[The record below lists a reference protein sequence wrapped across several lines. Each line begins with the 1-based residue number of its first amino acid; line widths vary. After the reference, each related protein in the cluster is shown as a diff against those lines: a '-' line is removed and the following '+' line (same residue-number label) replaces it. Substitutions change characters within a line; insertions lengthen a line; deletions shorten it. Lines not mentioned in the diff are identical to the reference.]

1 MAMSTGEFM
10 RKYGLKKGTQKT
22 QTQGAGG
29 PPASGGEL
37 STGEFMQTFNAKAAE
52 PVHHYATM
60 HFDEKKK
67 QKKTQNPEL
76 PKGLSFGEYLK
87 LGTKSAKEYFNAIG
101 NLPRTIFDKTIDT
114 VDNAEKGVADLGKQV
129 TGKWDSSDIQ
139 RWAAEKEAPA
149 QPDDK
154 ETGKGMLWKG
164 VTQAANGFA
173 QTLGWL
179 PGNAL
184 KELGWEN
191 NPFSNL
197 AEAQQQIA
205 DAAQEYYGKNMQN
218 GTKGQKIAD
227 EIGTSTVAALPQA
240 IMAMMT
246 MGGSAEAQ
254 LATGGERAA
263 ATLPGIVGN
272 AKTSAVT
279 AQQMAQAMAK
289 NPNFWLAFSQ
299 VAGQNYQDAKADG
312 ASDWEANAFA
322 MANGLVNAA
331 AEVSGGIQKLPGEL
345 QVSESA
351 LKSWIKSA
359 AEEGQEE
366 VVQGVL
372 ERALQNLT
380 YNKGNKVFSTKDE
393 DAVLNPVTGAKE
405 FGLGMTVGGI
415 LGGGQTIVGKAAGL
429 ARGAAGNVQA
439 DVRELPRAQTVE
451 ENANLRAEENVQESD
466 NPVQEAQV
474 TEARELPAEQTSA
487 ETQTAEARELPMGQV
502 SAETQVRELLGGE
515 VTNSKAE
522 RILANAELKTA
533 FETVTGETLTGT
545 KAQQR
550 ETIKRAAESQN
561 TQILQQNAQIQQVP
575 SQNQAEIVNEP
586 VENAANA
593 QENNNFADVRGLP
606 AVEAQVEGKNAD
618 NSGAVPLLTESS
630 GIAGAR
636 SAAEGYA
643 REHGL
648 LTGEDTIF
656 SAAQENARVMRE
668 AQENEAKRQK
678 LRDNPVEPGT
688 HAEKMGVKISRPF
701 APITNVDD
709 LVTEAKYAKK
719 ASRDLEKKIRELN
732 PTPAEKEFARGIAK
746 GASFDSAGNIVGGTY
761 TADMIPAEMS
771 REKILK
777 IARCYTESGQEV
789 QKIRREKAANIRR
802 FRKTIGEDGLKA
814 ARKIADEK
822 AGDVPEDF
830 PFWKIESSVRNY
842 EQAAERDAKAL
853 RKGRKVEAVRKGKLK
868 AYFARSELSAS
879 ERAFAEDLI
888 TVETPKGMPRAEV
901 MSAALQY
908 MKADAAEK
916 AARAEQESKVEAL
929 CRQINPTDGEK
940 VFGRALA
947 ANVDEYGNMTDVGGA
962 LGQIPKGMSWE
973 KVTQLAYYY
982 MAQNDYASK
991 TIRSRKH
998 AAQRQWQGELEEL
1011 FGTPDDRKLPG
1022 ALSLQV
1028 NTMQRNVEKTF
1039 GKELGKKINE
1049 EFFDPILENS
1059 AEKIRFINR
1068 MFDRVRGFDL
1078 SKSESALVQRVIE
1091 GTAAADQVSKL
1102 DPDMQKRVTD
1112 AATSTDM
1119 KMTAAE
1125 ANISREEME
1134 LAERYKAWLD
1144 TQARLQD
1151 ADVDAKKIEEAAAEY
1166 KKAYNEFYDLIN
1178 EFLVSHG
1185 YDPIGYVKGYA
1196 PHMQP
1201 EKAQEGT
1208 AKFLKLIGID
1218 AQVSELPTAIA
1229 GRTDS
1234 FRPGKQW
1241 NPYFLERT
1249 KTRNDNVEYDAVG
1262 GYESYVNYMA
1272 NVLYHTDDIMKLREM
1287 SKYFRGKYA
1296 RDGISDRIAQA
1307 REMHNASLE
1316 QKIGFLESAD
1326 RIAEGTRLT
1335 EEQADAALD
1344 KYIDSLYENIN
1355 GMTKYGQFVSVLD
1368 DYTNKLA
1375 GKQTKVDR
1383 VFEDKFGRNF
1393 LNLGNKLST
1402 IFGQSTIVG
1411 NLSSALN
1418 QTAQIPMLAAEVGA
1432 GNVAEAVRDIVT
1444 GETKVDG
1451 WEDASDFLTGKRGI
1465 DQLTETEGLGKVMD
1479 VAAIPFAAVDDAASR
1494 VIVRA
1499 KYLQEVKN
1507 GATHEEAMRAA
1518 DEYASRMV
1526 GNRIQ
1531 GAKPMA
1537 FEDKNVFSKAMTTFQ
1552 LEVAN
1557 AWSHISHDLPMELQ
1571 TMAKTQGKTAAVKK
1585 LCGFVAKYLLEAFIF
1600 NRLTEWLYGGTP
1612 APFDVIGYV
1621 TGAIGAGEGLST
1633 NKYLLTAL
1641 DNALEAV
1648 DGERELGTEK
1658 PEQKF
1663 DTEAA
1668 AKQLGYTVSGD
1679 IPFLANALSA
1689 VGASDS
1695 NMPLPT
1701 IPLKTGADVAKMVVG
1716 KDADTRKEAAQKLAE
1731 DAPKELKT
1739 WLPMGNQIY
1748 KTGKGVE
1755 ALVRGGAYSGYGDSE
1770 RLKYPVDTSGP
1781 KGLLKGTQMV
1791 LFGPN
1796 ATQDANEFYA
1806 SGDRSLTVKQTQAYR
1821 DIVAS
1826 GADKKTVYE
1835 TMQAVRSVDDDDPE
1849 AAAKAK
1855 RDAIRNADLPDRY
1868 KQQIY
1873 SAMIGDGKDVKFSAL
1888 RSEKMS
1894 WDSIMDC
1901 YDVYDRINRDNEKA
1915 SVKAVEFAAEV
1926 DRMNLSDAQKTAV
1939 KSNLVFYSGVQAKA
1953 ETYEK
1958 ITGAGVSTS
1967 EAETLARTIGALTPE
1982 KGADSVTAMQKYK
1995 AIVDSGVSDATA
2007 AAAVQAIM
2015 PDSIAVKFSAVRQW
2029 NVPAEKYVEVYEAT
2043 EGIKEK
2049 YGKTS
2054 LNAGMAKAAI
2064 DSVSGLTQEQRA
2076 ALWQIQNKS
2085 WKPYKNP
2092 YSTAVG
2098 SSVRARLES
2107 GTVTNS
2113 LPTGTSRAAGAL
2125 WLPR

>member
-1 MAMSTGEFM
+1 MADTK
-10 RKYGLKKGTQKT
+10 RKNRFGSGNGGDLSAAVRQNTETQSRVALQNGT
-22 QTQGAGG
+22 
-29 PPASGGEL
+29 L
-37 STGEFMQTFNAKAAE
+37 

-87 LGTKSAKEYFNAIG
+87 LGTKDAKEYFNAIG

-254 LATGGERAA
+254 LATGGARAA

-289 NPNFWLAFSQ
+289 DPNFWLAFSQ
-299 VAGQNYQDAKADG
+299 VAGRNYQDAKADG

-331 AEVSGGIQKLPGEL
+331 AEVAGGIQKLPGEL

-405 FGLGMTVGGI
+405 FGLGMTVGCI
-415 LGGGQTIVGKAAGL
+415 LGGGQTIVGKTAGL

-439 DVRELPRAQTVE
+439 DVRELPKAQTVE
-451 ENANLRAEENVQESD
+451 ENTQEANNSATA
-466 NPVQEAQV
+466 AQV
-474 TEARELPAEQTSA
+474 TEV
-487 ETQTAEARELPMGQV
+487 RELPMGQV
-502 SAETQVRELLGGE
+502 SAESQVRELLGGE

-522 RILANAELKTA
+522 RLLANAELRTA
-533 FETVTGETLTGT
+533 FETVTGETLAGT

-561 TQILQQNAQIQQVP
+561 AQILQQNAQIQQVH
-575 SQNQAEIVNEP
+575 SQNQAKIVNEP
-586 VENAANA
+586 VASTANA
-593 QENNNFADVRGLP
+593 QESDNFADVRGLP
-606 AVEAQVEGKNAD
+606 SADTQVKSKNERTSKAMPLLPERSEIAGSQGLPVRADNAVYKVVEIPQEKIDEISAYVDSVESATARKKYKRIIKDLFMGKTFKNANTLANGLYYEIGIGSKGIGEIISRQPVSAD
-618 NSGAVPLLTESS
+618 TLAMLEQLDEIVENAKWMASEPSKHTARHLKRTDIFETKAMFGELPGVARMRVNVGDQGNNLYYLTNVKTEASNSQPRNNDRWKRGIESEAS
-630 GIAGAR
+630 ASNMVSESKRDVKSTQAKESAR
-636 SAAEGYA
+636 TAAEGYA

-648 LTGEDTIF
+648 LTGENTSG
-656 SAAQENARVMRE
+656 SAVEENARVMRE
-668 AQENEAKRQK
+668 AQENEAERQE

-688 HAEKMGVKISRPF
+688 HAERMGVKISHPF

-719 ASRDLEKKIRELN
+719 ASRDIEKKIRELN
-732 PTPAEKEFARGIAK
+732 PTPAEKEFAQGIAK

-761 TADMIPAEMS
+761 TAE
-771 REKILK
+771 
-777 IARCYTESGQEV
+777 
-789 QKIRREKAANIRR
+789 
-802 FRKTIGEDGLKA
+802 
-814 ARKIADEK
+814 
-822 AGDVPEDF
+822 
-830 PFWKIESSVRNY
+830 
-842 EQAAERDAKAL
+842 
-853 RKGRKVEAVRKGKLK
+853 
-868 AYFARSELSAS
+868 
-879 ERAFAEDLI
+879 
-888 TVETPKGMPRAEV
+888 
-901 MSAALQY
+901 
-908 MKADAAEK
+908 
-916 AARAEQESKVEAL
+916 
-929 CRQINPTDGEK
+929 
-940 VFGRALA
+940 
-947 ANVDEYGNMTDVGGA
+947 
-962 LGQIPKGMSWE
+962 QIPTTMSKE

-982 MAQNDYASK
+982 MAKNDYAGK
-991 TIRSRKH
+991 LIRSRKY
-998 AAQRQWQGELEEL
+998 AAQRQWQAKLEEL

-1049 EFFDPILENS
+1049 ELFDPILENS

-1078 SKSESALVQRVIE
+1078 SESESALVQRVIE
-1091 GTAAADQVSKL
+1091 GTAVADQVSKL
-1102 DPDMQKRVTD
+1102 DPDMRKRVAD
-1112 AATSTDM
+1112 AATSTDV
-1119 KMTAAE
+1119 KKTAAE
-1125 ANISREEME
+1125 MNIPREQME
-1134 LAERYKAWLD
+1134 LVERYKAWLD

-1151 ADVDAKKIEEAAAEY
+1151 ADVDAKKIEEAAAGY

-1249 KTRNDNVEYDAVG
+1249 KTSNDNVEYDAVG

-1272 NVLYHTDDIMKLREM
+1272 NILYHTDDIMKLREM

-1344 KYIDSLYENIN
+1344 KYIDSLFENIN

-1375 GKQTKVDR
+1375 GKRTTGDR
-1383 VFEDKFGRNF
+1383 TIEHEVGRTA
-1393 LNLGNKLST
+1393 LNIGNKLT
-1402 IFGQSTIVG
+1402 KIFGESTIVG

-1418 QTAQIPMLAAEVGA
+1418 QTAQIPMLTAEVGV

-1444 GETKVDG
+1444 GETKTDG
-1451 WEDASDFLTGKRGI
+1451 WEGASDFLTGKRGI
-1465 DQLTETEGLGKVMD
+1465 DQLTETKGLGKVMD
-1479 VAAIPFAAVDDAASR
+1479 VAAIPFEAVDDVASR

-1537 FEDKNVFSKAMTTFQ
+1537 FEGSRLSQKVLTTFQ

-1557 AWSHISHDLPMELQ
+1557 AWSHITHDLPMEYQ
-1571 TMAKTQGKTAAVKK
+1571 TMAKTQGKNVAVKK
-1585 LCGFVAKYLLEAFIF
+1585 FAGLAMKYLLEAFLF
-1600 NRLTEWLYGGTP
+1600 NRLTEWIYGGTP

-1641 DNALEAV
+1641 DNTLEAV
-1648 DGERELGTEK
+1648 TGERGLGTEK
-1658 PEQKF
+1658 PDGGF

-1679 IPFLANALSA
+1679 IPFLSNALSA

-1701 IPLKTGADVAKMVVG
+1701 IPLKTGADVAKMIVG
-1716 KDADTRKEAAQKLAE
+1716 KDADTRKDAAQKLAE

-1755 ALVRGGAYSGYGDSE
+1755 TLVRGGAYSGYGDSE

-1781 KGLLKGTQMV
+1781 KGLLKGAQMM

-1995 AIVDSGVSDATA
+1995 AIVNSGVSDATA

-2125 WLPR
+2125 GLPR

>member
-1 MAMSTGEFM
+1 MADTK
-10 RKYGLKKGTQKT
+10 RKNRFGSGNGGDLSAAVRQNTETQSRAALQNGT
-22 QTQGAGG
+22 
-29 PPASGGEL
+29 L
-37 STGEFMQTFNAKAAE
+37 

-60 HFDEKKK
+60 HFDEK

-87 LGTKSAKEYFNAIG
+87 LGTKAAKEYFNAIG
-101 NLPRTIFDKTIDT
+101 NLPRTVFDKTIDT

-254 LATGGERAA
+254 LATGGARAA

-299 VAGQNYQDAKADG
+299 VAGRNYQDAKADG

-331 AEVSGGIQKLPGEL
+331 AEVAGGIQKLPGEL

-429 ARGAAGNVQA
+429 ARGAAGNVQT
-439 DVRELPRAQTVE
+439 DVRELQKAQTVE
-451 ENANLRAEENVQESD
+451 ENTQEAN
-466 NPVQEAQV
+466 NPAKAAQV
-474 TEARELPAEQTSA
+474 TEVRELPAEQTSV
-487 ETQTAEARELPMGQV
+487 ETQTAEA
-502 SAETQVRELLGGE
+502 
-515 VTNSKAE
+515 
-522 RILANAELKTA
+522 
-533 FETVTGETLTGT
+533 
-545 KAQQR
+545 
-550 ETIKRAAESQN
+550 QN
-561 TQILQQNAQIQQVP
+561 TQILQQNAQIQQVH
-575 SQNQAEIVNEP
+575 SQNQAKIVNEP
-586 VENAANA
+586 VASTANA
-593 QENNNFADVRGLP
+593 QENNNFADVRELP
-606 AVEAQVEGKNAD
+606 TVETQAREGAQIAV
-618 NSGAVPLLTESS
+618 
-630 GIAGAR
+630 
-636 SAAEGYA
+636 EGYA

-648 LTGEDTIF
+648 LAGENTSG
-656 SAAQENARVMRE
+656 SAVEENARVMRE
-668 AQENEAKRQK
+668 AQENEAKRQE

-688 HAEKMGVKISRPF
+688 HAEKMGVKISHPF

-719 ASRDLEKKIRELN
+719 ASRDIEKKIRELN
-732 PTPAEKEFARGIAK
+732 PTPAEKEFAQGIAK

-761 TADMIPAEMS
+761 TAE
-771 REKILK
+771 
-777 IARCYTESGQEV
+777 
-789 QKIRREKAANIRR
+789 
-802 FRKTIGEDGLKA
+802 
-814 ARKIADEK
+814 
-822 AGDVPEDF
+822 
-830 PFWKIESSVRNY
+830 
-842 EQAAERDAKAL
+842 
-853 RKGRKVEAVRKGKLK
+853 
-868 AYFARSELSAS
+868 
-879 ERAFAEDLI
+879 
-888 TVETPKGMPRAEV
+888 
-901 MSAALQY
+901 
-908 MKADAAEK
+908 
-916 AARAEQESKVEAL
+916 
-929 CRQINPTDGEK
+929 
-940 VFGRALA
+940 
-947 ANVDEYGNMTDVGGA
+947 
-962 LGQIPKGMSWE
+962 QIPTTMSKE

-982 MAQNDYASK
+982 MAKNDYAGK
-991 TIRSRKH
+991 LIRSRKY
-998 AAQRQWQGELEEL
+998 AAQRQWQAKLEEL

-1059 AEKIRFINR
+1059 AEKIRFVNR

-1102 DPDMQKRVTD
+1102 DPDTQRRVT
-1112 AATSTDM
+1112 ATATSTDM

-1151 ADVDAKKIEEAAAEY
+1151 ADVNAKKIEEAAAEY

-1218 AQVSELPTAIA
+1218 TQVSELPTAIA

-1249 KTRNDNVEYDAVG
+1249 KTSNDNVEYDAVG

-1344 KYIDSLYENIN
+1344 KYIDSLFENIN

-1375 GKQTKVDR
+1375 GKRTTGDR
-1383 VFEDKFGRNF
+1383 TIEHEVGRTA
-1393 LNLGNKLST
+1393 LNIGNKLT
-1402 IFGQSTIVG
+1402 KIFGESTIVG

-1418 QTAQIPMLAAEVGA
+1418 QTAQIPMLTAEVGV

-1444 GETKVDG
+1444 GETKADG
-1451 WEDASDFLTGKRGI
+1451 WEGASDFLTGKRGI
-1465 DQLTETEGLGKVMD
+1465 DQLTETKGLGKVMD
-1479 VAAIPFAAVDDAASR
+1479 VAAIPFEAVDDVASR

-1537 FEDKNVFSKAMTTFQ
+1537 FEGSRLSQKVLTTFQ

-1557 AWSHISHDLPMELQ
+1557 AWSHITHDLPMEYQ
-1571 TMAKTQGKTAAVKK
+1571 TMAKTQGKNVAVKK
-1585 LCGFVAKYLLEAFIF
+1585 FAGLAMKYLLEAFLF

-1641 DNALEAV
+1641 DNTLEAV
-1648 DGERELGTEK
+1648 TGERGLGTEK
-1658 PEQKF
+1658 PDGGF

-1679 IPFLANALSA
+1679 IPFLSNALSA

-1701 IPLKTGADVAKMVVG
+1701 VPVNTLSDAKTAVFG
-1716 KDADTRKEAAQKLAE
+1716 KDADTRKDAAQKLAE

-1755 ALVRGGAYSGYGDSE
+1755 TLARGGAYSGYGDSE

-1781 KGLLKGTQMV
+1781 KGLLKGAQMV

-1901 YDVYDRINRDNEKA
+1901 YDVYDRINRDDEKA

-1926 DRMNLSDAQKTAV
+1926 DRMNLSDAQKAAV

-1982 KGADSVTAMQKYK
+1982 EGADSVTAMQKYK

-2007 AAAVQAIM
+2007 AAAMQAIM
-2015 PDSIAVKFSAVRQW
+2015 PESIAVKFSAARQW

-2049 YGKTS
+2049 YGKKS

-2092 YSTAVG
+2092 YSTSVG

-2113 LPTGTSRAAGAL
+2113 LPTGTSRTAGAL

>member
-29 PPASGGEL
+29 PPESGGTL

-67 QKKTQNPEL
+67 KKKTQNPEL

-87 LGTKSAKEYFNAIG
+87 LGTKDAKEYLNAIG
-101 NLPRTIFDKTIDT
+101 NLPRTVFDKTIDT
-114 VDNAEKGVADLGKQV
+114 AENLEQGAVDLAKQAA
-129 TGKWDSSDIQ
+129 GKWDASDIQ
-139 RWAAEKEAPA
+139 RWAANEKVAER
-149 QPDDK
+149 PDEEK
-154 ETGKGMLWKG
+154 MGQGMLWKG
-164 VTQAANGFA
+164 TTQAANGFA

-218 GTKGQKIAD
+218 ATKGQKIVD
-227 EIGTSTVAALPQA
+227 ELGTTTVAALPQA

-254 LATGGERAA
+254 LATGGAGAA

-279 AQQMAQAMAK
+279 AQQMARAMAK
-289 NPNFWLAFSQ
+289 DPNFWLAFSQ
-299 VAGQNYQDAKADG
+299 VAGQNYQNAKADG

-331 AEVSGGIQKLPGEL
+331 VEVGGGIQKLPGEL

-439 DVRELPRAQTVE
+439 DVRELPKAQTVE
-451 ENANLRAEENVQESD
+451 ENTQEAN
-466 NPVQEAQV
+466 NPAKAAQV
-474 TEARELPAEQTSA
+474 TEVRELPAEQTSV

-502 SAETQVRELLGGE
+502 SAESQVRELLGGE

-522 RILANAELKTA
+522 RILANAELRTA
-533 FETVTGETLTGT
+533 FETVTGETLAGT

-561 TQILQQNAQIQQVP
+561 AQILQQNAQIQQVH

-586 VENAANA
+586 VASTANA
-593 QENNNFADVRGLP
+593 QESDNFADVRGLP
-606 AVEAQVEGKNAD
+606 
-618 NSGAVPLLTESS
+618 TEETQAKES
-630 GIAGAR
+630 AR
-636 SAAEGYA
+636 TAAEGYA

-648 LTGEDTIF
+648 LTGENTSG
-656 SAAQENARVMRE
+656 SAVEENVRVMRE
-668 AQENEAKRQK
+668 AQENEAKRQE

-688 HAEKMGVKISRPF
+688 HAEKMGVKISHPF

-719 ASRDLEKKIRELN
+719 ASRDIEKKIRELN
-732 PTPAEKEFARGIAK
+732 PTPAEKEFAQGIAK

-761 TADMIPAEMS
+761 TAE
-771 REKILK
+771 
-777 IARCYTESGQEV
+777 
-789 QKIRREKAANIRR
+789 
-802 FRKTIGEDGLKA
+802 
-814 ARKIADEK
+814 
-822 AGDVPEDF
+822 
-830 PFWKIESSVRNY
+830 
-842 EQAAERDAKAL
+842 
-853 RKGRKVEAVRKGKLK
+853 
-868 AYFARSELSAS
+868 
-879 ERAFAEDLI
+879 
-888 TVETPKGMPRAEV
+888 
-901 MSAALQY
+901 
-908 MKADAAEK
+908 
-916 AARAEQESKVEAL
+916 
-929 CRQINPTDGEK
+929 
-940 VFGRALA
+940 
-947 ANVDEYGNMTDVGGA
+947 
-962 LGQIPKGMSWE
+962 QIPTTMSKE

-982 MAQNDYASK
+982 MAKNDYAGK
-991 TIRSRKH
+991 LIRSRKY
-998 AAQRQWQGELEEL
+998 AAQRQWQGKLEEL
-1011 FGTPDDRKLPG
+1011 FGTSDDRKLPG

-1049 EFFDPILENS
+1049 ELFDPILENS

-1078 SKSESALVQRVIE
+1078 SESESALVQRVIE
-1091 GTAAADQVSKL
+1091 GTAVADQMSKL
-1102 DPDMQKRVTD
+1102 DPDMRKRVAD

-1119 KMTAAE
+1119 KKTAAE
-1125 ANISREEME
+1125 MNIPREQME
-1134 LAERYKAWLD
+1134 LVERYKAWLD
-1144 TQARLQD
+1144 TQARLQG
-1151 ADVDAKKIEEAAAEY
+1151 ADVDAKKIEEAAAGY

-1249 KTRNDNVEYDAVG
+1249 KTSNDNVEYDAVG

-1344 KYIDSLYENIN
+1344 KYIDILFENIN

-1375 GKQTKVDR
+1375 GKQTKADR
-1383 VFEDKFGRNF
+1383 VFEDKFWRNF
-1393 LNLGNKLST
+1393 LNLGNKLSA

-1444 GETKVDG
+1444 GETKADG
-1451 WEDASDFLTGKRGI
+1451 WEGASDFLTGKRGI
-1465 DQLTETEGLGKVMD
+1465 DQLTETKGLGKVMD
-1479 VAAIPFAAVDDAASR
+1479 VAAIPFEAVDDVASR

-1499 KYLQEVKN
+1499 KYLQEVKS

-1537 FEDKNVFSKAMTTFQ
+1537 FEDKNVFSKALTTFQ

-1557 AWSHISHDLPMELQ
+1557 AWSHISHDLPMEFQ

-1633 NKYLLTAL
+1633 NKYLLTEL
-1641 DNALEAV
+1641 DNALEAAT
-1648 DGERELGTEK
+1648 GERELGTEK

-1668 AKQLGYTVSGD
+1668 WDQLRYTASGD
-1679 IPFLANALSA
+1679 LPFISNALSMA
-1689 VGASDS
+1689 GASDS

-1701 IPLKTGADVAKMVVG
+1701 VPVNTLSDAKTAVFG
-1716 KDADTRKEAAQKLAE
+1716 KDADTRKDAAQKLAE

-1755 ALVRGGAYSGYGDSE
+1755 TLVRGGAYSGYGDSE
-1770 RLKYPVDTSGP
+1770 RLRYPVDTSGP
-1781 KGLLKGTQMV
+1781 KGLLKGAQMV

-1806 SGDRSLTVKQTQAYR
+1806 SGDRSLSAKQTQAYR

-1835 TMQAVRSVDDDDPE
+1835 TMQAVRSVDDDPE

-1901 YDVYDRINRDNEKA
+1901 YDVYDRINRDDEKA

-1995 AIVDSGVSDATA
+1995 AIVNSDVSDATA

-2125 WLPR
+2125 GLPK

>member
-1 MAMSTGEFM
+1 MADTK
-10 RKYGLKKGTQKT
+10 RKNRFGSGNGGDLSAAVRQNTETQSRAALQNGT
-22 QTQGAGG
+22 
-29 PPASGGEL
+29 L
-37 STGEFMQTFNAKAAE
+37 

-60 HFDEKKK
+60 HFDEK

-87 LGTKSAKEYFNAIG
+87 LGTKAAKEYINAIG

-149 QPDDK
+149 RPDDK

-254 LATGGERAA
+254 LATGGARAA

-289 NPNFWLAFSQ
+289 DPNFWLAFSQ
-299 VAGQNYQDAKADG
+299 VAGRNYQDAKADG

-331 AEVSGGIQKLPGEL
+331 AEVAGGIQKLPGEL

-439 DVRELPRAQTVE
+439 DVRELPKAQTVE
-451 ENANLRAEENVQESD
+451 ENTQEAN
-466 NPVQEAQV
+466 NPAKAAQV
-474 TEARELPAEQTSA
+474 TEVRELPAEQTSV

-502 SAETQVRELLGGE
+502 SAESQVRELLGGE

-522 RILANAELKTA
+522 RILANAELRTA
-533 FETVTGETLTGT
+533 FETVTGETLAGT

-561 TQILQQNAQIQQVP
+561 AKILQLSQQDTQVQ

-586 VENAANA
+586 VASTANA
-593 QENNNFADVRGLP
+593 QESGNFADVRGLP
-606 AVEAQVEGKNAD
+606 SAD
-618 NSGAVPLLTESS
+618 TQAKES
-630 GIAGAR
+630 AR
-636 SAAEGYA
+636 TAAESYA

-648 LTGEDTIF
+648 LTGENTSG
-656 SAAQENARVMRE
+656 SAVEENARVMRE
-668 AQENEAKRQK
+668 AQENEARRQE

-688 HAEKMGVKISRPF
+688 HAEKMGVKISHPF

-719 ASRDLEKKIRELN
+719 ASRDIEKKIRELN
-732 PTPAEKEFARGIAK
+732 PTPAEKEFAQGIAK

-761 TADMIPAEMS
+761 TAE
-771 REKILK
+771 
-777 IARCYTESGQEV
+777 
-789 QKIRREKAANIRR
+789 
-802 FRKTIGEDGLKA
+802 
-814 ARKIADEK
+814 
-822 AGDVPEDF
+822 
-830 PFWKIESSVRNY
+830 
-842 EQAAERDAKAL
+842 
-853 RKGRKVEAVRKGKLK
+853 
-868 AYFARSELSAS
+868 
-879 ERAFAEDLI
+879 
-888 TVETPKGMPRAEV
+888 
-901 MSAALQY
+901 
-908 MKADAAEK
+908 
-916 AARAEQESKVEAL
+916 
-929 CRQINPTDGEK
+929 
-940 VFGRALA
+940 
-947 ANVDEYGNMTDVGGA
+947 
-962 LGQIPKGMSWE
+962 QIPTTMSKE

-982 MAQNDYASK
+982 MAKNDYAGK
-991 TIRSRKH
+991 LIRSRKY
-998 AAQRQWQGELEEL
+998 AAQRQWQGKLEEL
-1011 FGTPDDRKLPG
+1011 FGTSDDRKLPG

-1078 SKSESALVQRVIE
+1078 SESESALVQRVIE

-1112 AATSTDM
+1112 AATSTDV
-1119 KMTAAE
+1119 KKTAAE
-1125 ANISREEME
+1125 MNIPREQME
-1134 LAERYKAWLD
+1134 LVERYKAWLD

-1151 ADVDAKKIEEAAAEY
+1151 ADVDAKKIEEAAAGY

-1249 KTRNDNVEYDAVG
+1249 KTNNDNVEYDAVG

-1296 RDGISDRIAQA
+1296 RDGIGDRIAQA

-1335 EEQADAALD
+1335 QEQADAALD
-1344 KYIDSLYENIN
+1344 KYIDSLFENIN

-1375 GKQTKVDR
+1375 GKRTTGDR
-1383 VFEDKFGRNF
+1383 TIEHEVGRTA
-1393 LNLGNKLST
+1393 LNIGNKLT
-1402 IFGQSTIVG
+1402 KIFGESTIVG

-1418 QTAQIPMLAAEVGA
+1418 QTAQIPMLTAEVGV

-1444 GETKVDG
+1444 GETKADG
-1451 WEDASDFLTGKRGI
+1451 WEGASDFLTGKRGI
-1465 DQLTETEGLGKVMD
+1465 DQLTETKGLGKVMD
-1479 VAAIPFAAVDDAASR
+1479 VAAIPFVAVDDVASR

-1537 FEDKNVFSKAMTTFQ
+1537 FEGSRLSQKVLTTFQ

-1557 AWSHISHDLPMELQ
+1557 AWSHITHDLPMEYQ
-1571 TMAKTQGKTAAVKK
+1571 TMAKTQGKNVAVKK
-1585 LCGFVAKYLLEAFIF
+1585 LCGFVAKYLLEAFLF

-1641 DNALEAV
+1641 DNTLEAV
-1648 DGERELGTEK
+1648 TGERGLGTEK
-1658 PEQKF
+1658 PDGGF

-1679 IPFLANALSA
+1679 IPFLSNALSA

-1701 IPLKTGADVAKMVVG
+1701 IPLKTGADVAKMIVG
-1716 KDADTRKEAAQKLAE
+1716 KDADTREDAAQKLAE

-1755 ALVRGGAYSGYGDSE
+1755 TLVRGGAYSGYGDSE

-1781 KGLLKGTQMV
+1781 KGLLKGAQMV

-1926 DRMNLSDAQKTAV
+1926 DRMSLSDAQKTAV

-1982 KGADSVTAMQKYK
+1982 EGADSVTAMQKYK

-2007 AAAVQAIM
+2007 AAAMQAIM

-2076 ALWQIQNKS
+2076 ALWQIQDKS

-2092 YSTAVG
+2092 YSTSVG
-2098 SSVRARLES
+2098 SGVRARLES
-2107 GTVTNS
+2107 GAVTNS
-2113 LPTGTSRAAGAL
+2113 LPTGTRRTAGAL
-2125 WLPR
+2125 GLPR

>member
-22 QTQGAGG
+22 QAQGAGG
-29 PPASGGEL
+29 PPASGGTL

-87 LGTKSAKEYFNAIG
+87 LGTKDAKEYLNAIG
-101 NLPRTIFDKTIDT
+101 NLPRTVFDKTIDT
-114 VDNAEKGVADLGKQV
+114 ADNLEQGAADLAKQAA
-129 TGKWDSSDIQ
+129 GKWDASDIQ
-139 RWAAEKEAPA
+139 RWAANEKVAER
-149 QPDDK
+149 PDEEK
-154 ETGKGMLWKG
+154 MGQGMLWKG

-191 NPFSNL
+191 NPLSNL

-218 GTKGQKIAD
+218 ATKGQKIVD
-227 EIGTSTVAALPQA
+227 ELGTTTVAALPQA

-254 LATGGERAA
+254 LATGGAGAA

-279 AQQMAQAMAK
+279 AQRMARAMAK
-289 NPNFWLAFSQ
+289 DPNFWLAFSQ
-299 VAGQNYQDAKADG
+299 VAGQNYQNAKADG

-331 AEVSGGIQKLPGEL
+331 VEVGGGIQKLPGEL

-415 LGGGQTIVGKAAGL
+415 LGGGQTIVGKTAGL

-439 DVRELPRAQTVE
+439 DVRELPKAQTVE
-451 ENANLRAEENVQESD
+451 ENTQEANNSAKA
-466 NPVQEAQV
+466 AQV
-474 TEARELPAEQTSA
+474 TEVRELPAEQTSV
-487 ETQTAEARELPMGQV
+487 ETQTAEASELPMRQV
-502 SAETQVRELLGGE
+502 SAESQVRELLGGE

-522 RILANAELKTA
+522 RILANAELRTA
-533 FETVTGETLTGT
+533 FETVTGETLAGT

-561 TQILQQNAQIQQVP
+561 AQILQQNAQIQQVH
-575 SQNQAEIVNEP
+575 SQNQAKIVNEP
-586 VENAANA
+586 VASTANA
-593 QENNNFADVRGLP
+593 QESGNFADVRGLP
-606 AVEAQVEGKNAD
+606 SVEAQAREGAQN
-618 NSGAVPLLTESS
+618 
-630 GIAGAR
+630 
-636 SAAEGYA
+636 AAESYA

-648 LTGEDTIF
+648 LTGENTSG
-656 SAAQENARVMRE
+656 SAVEENARVMRE
-668 AQENEAKRQK
+668 AQENEAKRQE

-688 HAEKMGVKISRPF
+688 HAERMGVKISHPF

-719 ASRDLEKKIRELN
+719 ASRDIEKKIRELN
-732 PTPAEKEFARGIAK
+732 PTPAEKEFAQGIAK

-761 TADMIPAEMS
+761 TAE
-771 REKILK
+771 
-777 IARCYTESGQEV
+777 
-789 QKIRREKAANIRR
+789 
-802 FRKTIGEDGLKA
+802 
-814 ARKIADEK
+814 
-822 AGDVPEDF
+822 
-830 PFWKIESSVRNY
+830 
-842 EQAAERDAKAL
+842 
-853 RKGRKVEAVRKGKLK
+853 
-868 AYFARSELSAS
+868 
-879 ERAFAEDLI
+879 
-888 TVETPKGMPRAEV
+888 
-901 MSAALQY
+901 
-908 MKADAAEK
+908 
-916 AARAEQESKVEAL
+916 
-929 CRQINPTDGEK
+929 
-940 VFGRALA
+940 
-947 ANVDEYGNMTDVGGA
+947 
-962 LGQIPKGMSWE
+962 QIPTTMSKE

-982 MAQNDYASK
+982 MAKNDYAGK
-991 TIRSRKH
+991 LIRSRKY
-998 AAQRQWQGELEEL
+998 AAQRRWQAELEEL

-1049 EFFDPILENS
+1049 ELFNPILENS

-1078 SKSESALVQRVIE
+1078 SESESALVQRVIE
-1091 GTAAADQVSKL
+1091 GTAVADQVSKL
-1102 DPDMQKRVTD
+1102 DPDMRKRVAD

-1119 KMTAAE
+1119 KKTAAE
-1125 ANISREEME
+1125 MNIPREQME
-1134 LAERYKAWLD
+1134 LVERYKAWLD

-1151 ADVDAKKIEEAAAEY
+1151 ADVDAKKIEEAAAGY

-1249 KTRNDNVEYDAVG
+1249 KTSNDNVEYDAVG

-1344 KYIDSLYENIN
+1344 KYIDSLFENIN
-1355 GMTKYGQFVSVLD
+1355 GMTRYGQFVSVLD

-1393 LNLGNKLST
+1393 LNLGNKLSA

-1444 GETKVDG
+1444 GETKADG
-1451 WEDASDFLTGKRGI
+1451 WEGASDFLTGKRGI
-1465 DQLTETEGLGKVMD
+1465 DQLTETKGLGKVMD
-1479 VAAIPFAAVDDAASR
+1479 VAAIPFEAVDDVASR

-1537 FEDKNVFSKAMTTFQ
+1537 FEDKNVFSKALTTFQ

-1557 AWSHISHDLPMELQ
+1557 AWSHISHDLPMEFQ
-1571 TMAKTQGKTAAVKK
+1571 TMAKTQGKNVAVKK
-1585 LCGFVAKYLLEAFIF
+1585 FAGLAMKYLLEAFLF
-1600 NRLTEWLYGGTP
+1600 NRLTEWIYGGTP

-1633 NKYLLTAL
+1633 NQYLLTAA
-1641 DNALEAV
+1641 DNALEAMT
-1648 DGERELGTEK
+1648 GERGLGTEK
-1658 PEQKF
+1658 PDGGF

-1668 AKQLGYTVSGD
+1668 AKQLGYTASGD
-1679 IPFLANALSA
+1679 IPFLSNALSA

-1701 IPLKTGADVAKMVVG
+1701 VPVNTLSDAKTAVFG
-1716 KDADTRKEAAQKLAE
+1716 KDADTRKDAAQKLAE

-1755 ALVRGGAYSGYGDSE
+1755 TLVRGGAYSGYGDSE

-1781 KGLLKGTQMV
+1781 KGLLKGAQMV

-1806 SGDRSLTVKQTQAYR
+1806 SGDRSLSAKQTQAYR

-1958 ITGAGVSTS
+1958 ITRAGVSTS

-2113 LPTGTSRAAGAL
+2113 LPTGTSRTAGAL

>member
-22 QTQGAGG
+22 QAQGAGG
-29 PPASGGEL
+29 PPASGGTL

-87 LGTKSAKEYFNAIG
+87 LGTKDAKEYLNAIG
-101 NLPRTIFDKTIDT
+101 NLPRTVFDKTIDT
-114 VDNAEKGVADLGKQV
+114 AENLEQGAVDLAKQAA
-129 TGKWDSSDIQ
+129 GKWDASDIQ
-139 RWAAEKEAPA
+139 RWAANEKVAER
-149 QPDDK
+149 PDEEK
-154 ETGKGMLWKG
+154 MGQGMLWKG
-164 VTQAANGFA
+164 TTQAANGFA

-218 GTKGQKIAD
+218 ATKGQKIVD
-227 EIGTSTVAALPQA
+227 ELGTTTVAALPQA

-254 LATGGERAA
+254 LATGGAGAA

-279 AQQMAQAMAK
+279 AQQMARAMAK
-289 NPNFWLAFSQ
+289 DPNFWLAFSQ
-299 VAGQNYQDAKADG
+299 VAGQNYQNAKADG

-331 AEVSGGIQKLPGEL
+331 VEVGGGIQKLPGEL

-372 ERALQNLT
+372 ERALQNLI

-439 DVRELPRAQTVE
+439 DVRELPKAQTVE
-451 ENANLRAEENVQESD
+451 ENTQEANNSAKA
-466 NPVQEAQV
+466 AQV
-474 TEARELPAEQTSA
+474 TEVRELPAEQTSV
-487 ETQTAEARELPMGQV
+487 ETQTAEERELPMGQV
-502 SAETQVRELLGGE
+502 SAESQVRELLGGE

-522 RILANAELKTA
+522 RILTNAELRTA
-533 FETVTGETLTGT
+533 FETVTGETLAGT

-561 TQILQQNAQIQQVP
+561 AQILQQNAQIQQVH
-575 SQNQAEIVNEP
+575 SQNQAKIVNEP
-586 VENAANA
+586 VASTANA
-593 QENNNFADVRGLP
+593 QESGNFADVRGLP
-606 AVEAQVEGKNAD
+606 TAETQAK
-618 NSGAVPLLTESS
+618 ES
-630 GIAGAR
+630 AR
-636 SAAEGYA
+636 TAAEGYA

-648 LTGEDTIF
+648 LTGENTSS
-656 SAAQENARVMRE
+656 SAVEENARVMRE
-668 AQENEAKRQK
+668 AQENEAKRQE

-688 HAEKMGVKISRPF
+688 HAEKMGVKISHPF

-719 ASRDLEKKIRELN
+719 ASRDIEKKIRELN
-732 PTPAEKEFARGIAK
+732 PTPAEKEFAQGIAK

-761 TADMIPAEMS
+761 TAE
-771 REKILK
+771 
-777 IARCYTESGQEV
+777 
-789 QKIRREKAANIRR
+789 
-802 FRKTIGEDGLKA
+802 
-814 ARKIADEK
+814 
-822 AGDVPEDF
+822 
-830 PFWKIESSVRNY
+830 
-842 EQAAERDAKAL
+842 
-853 RKGRKVEAVRKGKLK
+853 
-868 AYFARSELSAS
+868 
-879 ERAFAEDLI
+879 
-888 TVETPKGMPRAEV
+888 
-901 MSAALQY
+901 
-908 MKADAAEK
+908 
-916 AARAEQESKVEAL
+916 
-929 CRQINPTDGEK
+929 
-940 VFGRALA
+940 
-947 ANVDEYGNMTDVGGA
+947 
-962 LGQIPKGMSWE
+962 QIPTTMSKE

-982 MAQNDYASK
+982 MGKNDYAGK
-991 TIRSRKH
+991 LIRSRKY
-998 AAQRQWQGELEEL
+998 AAQRRWQAKLEEL
-1011 FGTPDDRKLPG
+1011 FGTPGDRKLPG

-1039 GKELGKKINE
+1039 GKELGKKINAE
-1049 EFFDPILENS
+1049 LFDPILENS

-1078 SKSESALVQRVIE
+1078 SESESALVQRVIE
-1091 GTAAADQVSKL
+1091 GTAVADQMSKL
-1102 DPDMQKRVTD
+1102 DPDMQKRVAD

-1119 KMTAAE
+1119 KKTAAE
-1125 ANISREEME
+1125 MNIPREQME
-1134 LAERYKAWLD
+1134 LVERYKAWLD

-1151 ADVDAKKIEEAAAEY
+1151 ADVDAKKIEEAAAGY

-1249 KTRNDNVEYDAVG
+1249 KTSNDNVEYDAVG

-1344 KYIDSLYENIN
+1344 KYIDSLFENIN

-1393 LNLGNKLST
+1393 LNLGNKLSA

-1418 QTAQIPMLAAEVGA
+1418 QTAQIPMLTAEVGV

-1444 GETKVDG
+1444 GETKADG
-1451 WEDASDFLTGKRGI
+1451 WEGASDFLTGKRGI
-1465 DQLTETEGLGKVMD
+1465 DQLTETKGLGKVMD
-1479 VAAIPFAAVDDAASR
+1479 VAAIPFEAVDDVASR

-1537 FEDKNVFSKAMTTFQ
+1537 FEDKNVFSKALTTFQ

-1557 AWSHISHDLPMELQ
+1557 AWSHISHDLPMEFQ
-1571 TMAKTQGKTAAVKK
+1571 TMAKTQGKNVAVKK
-1585 LCGFVAKYLLEAFIF
+1585 FAGLAMKYLLEAFLF
-1600 NRLTEWLYGGTP
+1600 NRLTEWIYGGTP

-1633 NKYLLTAL
+1633 NQYLLTAA
-1641 DNALEAV
+1641 DNALEAMT
-1648 DGERELGTEK
+1648 GERGLGTEK
-1658 PEQKF
+1658 PDGGF

-1668 AKQLGYTVSGD
+1668 AKQLGYTASGD
-1679 IPFLANALSA
+1679 IPFLSNALSA

-1701 IPLKTGADVAKMVVG
+1701 IPLKTGADVTKMVVG

-1731 DAPKELKT
+1731 DAPKEIKT

-1958 ITGAGVSTS
+1958 ITGAGVGTS
-1967 EAETLARTIGALTPE
+1967 DAETLARTIGALTPE
-1982 KGADSVTAMQKYK
+1982 EGADSVTAMQKYK

-2007 AAAVQAIM
+2007 AAAMQAIM

-2092 YSTAVG
+2092 YSTSVG

-2113 LPTGTSRAAGAL
+2113 LPTGTSRTAGAL
-2125 WLPR
+2125 GLPK

>member
-1 MAMSTGEFM
+1 MADTK
-10 RKYGLKKGTQKT
+10 RKNRFGSGNGGDLSAAVRQNTETQSRAALQNGT
-22 QTQGAGG
+22 
-29 PPASGGEL
+29 L
-37 STGEFMQTFNAKAAE
+37 

-87 LGTKSAKEYFNAIG
+87 LGTKSAKEYIDAIG
-101 NLPRTIFDKTIDT
+101 NLPRTVFDKTIDT

-240 IMAMMT
+240 IMAAMS
-246 MGGSAEAQ
+246 MGGSVEAQ
-254 LATGGERAA
+254 LATGGARAA
-263 ATLPGIVGN
+263 ATLPGVVGN

-289 NPNFWLAFSQ
+289 DPNFWLAFSQ

-331 AEVSGGIQKLPGEL
+331 VEVSGGIQKLPGEL

-439 DVRELPRAQTVE
+439 DVRELQ
-451 ENANLRAEENVQESD
+451 
-466 NPVQEAQV
+466 
-474 TEARELPAEQTSA
+474 
-487 ETQTAEARELPMGQV
+487 
-502 SAETQVRELLGGE
+502 
-515 VTNSKAE
+515 
-522 RILANAELKTA
+522 
-533 FETVTGETLTGT
+533 

-550 ETIKRAAESQN
+550 ETIKQAAESQN
-561 TQILQQNAQIQQVP
+561 TKILQPLQQNTQVQ

-586 VENAANA
+586 VASTANA
-593 QENNNFADVRGLP
+593 QESGNFADVRGLP
-606 AVEAQVEGKNAD
+606 TVETQARSKNERTSKAMPLLPERSEIAGSQGLPVRADNAVYKVVEIPQEKIDEISAYVDSVESATARKKYKRIIKDLFMGKTFKNANTLANGLYYEIGIGSRGIGEIISRQPVSAD
-618 NSGAVPLLTESS
+618 TLAMLEQLDEIVENAKWMASEPSKHTARRLKRTDIFETQAMFGELPGVARMRVNVGDQGNNLYYLTNVKTEASNSQPRNNDRWKRGIESEAS
-630 GIAGAR
+630 ASNMVSESKRDVKSTQAKESAR
-636 SAAEGYA
+636 TAAEGYA

-648 LTGEDTIF
+648 LTGENTSG
-656 SAAQENARVMRE
+656 SAVEENARVMRE
-668 AQENEAKRQK
+668 AQENEAERQE
-678 LRDNPVEPGT
+678 LRDTPVEPGT
-688 HAEKMGVKISRPF
+688 HAERMGVKISHPF

-719 ASRDLEKKIRELN
+719 ASRDIEKKIRELN
-732 PTPAEKEFARGIAK
+732 PTPAEKEFAQGIAK

-761 TADMIPAEMS
+761 TAE
-771 REKILK
+771 
-777 IARCYTESGQEV
+777 
-789 QKIRREKAANIRR
+789 
-802 FRKTIGEDGLKA
+802 
-814 ARKIADEK
+814 
-822 AGDVPEDF
+822 
-830 PFWKIESSVRNY
+830 
-842 EQAAERDAKAL
+842 
-853 RKGRKVEAVRKGKLK
+853 
-868 AYFARSELSAS
+868 
-879 ERAFAEDLI
+879 
-888 TVETPKGMPRAEV
+888 
-901 MSAALQY
+901 
-908 MKADAAEK
+908 
-916 AARAEQESKVEAL
+916 
-929 CRQINPTDGEK
+929 
-940 VFGRALA
+940 
-947 ANVDEYGNMTDVGGA
+947 
-962 LGQIPKGMSWE
+962 QIPTTMSKE

-982 MAQNDYASK
+982 MAKNDYAGK
-991 TIRSRKH
+991 LIRSRKY
-998 AAQRQWQGELEEL
+998 AAQRQWQAKLEEL

-1049 EFFDPILENS
+1049 ELFDPILENS

-1078 SKSESALVQRVIE
+1078 SESESALVQRVIE
-1091 GTAAADQVSKL
+1091 GTAVADQVSKL
-1102 DPDMQKRVTD
+1102 DPDMRKRVAD
-1112 AATSTDM
+1112 AATSTDV
-1119 KMTAAE
+1119 KKTAAE
-1125 ANISREEME
+1125 MNIPREQME
-1134 LAERYKAWLD
+1134 LVERYKAWLD

-1151 ADVDAKKIEEAAAEY
+1151 ADVDAKKIEEAAAGY

-1249 KTRNDNVEYDAVG
+1249 KTSNDNVEYDAVG

-1344 KYIDSLYENIN
+1344 KYIDSLFENIN

-1393 LNLGNKLST
+1393 LNLGNKLSA

-1444 GETKVDG
+1444 GETKADG
-1451 WEDASDFLTGKRGI
+1451 WEGASDFLTGKRGI
-1465 DQLTETEGLGKVMD
+1465 DQLTETKGLGKVMD
-1479 VAAIPFAAVDDAASR
+1479 VAAIPFEAVDDVASR

-1537 FEDKNVFSKAMTTFQ
+1537 FEDKNVFSKALTTFQ

-1557 AWSHISHDLPMELQ
+1557 AWSHISHDLPMEFQ

-1585 LCGFVAKYLLEAFIF
+1585 LCGFVAKYLLEAFLF

-1641 DNALEAV
+1641 DNALEAAT
-1648 DGERELGTEK
+1648 GERELGTEK

-1668 AKQLGYTVSGD
+1668 WDQLRYTASGD
-1679 IPFLANALSA
+1679 LPFISNALSMA
-1689 VGASDS
+1689 GASDS

-1701 IPLKTGADVAKMVVG
+1701 VPVNTLSDAKTAVFG
-1716 KDADTRKEAAQKLAE
+1716 KDADTRKDAAQKLAE

-1755 ALVRGGAYSGYGDSE
+1755 TLVRGGAYSGYGDSE

-1781 KGLLKGTQMV
+1781 KGLLKGAQMV

-1826 GADKKTVYE
+1826 GADKKTVYG

-1995 AIVDSGVSDATA
+1995 AIVNSGVSDATA

-2125 WLPR
+2125 GLPR

>member
-1 MAMSTGEFM
+1 MADTK
-10 RKYGLKKGTQKT
+10 RKNRFGSGNGGDLSAAVRQNTETQSRAALQNGT
-22 QTQGAGG
+22 
-29 PPASGGEL
+29 L
-37 STGEFMQTFNAKAAE
+37 

-87 LGTKSAKEYFNAIG
+87 LGTKDAKEYLNAIG

-139 RWAAEKEAPA
+139 RWAAEKEVAER
-149 QPDDK
+149 PDDK

-240 IMAMMT
+240 IMAAMS
-246 MGGSAEAQ
+246 MGGSVEAQ

-299 VAGQNYQDAKADG
+299 VAGRNYQDAKADG

-331 AEVSGGIQKLPGEL
+331 VEVSGGIQKLPGEL

-372 ERALQNLT
+372 ERALQNLI

-429 ARGAAGNVQA
+429 ARGAAGNVQT
-439 DVRELPRAQTVE
+439 DVRELQKAQTVE
-451 ENANLRAEENVQESD
+451 ENTQEAN
-466 NPVQEAQV
+466 NPAKAAQV
-474 TEARELPAEQTSA
+474 TEVRELPAEQTSV
-487 ETQTAEARELPMGQV
+487 ETQTAESP
-502 SAETQVRELLGGE
+502 
-515 VTNSKAE
+515 
-522 RILANAELKTA
+522 NA
-533 FETVTGETLTGT
+533 
-545 KAQQR
+545 
-550 ETIKRAAESQN
+550 
-561 TQILQQNAQIQQVP
+561 QILQQNAQIQQVH
-575 SQNQAEIVNEP
+575 SQNQAKIVNEP
-586 VENAANA
+586 VASTANA

-606 AVEAQVEGKNAD
+606 SAETQTK
-618 NSGAVPLLTESS
+618 ES
-630 GIAGAR
+630 AR
-636 SAAEGYA
+636 TAAEGYA

-648 LTGEDTIF
+648 LTGENTSG
-656 SAAQENARVMRE
+656 SAVEENARVMRE
-668 AQENEAKRQK
+668 AQENEAKRQE

-688 HAEKMGVKISRPF
+688 HAEKMGVKISHPF

-719 ASRDLEKKIRELN
+719 ASRDIEKKIRELN
-732 PTPAEKEFARGIAK
+732 PTPAEKEFAQGIAK

-761 TADMIPAEMS
+761 TAE
-771 REKILK
+771 
-777 IARCYTESGQEV
+777 
-789 QKIRREKAANIRR
+789 
-802 FRKTIGEDGLKA
+802 
-814 ARKIADEK
+814 
-822 AGDVPEDF
+822 
-830 PFWKIESSVRNY
+830 
-842 EQAAERDAKAL
+842 
-853 RKGRKVEAVRKGKLK
+853 
-868 AYFARSELSAS
+868 
-879 ERAFAEDLI
+879 
-888 TVETPKGMPRAEV
+888 
-901 MSAALQY
+901 
-908 MKADAAEK
+908 
-916 AARAEQESKVEAL
+916 
-929 CRQINPTDGEK
+929 
-940 VFGRALA
+940 
-947 ANVDEYGNMTDVGGA
+947 
-962 LGQIPKGMSWE
+962 QIPTTMSKE

-982 MAQNDYASK
+982 MAKNDYAGK
-991 TIRSRKH
+991 LIRSRKY
-998 AAQRQWQGELEEL
+998 AAQRQWQAKLEEL

-1049 EFFDPILENS
+1049 ELFNPILENS

-1078 SKSESALVQRVIE
+1078 SESESALVQRVIE

-1102 DPDMQKRVTD
+1102 DPDMRKRVAD
-1112 AATSTDM
+1112 AATSTDV
-1119 KMTAAE
+1119 KKTAAE
-1125 ANISREEME
+1125 MNIPQEQME
-1134 LAERYKAWLD
+1134 LVERYKAWLD

-1151 ADVDAKKIEEAAAEY
+1151 ADVDAKKIEEAAAGY

-1218 AQVSELPTAIA
+1218 TQVSELPTAIA

-1249 KTRNDNVEYDAVG
+1249 KTSNDNVEYDAVG

-1344 KYIDSLYENIN
+1344 KYIDSLFENIN

-1375 GKQTKVDR
+1375 GKRTTGDR
-1383 VFEDKFGRNF
+1383 TIEHEVGRTA
-1393 LNLGNKLST
+1393 LNIGNKLT
-1402 IFGQSTIVG
+1402 KIFGESTIVG

-1418 QTAQIPMLAAEVGA
+1418 QTAQIPMLTAEVGV

-1444 GETKVDG
+1444 GETKADG
-1451 WEDASDFLTGKRGI
+1451 WEGASDFLTGKRGI
-1465 DQLTETEGLGKVMD
+1465 DQLTETKGLGKVMD
-1479 VAAIPFAAVDDAASR
+1479 VAAIPFEAVDDVASR

-1537 FEDKNVFSKAMTTFQ
+1537 FEGSRLSQKVLTTFQ

-1557 AWSHISHDLPMELQ
+1557 AWSHITHDLPMEYQ
-1571 TMAKTQGKTAAVKK
+1571 TMAKTQGKNVAVKK
-1585 LCGFVAKYLLEAFIF
+1585 FAGLAMKYLLEAFLF
-1600 NRLTEWLYGGTP
+1600 NRLTEWIYGGTP

-1641 DNALEAV
+1641 DNTLEAV
-1648 DGERELGTEK
+1648 TGERGLGTEK
-1658 PEQKF
+1658 PDGGF

-1679 IPFLANALSA
+1679 IPFLSNALSA

-1701 IPLKTGADVAKMVVG
+1701 IPLKTGADVAKMIVG

-1755 ALVRGGAYSGYGDSE
+1755 TLVRGGAYSGYGDSE

-1781 KGLLKGTQMV
+1781 KGLLKGAQMV

-1849 AAAKAK
+1849 TAAKAK

-1894 WDSIMDC
+1894 WGSIMDC
-1901 YDVYDRINRDNEKA
+1901 YDVYDRINRDDEKA

-1982 KGADSVTAMQKYK
+1982 EGADSVTAMQKYK

-2007 AAAVQAIM
+2007 AAAMQAIM
-2015 PDSIAVKFSAVRQW
+2015 PESIAVKFSAARQW

-2107 GTVTNS
+2107 GMATNS
-2113 LPTGTSRAAGAL
+2113 LPTGTSRTAGAL

>member
-1 MAMSTGEFM
+1 MADTK
-10 RKYGLKKGTQKT
+10 RKNRFGSGNGGDLSAAVRQNTETQSRAALQNGT
-22 QTQGAGG
+22 
-29 PPASGGEL
+29 L
-37 STGEFMQTFNAKAAE
+37 

-87 LGTKSAKEYFNAIG
+87 LGTKDAKEYLNAIG

-139 RWAAEKEAPA
+139 RWAAEKEVAER
-149 QPDDK
+149 PDDK

-240 IMAMMT
+240 IMAAMS
-246 MGGSAEAQ
+246 MGGSVEAQ

-299 VAGQNYQDAKADG
+299 VAGRNYQDAKADG

-331 AEVSGGIQKLPGEL
+331 VEVSGGIQKLPGEL

-372 ERALQNLT
+372 ERALQNLI

-429 ARGAAGNVQA
+429 ARGAAGNVQT
-439 DVRELPRAQTVE
+439 DVRELQKAQTVE
-451 ENANLRAEENVQESD
+451 ENTQEAN
-466 NPVQEAQV
+466 NPAKAAQV
-474 TEARELPAEQTSA
+474 TEVRELPAEQTSV
-487 ETQTAEARELPMGQV
+487 ETQTAESP
-502 SAETQVRELLGGE
+502 
-515 VTNSKAE
+515 
-522 RILANAELKTA
+522 NA
-533 FETVTGETLTGT
+533 
-545 KAQQR
+545 
-550 ETIKRAAESQN
+550 
-561 TQILQQNAQIQQVP
+561 QILQQNAQIQQVH
-575 SQNQAEIVNEP
+575 SQNQAKIVNEP
-586 VENAANA
+586 VASTANA

-606 AVEAQVEGKNAD
+606 SAETQTK
-618 NSGAVPLLTESS
+618 ES
-630 GIAGAR
+630 AR
-636 SAAEGYA
+636 TAAEGYA

-648 LTGEDTIF
+648 LTGENTSG
-656 SAAQENARVMRE
+656 SAVEENARVMRE
-668 AQENEAKRQK
+668 AQENEAKRQE

-688 HAEKMGVKISRPF
+688 HAEKMGVKISHPF

-719 ASRDLEKKIRELN
+719 ASRDIEKKIRELN
-732 PTPAEKEFARGIAK
+732 PTPAEKEFAQGIAK

-761 TADMIPAEMS
+761 TAE
-771 REKILK
+771 
-777 IARCYTESGQEV
+777 
-789 QKIRREKAANIRR
+789 
-802 FRKTIGEDGLKA
+802 
-814 ARKIADEK
+814 
-822 AGDVPEDF
+822 
-830 PFWKIESSVRNY
+830 
-842 EQAAERDAKAL
+842 
-853 RKGRKVEAVRKGKLK
+853 
-868 AYFARSELSAS
+868 
-879 ERAFAEDLI
+879 
-888 TVETPKGMPRAEV
+888 
-901 MSAALQY
+901 
-908 MKADAAEK
+908 
-916 AARAEQESKVEAL
+916 
-929 CRQINPTDGEK
+929 
-940 VFGRALA
+940 
-947 ANVDEYGNMTDVGGA
+947 
-962 LGQIPKGMSWE
+962 QIPTTMSKE

-982 MAQNDYASK
+982 MAKNDYAGK
-991 TIRSRKH
+991 LIRSRKY
-998 AAQRQWQGELEEL
+998 AAQRQWQAKLEEL

-1049 EFFDPILENS
+1049 ELFNPILENS

-1078 SKSESALVQRVIE
+1078 SESESALVQRVIE

-1102 DPDMQKRVTD
+1102 DPDMRKRMAD
-1112 AATSTDM
+1112 AATSTDV
-1119 KMTAAE
+1119 KKTAAE
-1125 ANISREEME
+1125 MNIPQEQME
-1134 LAERYKAWLD
+1134 LVERYKAWLD

-1151 ADVDAKKIEEAAAEY
+1151 ADVDAKKIEEAAAGY

-1249 KTRNDNVEYDAVG
+1249 KTNNDNVEYDAVG

-1344 KYIDSLYENIN
+1344 KYIDSLFENIN

-1375 GKQTKVDR
+1375 GKRTTGDR
-1383 VFEDKFGRNF
+1383 TIEHEVGRTA
-1393 LNLGNKLST
+1393 LNIGNKLT
-1402 IFGQSTIVG
+1402 KIFGESTIVG

-1418 QTAQIPMLAAEVGA
+1418 QTAQIPMLTAEVGV

-1444 GETKVDG
+1444 GETKADG
-1451 WEDASDFLTGKRGI
+1451 WEGESDFLTGKRGI
-1465 DQLTETEGLGKVMD
+1465 DQLTETKGLGKVMD
-1479 VAAIPFAAVDDAASR
+1479 VAAIPFEAVDDVASR

-1537 FEDKNVFSKAMTTFQ
+1537 FEGSRLSQKVLTTFQ

-1557 AWSHISHDLPMELQ
+1557 AWSHITHDLPMEYQ
-1571 TMAKTQGKTAAVKK
+1571 TMAKTQGKNVAVKK
-1585 LCGFVAKYLLEAFIF
+1585 FTGLAMKYLLEAFLF
-1600 NRLTEWLYGGTP
+1600 NRLTEWIYGGTP
-1612 APFDVIGYV
+1612 APFDAIGYV

-1641 DNALEAV
+1641 DNALEAAT
-1648 DGERELGTEK
+1648 GERGLGTEK
-1658 PEQKF
+1658 PDGGF

-1679 IPFLANALSA
+1679 IPFLSNALSA

-1716 KDADTRKEAAQKLAE
+1716 KDADTRKEAAQKLVE

-1755 ALVRGGAYSGYGDSE
+1755 TLVRGGAYSGYGDSA

-1855 RDAIRNADLPDRY
+1855 RDAIRNADLLDRY

-1901 YDVYDRINRDNEKA
+1901 YDVYDRINRDDEKA

-1982 KGADSVTAMQKYK
+1982 EGADSVTAMQKYK

-2007 AAAVQAIM
+2007 AAAMQAIM

-2092 YSTAVG
+2092 YSTSVG
-2098 SSVRARLES
+2098 SGVRARLES
-2107 GTVTNS
+2107 GAVTNS
-2113 LPTGTSRAAGAL
+2113 LPTGTSRTAGAL

>member
-1 MAMSTGEFM
+1 MADTK
-10 RKYGLKKGTQKT
+10 RKNRFGSGNGGDLSAAVRQNTETQSRAALQNGT
-22 QTQGAGG
+22 
-29 PPASGGEL
+29 L
-37 STGEFMQTFNAKAAE
+37 
-52 PVHHYATM
+52 PVYHYATM

-76 PKGLSFGEYLK
+76 TKGLSFGEYLK
-87 LGTKSAKEYFNAIG
+87 LGTKAAKEYFDAIG
-101 NLPRTIFDKTIDT
+101 NLPRTVFDKTIDT

-139 RWAAEKEAPA
+139 RWAAEKEVAER
-149 QPDDK
+149 PDDK

-164 VTQAANGFA
+164 VTQVANGFA

-184 KELGWEN
+184 KELGWEH

-246 MGGSAEAQ
+246 TGGSAEAQ
-254 LATGGERAA
+254 LATGGAGAA

-279 AQQMAQAMAK
+279 AQQMARAMAK
-289 NPNFWLAFSQ
+289 DPNFWLTFSQ
-299 VAGQNYQDAKADG
+299 VAGQNYQNAKADG

-331 AEVSGGIQKLPGEL
+331 AEVAGGIQKLPGEL

-439 DVRELPRAQTVE
+439 DVRELPKAQTVE
-451 ENANLRAEENVQESD
+451 ENTQEAN
-466 NPVQEAQV
+466 NPAKAAQV
-474 TEARELPAEQTSA
+474 TEVRELPAEQTSV
-487 ETQTAEARELPMGQV
+487 ETRTAEARELPMGQV
-502 SAETQVRELLGGE
+502 SAESQVRELLGGE

-522 RILANAELKTA
+522 RILANAELRTA

-561 TQILQQNAQIQQVP
+561 AQILQQNAQIQQAQSQNQQAQ

-586 VENAANA
+586 VASTANA
-593 QENNNFADVRGLP
+593 QESDNFADVWGMPFADTQAKESART
-606 AVEAQVEGKNAD
+606 AV
-618 NSGAVPLLTESS
+618 
-630 GIAGAR
+630 
-636 SAAEGYA
+636 EGYA

-648 LTGEDTIF
+648 LTGENTSG
-656 SAAQENARVMRE
+656 SAVEENARVMRE
-668 AQENEAKRQK
+668 AQENEAKRQQ

-688 HAEKMGVKISRPF
+688 HAERMGVKISHPF

-709 LVTEAKYAKK
+709 LVTEARYAKK
-719 ASRDLEKKIRELN
+719 ASRDIEKKIRELN
-732 PTPAEKEFARGIAK
+732 PTPAEKEFAQGIAK

-761 TADMIPAEMS
+761 TAE
-771 REKILK
+771 
-777 IARCYTESGQEV
+777 
-789 QKIRREKAANIRR
+789 
-802 FRKTIGEDGLKA
+802 
-814 ARKIADEK
+814 
-822 AGDVPEDF
+822 
-830 PFWKIESSVRNY
+830 
-842 EQAAERDAKAL
+842 
-853 RKGRKVEAVRKGKLK
+853 
-868 AYFARSELSAS
+868 
-879 ERAFAEDLI
+879 
-888 TVETPKGMPRAEV
+888 
-901 MSAALQY
+901 
-908 MKADAAEK
+908 
-916 AARAEQESKVEAL
+916 
-929 CRQINPTDGEK
+929 
-940 VFGRALA
+940 
-947 ANVDEYGNMTDVGGA
+947 
-962 LGQIPKGMSWE
+962 QIPTTMSKE

-982 MAQNDYASK
+982 MAKNDYAGK
-991 TIRSRKH
+991 LIRSRKY
-998 AAQRQWQGELEEL
+998 AAQRQWQGKLEEL
-1011 FGTPDDRKLPG
+1011 FGTSDDRKLPG

-1068 MFDRVRGFDL
+1068 MFDRVRAFDL
-1078 SKSESALVQRVIE
+1078 SESESALVQRVIE

-1102 DPDMQKRVTD
+1102 DPDMRKRVAD
-1112 AATSTDM
+1112 AATSTDV
-1119 KMTAAE
+1119 KKTAAE
-1125 ANISREEME
+1125 MNIPREQME
-1134 LAERYKAWLD
+1134 LVERYKAWLD

-1151 ADVDAKKIEEAAAEY
+1151 ADVDAKKIEEAAAGY

-1249 KTRNDNVEYDAVG
+1249 KTDNDNVEYDAVG

-1335 EEQADAALD
+1335 QEQADAALD
-1344 KYIDSLYENIN
+1344 KYIDSLFENIN

-1393 LNLGNKLST
+1393 LNLGNKLSA

-1444 GETKVDG
+1444 GETKADG
-1451 WEDASDFLTGKRGI
+1451 WEGASDFLTGKRGI
-1465 DQLTETEGLGKVMD
+1465 DQLTETKGLGKVMD
-1479 VAAIPFAAVDDAASR
+1479 VAAIPFEVVDDVASR

-1499 KYLQEVKN
+1499 KYLQEVKS

-1537 FEDKNVFSKAMTTFQ
+1537 FEDKNIFSKALTTFQ

-1557 AWSHISHDLPMELQ
+1557 AWSHISHDLPMEFQ
-1571 TMAKTQGKTAAVKK
+1571 TMAKMQGKNVAVKK
-1585 LCGFVAKYLLEAFIF
+1585 FAGLAMKYLLEAFLF
-1600 NRLTEWLYGGTP
+1600 NRLTEWIYGGTP
-1612 APFDVIGYV
+1612 APFEVIGYV

-1633 NKYLLTAL
+1633 NQYLLTAA
-1641 DNALEAV
+1641 DNALEAMT
-1648 DGERELGTEK
+1648 GERELGTEK

-1668 AKQLGYTVSGD
+1668 AKQLGYTASGD
-1679 IPFLANALSA
+1679 IPFLSNALSA

-1755 ALVRGGAYSGYGDSE
+1755 TLVRGGAYSGYGDSE

-1835 TMQAVRSVDDDDPE
+1835 TMQAVRSVDDGDPE

-1901 YDVYDRINRDNEKA
+1901 YDVYDRINRDDEKA
-1915 SVKAVEFAAEV
+1915 SIKAVEFAAEV
-1926 DRMNLSDAQKTAV
+1926 DRMNLSDAQKAAV

-1958 ITGAGVSTS
+1958 ITGAGVGTS
-1967 EAETLARTIGALTPE
+1967 DAETLARTVGALTPE
-1982 KGADSVTAMQKYK
+1982 EGADSVTAMQKYK

-2007 AAAVQAIM
+2007 AAAMQAIM

-2092 YSTAVG
+2092 YSTSVG

-2113 LPTGTSRAAGAL
+2113 LPTGTRRAAGAL
-2125 WLPR
+2125 GLPK

>member
-29 PPASGGEL
+29 PPASGGTL

-87 LGTKSAKEYFNAIG
+87 LGTKDAKEYLNAIG

-114 VDNAEKGVADLGKQV
+114 ADNLEKGAADLAKQAA
-129 TGKWDSSDIQ
+129 GKWDASDIQ
-139 RWAAEKEAPA
+139 RWAANEKVAER
-149 QPDDK
+149 PDEEK
-154 ETGKGMLWKG
+154 MGQGMLWKG

-218 GTKGQKIAD
+218 ATKGQKIVD
-227 EIGTSTVAALPQA
+227 ELGTTTVAALPQA

-254 LATGGERAA
+254 LATGGAGAA

-279 AQQMAQAMAK
+279 AQQMARAMAK
-289 NPNFWLAFSQ
+289 DPNFWLAFSQ
-299 VAGQNYQDAKADG
+299 VAGQNYQNAKADG

-331 AEVSGGIQKLPGEL
+331 VEVGGGIQKLPGEL

-372 ERALQNLT
+372 ERALQNLI

-439 DVRELPRAQTVE
+439 DVRELPKAQAVE
-451 ENANLRAEENVQESD
+451 ENTQEANDPAKA
-466 NPVQEAQV
+466 AQV
-474 TEARELPAEQTSA
+474 TEVRELPAEQTSV
-487 ETQTAEARELPMGQV
+487 ESQTAEARELPMGQV
-502 SAETQVRELLGGE
+502 SAESQVRELLGGE

-522 RILANAELKTA
+522 RILANAELRAA
-533 FETVTGETLTGT
+533 FETVTGETLAGT

-561 TQILQQNAQIQQVP
+561 AQILQQNAQIQQVH
-575 SQNQAEIVNEP
+575 SQNQAKIVNEP
-586 VENAANA
+586 VASTANA
-593 QENNNFADVRGLP
+593 QESGNFADVRGLP
-606 AVEAQVEGKNAD
+606 SAD
-618 NSGAVPLLTESS
+618 TQAKES
-630 GIAGAR
+630 AR
-636 SAAEGYA
+636 TAAEGYA

-648 LTGEDTIF
+648 LTGENTSG
-656 SAAQENARVMRE
+656 SAVEENARVMRE
-668 AQENEAKRQK
+668 AQENEAKRQE

-688 HAEKMGVKISRPF
+688 HAEKMGVKISHPF

-719 ASRDLEKKIRELN
+719 ASRDIEKKIRELN
-732 PTPAEKEFARGIAK
+732 PTPAEKEFAQGIAK

-761 TADMIPAEMS
+761 TAE
-771 REKILK
+771 
-777 IARCYTESGQEV
+777 
-789 QKIRREKAANIRR
+789 
-802 FRKTIGEDGLKA
+802 
-814 ARKIADEK
+814 
-822 AGDVPEDF
+822 
-830 PFWKIESSVRNY
+830 
-842 EQAAERDAKAL
+842 
-853 RKGRKVEAVRKGKLK
+853 
-868 AYFARSELSAS
+868 
-879 ERAFAEDLI
+879 
-888 TVETPKGMPRAEV
+888 
-901 MSAALQY
+901 
-908 MKADAAEK
+908 
-916 AARAEQESKVEAL
+916 
-929 CRQINPTDGEK
+929 
-940 VFGRALA
+940 
-947 ANVDEYGNMTDVGGA
+947 
-962 LGQIPKGMSWE
+962 QIPTTMSKE

-982 MAQNDYASK
+982 MAKNDYAGK
-991 TIRSRKH
+991 LIQNRKY
-998 AAQRQWQGELEEL
+998 AAQRQWQAKLEEL

-1049 EFFDPILENS
+1049 ELFDPILENS

-1078 SKSESALVQRVIE
+1078 SESESALVQRVIE
-1091 GTAAADQVSKL
+1091 GTAVADQVSKL
-1102 DPDMQKRVTD
+1102 DPDMRKRVTD
-1112 AATSTDM
+1112 AATSTDV
-1119 KMTAAE
+1119 KKTTAE
-1125 ANISREEME
+1125 MNIPREQME
-1134 LAERYKAWLD
+1134 LVERYKAWLD

-1151 ADVDAKKIEEAAAEY
+1151 ADVDAKKIEEAAAGY

-1218 AQVSELPTAIA
+1218 TQVSELPTAIA

-1249 KTRNDNVEYDAVG
+1249 KTSNDNVEYDAVG

-1344 KYIDSLYENIN
+1344 KYIDSLFENIN

-1393 LNLGNKLST
+1393 LNLGNKLSA

-1444 GETKVDG
+1444 GETKADG
-1451 WEDASDFLTGKRGI
+1451 WEGASDFLTGKRGI
-1465 DQLTETEGLGKVMD
+1465 DQLTETKGLGKVMD
-1479 VAAIPFAAVDDAASR
+1479 VAAIPFEAVDDVASR

-1537 FEDKNVFSKAMTTFQ
+1537 FEDKNVFSKALTTFQ

-1557 AWSHISHDLPMELQ
+1557 AWSHISHDLPMEFQ

-1585 LCGFVAKYLLEAFIF
+1585 LCGFVAKYLLEAFLF

-1641 DNALEAV
+1641 DNALEAAT
-1648 DGERELGTEK
+1648 GERELGTEK

-1668 AKQLGYTVSGD
+1668 WDQLRYTASGD
-1679 IPFLANALSA
+1679 LPFISNALSMA
-1689 VGASDS
+1689 GASDS

-1701 IPLKTGADVAKMVVG
+1701 VPVNTLSDAKTAVFG
-1716 KDADTRKEAAQKLAE
+1716 KDADTRKDAAQKLAE

-1755 ALVRGGAYSGYGDSE
+1755 TLVRGGAYSGYGDSE

-1781 KGLLKGTQMV
+1781 KGLLKGAQMV

-2085 WKPYKNP
+2085 WKPYRNP
-2092 YSTAVG
+2092 YSTSVG

-2113 LPTGTSRAAGAL
+2113 LPTGTSRTAGAL

>member
-1 MAMSTGEFM
+1 MADTKRKNRFGSGNGGDLSAAVRQNTETQSRAALQNGTLPVWKGPSPSKSSTSTTAG
-10 RKYGLKKGTQKT
+10 KGNTLP
-22 QTQGAGG
+22 GAT
-29 PPASGGEL
+29 A
-37 STGEFMQTFNAKAAE
+37 F
-52 PVHHYATM
+52 
-60 HFDEKKK
+60 
-67 QKKTQNPEL
+67 L

-87 LGTKSAKEYFNAIG
+87 LGTKDAKEYLNAIG
-101 NLPRTIFDKTIDT
+101 NLPRTVFDKTIDT

-129 TGKWDSSDIQ
+129 AGKWDSSDIQ
-139 RWAAEKEAPA
+139 RWAAEKEVAER
-149 QPDDK
+149 PDDK

-164 VTQAANGFA
+164 TTQAANGFA

-205 DAAQEYYGKNMQN
+205 DAAQEYYGKNLQN
-218 GTKGQKIAD
+218 GTQGQKIAD
-227 EIGTSTVAALPQA
+227 EIGTATVAALPQA
-240 IMAMMT
+240 ILAMMT
-246 MGGSAEAQ
+246 MGGSAGTQ
-254 LATGGERAA
+254 LAADSAKTA

-279 AQQMAQAMAK
+279 AQQMARAMAK
-289 NPNFWLAFSQ
+289 DPNFWLAFSQ

-331 AEVSGGIQKLPGEL
+331 VEVGGGIQKLPGEL

-380 YNKGNKVFSTKDE
+380 YNKGNKVYSTKDE

-415 LGGGQTIVGKAAGL
+415 LGGGQTIIGKAAGL
-429 ARGAAGNVQA
+429 ARGTAGNVRA
-439 DVRELPRAQTVE
+439 DVRELPKAQTVE
-451 ENANLRAEENVQESD
+451 ENTQEAN
-466 NPVQEAQV
+466 NPAKAAQV
-474 TEARELPAEQTSA
+474 T
-487 ETQTAEARELPMGQV
+487 EARELPMGQV
-502 SAETQVRELLGGE
+502 SAEPQVRELLGGE

-522 RILANAELKTA
+522 RILANAELRTA
-533 FETVTGETLTGT
+533 FETVTGETLAGT

-561 TQILQQNAQIQQVP
+561 AQIQQVQ

-586 VENAANA
+586 VASTANA
-593 QENNNFADVRGLP
+593 QESDNFADVRGLP
-606 AVEAQVEGKNAD
+606 YAD
-618 NSGAVPLLTESS
+618 TQAKES
-630 GIAGAR
+630 AR
-636 SAAEGYA
+636 TAAEGYA

-648 LTGEDTIF
+648 LTGENTSS
-656 SAAQENARVMRE
+656 SAVEENARVMRE
-668 AQENEAKRQK
+668 AQENEAERQE
-678 LRDNPVEPGT
+678 LRDTPVEPGT
-688 HAEKMGVKISRPF
+688 HAERMGVKISHPF

-719 ASRDLEKKIRELN
+719 ASRDIEKKIRELN
-732 PTPAEKEFARGIAK
+732 PTPAEKEFAQGIAK

-761 TADMIPAEMS
+761 TAE
-771 REKILK
+771 
-777 IARCYTESGQEV
+777 
-789 QKIRREKAANIRR
+789 
-802 FRKTIGEDGLKA
+802 
-814 ARKIADEK
+814 
-822 AGDVPEDF
+822 
-830 PFWKIESSVRNY
+830 
-842 EQAAERDAKAL
+842 
-853 RKGRKVEAVRKGKLK
+853 
-868 AYFARSELSAS
+868 
-879 ERAFAEDLI
+879 
-888 TVETPKGMPRAEV
+888 
-901 MSAALQY
+901 
-908 MKADAAEK
+908 
-916 AARAEQESKVEAL
+916 
-929 CRQINPTDGEK
+929 
-940 VFGRALA
+940 
-947 ANVDEYGNMTDVGGA
+947 
-962 LGQIPKGMSWE
+962 QIPTTMSKE

-982 MAQNDYASK
+982 MAKNDYAGK
-991 TIRSRKH
+991 LIRSRKY
-998 AAQRQWQGELEEL
+998 AAQRQWQGKLEEL

-1068 MFDRVRGFDL
+1068 MFDRVREFDL
-1078 SKSESALVQRVIE
+1078 SESESALVQRVIE
-1091 GTAAADQVSKL
+1091 GTAVADQVSKL
-1102 DPDMQKRVTD
+1102 DPDMRKRVTD
-1112 AATSTDM
+1112 AATSTDV
-1119 KMTAAE
+1119 KKTAAE
-1125 ANISREEME
+1125 MNIPREQME
-1134 LAERYKAWLD
+1134 LVERYKAWLD

-1151 ADVDAKKIEEAAAEY
+1151 ADVDAKKIEEAAAGY

-1218 AQVSELPTAIA
+1218 TQVSELPTAIA

-1249 KTRNDNVEYDAVG
+1249 KTSNDNVEYDAVG

-1344 KYIDSLYENIN
+1344 KYIDSLFENIN

-1375 GKQTKVDR
+1375 GKRTTGDR
-1383 VFEDKFGRNF
+1383 TTEHEVGRTA
-1393 LNLGNKLST
+1393 LNIGNKLT
-1402 IFGQSTIVG
+1402 KIFGESTIVG

-1418 QTAQIPMLAAEVGA
+1418 QTAQIPMLTAEVGA

-1451 WEDASDFLTGKRGI
+1451 WEGASDFLTGKRGI
-1465 DQLTETEGLGKVMD
+1465 DQLTETKGLGKVMD
-1479 VAAIPFAAVDDAASR
+1479 VAAIPFEVVDDVASR

-1507 GATHEEAMRAA
+1507 GATYEEAMRAA

-1537 FEDKNVFSKAMTTFQ
+1537 FEGSRLSQKVLTTFQ

-1557 AWSHISHDLPMELQ
+1557 AWSHITHDLPMEFQ
-1571 TMAKTQGKTAAVKK
+1571 TMAKTQGKNVAVKK
-1585 LCGFVAKYLLEAFIF
+1585 FAGLAMKYLLEAFLF
-1600 NRLTEWLYGGTP
+1600 NRLTEWIYGGTP

-1621 TGAIGAGEGLST
+1621 TGAIGAGKGLST

-1641 DNALEAV
+1641 DNTLEAV
-1648 DGERELGTEK
+1648 TGERELGTEK
-1658 PEQKF
+1658 PDGGF

-1679 IPFLANALSA
+1679 IPFLSNALSA

-1701 IPLKTGADVAKMVVG
+1701 IPLKTGADVAKMIVG

-1755 ALVRGGAYSGYGDSE
+1755 ALARGGAYSGYGDSE

-1781 KGLLKGTQMV
+1781 KGLLKGAQMV

-1855 RDAIRNADLPDRY
+1855 RDVIRNADLPDRC

-1926 DRMNLSDAQKTAV
+1926 DRMNLSDAQKAAV
-1939 KSNLVFYSGVQAKA
+1939 KSYLVFYSGVQAKA

-1958 ITGAGVSTS
+1958 ITGAGVGTS
-1967 EAETLARTIGALTPE
+1967 DAETLARTIGALTPE
-1982 KGADSVTAMQKYK
+1982 EGADSVAAMQKYK

-2007 AAAVQAIM
+2007 AAAMQAIM

-2092 YSTAVG
+2092 YSTSVG

-2113 LPTGTSRAAGAL
+2113 LPTGATRTAGAL
-2125 WLPR
+2125 GLPR

>member
-1 MAMSTGEFM
+1 MADTKRKNRFGSGNGGDLSAAVRQNTETQSRAALQNGTLPVWKGPSPSKSSTSTTAG
-10 RKYGLKKGTQKT
+10 KGNTLP
-22 QTQGAGG
+22 GAT
-29 PPASGGEL
+29 A
-37 STGEFMQTFNAKAAE
+37 F
-52 PVHHYATM
+52 
-60 HFDEKKK
+60 
-67 QKKTQNPEL
+67 L

-87 LGTKSAKEYFNAIG
+87 LGTKDAKEYLNAIG
-101 NLPRTIFDKTIDT
+101 NLPRTVFDKTIDT
-114 VDNAEKGVADLGKQV
+114 AENLEQGAVDLAKQAA
-129 TGKWDSSDIQ
+129 GKWDASDIQ
-139 RWAAEKEAPA
+139 RWAANEKVAER
-149 QPDDK
+149 PDEEK
-154 ETGKGMLWKG
+154 MGQGMLWKG
-164 VTQAANGFA
+164 TTQAANGFA

-205 DAAQEYYGKNMQN
+205 DAAKEYYGKNMQN

-240 IMAMMT
+240 ILAVMS

-254 LATGGERAA
+254 LAAGGARTA

-279 AQQMAQAMAK
+279 AQQMAQAMARD
-289 NPNFWLAFSQ
+289 PNFWLAFSQ

-331 AEVSGGIQKLPGEL
+331 IEVGGGIQKLPGEL
-345 QVSESA
+345 QVSENA

-393 DAVLNPVTGAKE
+393 DAVINPVTGAKE

-429 ARGAAGNVQA
+429 ARGAAGNVQT
-439 DVRELPRAQTVE
+439 DVRELPKAQTVE
-451 ENANLRAEENVQESD
+451 ENTQEANNSAKA
-466 NPVQEAQV
+466 AQV
-474 TEARELPAEQTSA
+474 TEVRELPAEQTSV
-487 ETQTAEARELPMGQV
+487 ESRTAEARELPMGQV

-522 RILANAELKTA
+522 RILANAELRTA

-561 TQILQQNAQIQQVP
+561 AQILQQNAQIQQVQA
-575 SQNQAEIVNEP
+575 QNQAEIVNEP
-586 VENAANA
+586 VAGTANA
-593 QENNNFADVRGLP
+593 QESGNFADVRGLP
-606 AVEAQVEGKNAD
+606 SVDTKAK
-618 NSGAVPLLTESS
+618 ES
-630 GIAGAR
+630 AR
-636 SAAEGYA
+636 TAAEGYA
-643 REHGL
+643 REHGM
-648 LTGEDTIF
+648 LTGENTSG
-656 SAAQENARVMRE
+656 SAVEENARVMRE
-668 AQENEAKRQK
+668 AQENETKRQE
-678 LRDNPVEPGT
+678 LRDNPVEMGT
-688 HAEKMGVKISRPF
+688 HAEKMGVKISHPF

-719 ASRDLEKKIRELN
+719 ASRDIEKKIRELN
-732 PTPAEKEFARGIAK
+732 PTPAEKEFAQGIAK

-761 TADMIPAEMS
+761 TAE
-771 REKILK
+771 
-777 IARCYTESGQEV
+777 
-789 QKIRREKAANIRR
+789 
-802 FRKTIGEDGLKA
+802 
-814 ARKIADEK
+814 
-822 AGDVPEDF
+822 
-830 PFWKIESSVRNY
+830 
-842 EQAAERDAKAL
+842 
-853 RKGRKVEAVRKGKLK
+853 
-868 AYFARSELSAS
+868 
-879 ERAFAEDLI
+879 
-888 TVETPKGMPRAEV
+888 
-901 MSAALQY
+901 
-908 MKADAAEK
+908 
-916 AARAEQESKVEAL
+916 
-929 CRQINPTDGEK
+929 
-940 VFGRALA
+940 
-947 ANVDEYGNMTDVGGA
+947 
-962 LGQIPKGMSWE
+962 QIPTTMSKE

-982 MAQNDYASK
+982 MAKNDYAGK
-991 TIRSRKH
+991 LIRSRKY
-998 AAQRQWQGELEEL
+998 AAQRQWQGKLEEL
-1011 FGTPDDRKLPG
+1011 FGTSDDRKIPG

-1028 NTMQRNVEKTF
+1028 NTMQRNAEKTF

-1049 EFFDPILENS
+1049 EIFDPIIENS
-1059 AEKIRFINR
+1059 AEKIRFVNR
-1068 MFDRVRGFDL
+1068 MFDRVRGFKL
-1078 SKSESALVQRVIE
+1078 SESESALVQRVIE
-1091 GTAAADQVSKL
+1091 GTAAADQLSKL

-1112 AATSTDM
+1112 AATSADM
-1119 KMTAAE
+1119 KKTAAE
-1125 ANISREEME
+1125 MNIPREQME
-1134 LAERYKAWLD
+1134 LVERYKAWLD

-1201 EKAQEGT
+1201 EKVQEGT

-1249 KTRNDNVEYDAVG
+1249 KASNDNVEYDAVG

-1344 KYIDSLYENIN
+1344 KYIDSLFENIN

-1368 DYTNKLA
+1368 DYTNRLA
-1375 GKQTKVDR
+1375 GKRTTGDR
-1383 VFEDKFGRNF
+1383 TTEHEVGRTA
-1393 LNLGNKLST
+1393 LNIGNKLT
-1402 IFGQSTIVG
+1402 KIFGESTIVG

-1418 QTAQIPMLAAEVGA
+1418 QTAQIPMLTAEVGVR
-1432 GNVAEAVRDIVT
+1432 NVAEAVRDIAT

-1451 WEDASDFLTGKRGI
+1451 WEGASDFLTGKRGI
-1465 DQLTETEGLGKVMD
+1465 DQLTETKGLGKVMD
-1479 VAAIPFAAVDDAASR
+1479 VAAIPFVAVDDVASR

-1507 GATHEEAMRAA
+1507 GATYEEAMRAA

-1537 FEDKNVFSKAMTTFQ
+1537 FEGSRLSQKVLTTFQ

-1557 AWSHISHDLPMELQ
+1557 AWSHISHDLPMEFQ
-1571 TMAKTQGKTAAVKK
+1571 TMAKTQGKNVAVKK
-1585 LCGFVAKYLLEAFIF
+1585 FAGLAMKYLLEAFLF
-1600 NRLTEWLYGGTP
+1600 NRLTEWIYGGTP

-1641 DNALEAV
+1641 DNTLEAV
-1648 DGERELGTEK
+1648 TGERELGTEK

-1663 DTEAA
+1663 DTEEA
-1668 AKQLGYTVSGD
+1668 AKQLGYTASGD
-1679 IPFLANALSA
+1679 IPFLSNALSA

-1701 IPLKTGADVAKMVVG
+1701 IPLKTGADVAKMIVG

-1781 KGLLKGTQMV
+1781 KGLLKGAQMV

-1967 EAETLARTIGALTPE
+1967 EAETLARTIGTLTPE
-1982 KGADSVTAMQKYK
+1982 EGADSVTAMQKYK

-2007 AAAVQAIM
+2007 AAAMQAIM

-2029 NVPAEKYVEVYEAT
+2029 NVPAEKYIEVYEAT

-2092 YSTAVG
+2092 YSTSVG

-2113 LPTGTSRAAGAL
+2113 LPTGATRTAGAL
-2125 WLPR
+2125 GLPR

>member
-29 PPASGGEL
+29 PPASGGTL

-60 HFDEKKK
+60 HFDEK

-87 LGTKSAKEYFNAIG
+87 LGTKSAKEYFDAIG
-101 NLPRTIFDKTIDT
+101 NLPRTVFDKTIDT

-149 QPDDK
+149 RPDDK

-254 LATGGERAA
+254 LATGGARAA

-289 NPNFWLAFSQ
+289 DPNFWLAFSQ
-299 VAGQNYQDAKADG
+299 VAGRNYQDAKADG

-331 AEVSGGIQKLPGEL
+331 AEVAGGIQKLPGEL

-439 DVRELPRAQTVE
+439 DVRELQKAQTVE
-451 ENANLRAEENVQESD
+451 ENTQEAN
-466 NPVQEAQV
+466 NPAKAAQV
-474 TEARELPAEQTSA
+474 TEVRELPAEQTSV
-487 ETQTAEARELPMGQV
+487 ETQTAESP
-502 SAETQVRELLGGE
+502 
-515 VTNSKAE
+515 
-522 RILANAELKTA
+522 NA
-533 FETVTGETLTGT
+533 
-545 KAQQR
+545 
-550 ETIKRAAESQN
+550 
-561 TQILQQNAQIQQVP
+561 QILQQNAQIQQVH
-575 SQNQAEIVNEP
+575 SQNQAKIVNEP
-586 VENAANA
+586 VESTANA
-593 QENNNFADVRGLP
+593 QESGDFADVRGLP
-606 AVEAQVEGKNAD
+606 SAD
-618 NSGAVPLLTESS
+618 TQAKES
-630 GIAGAR
+630 AR
-636 SAAEGYA
+636 TAAEGYA

-648 LTGEDTIF
+648 LTGENTSG
-656 SAAQENARVMRE
+656 SAVEENARVMRE

-688 HAEKMGVKISRPF
+688 HAEKMGVKISHPF

-719 ASRDLEKKIRELN
+719 ASRDIEKKIRELN
-732 PTPAEKEFARGIAK
+732 PTPAEKEFAQGIAK

-761 TADMIPAEMS
+761 TAE
-771 REKILK
+771 
-777 IARCYTESGQEV
+777 
-789 QKIRREKAANIRR
+789 
-802 FRKTIGEDGLKA
+802 
-814 ARKIADEK
+814 
-822 AGDVPEDF
+822 
-830 PFWKIESSVRNY
+830 
-842 EQAAERDAKAL
+842 
-853 RKGRKVEAVRKGKLK
+853 
-868 AYFARSELSAS
+868 
-879 ERAFAEDLI
+879 
-888 TVETPKGMPRAEV
+888 
-901 MSAALQY
+901 
-908 MKADAAEK
+908 
-916 AARAEQESKVEAL
+916 
-929 CRQINPTDGEK
+929 
-940 VFGRALA
+940 
-947 ANVDEYGNMTDVGGA
+947 
-962 LGQIPKGMSWE
+962 QIPTTMSKE

-982 MAQNDYASK
+982 MAKNDYAGK
-991 TIRSRKH
+991 LIRSRKY
-998 AAQRQWQGELEEL
+998 AAQRQWQGKLEEL

-1078 SKSESALVQRVIE
+1078 SESESALVQRVIE
-1091 GTAAADQVSKL
+1091 GTAVADQVSKL

-1119 KMTAAE
+1119 KKTAAE
-1125 ANISREEME
+1125 MNIPREQME
-1134 LAERYKAWLD
+1134 LVERYKAWLD

-1151 ADVDAKKIEEAAAEY
+1151 ADVDAKKIEEAAAGY

-1249 KTRNDNVEYDAVG
+1249 KTSNDNVEYDAVG

-1344 KYIDSLYENIN
+1344 KYIDSLFENIN

-1393 LNLGNKLST
+1393 LNLGNKLSA

-1444 GETKVDG
+1444 GETKADG
-1451 WEDASDFLTGKRGI
+1451 WEGASDFLTGKRGI
-1465 DQLTETEGLGKVMD
+1465 DQLTETKGLGKVMD
-1479 VAAIPFAAVDDAASR
+1479 VAAIPFEAVDDVASR

-1537 FEDKNVFSKAMTTFQ
+1537 FEDKNVFSKALTTFQ

-1557 AWSHISHDLPMELQ
+1557 AWSHISHDLPMEFQ
-1571 TMAKTQGKTAAVKK
+1571 TMAKTKGKTAAVKK
-1585 LCGFVAKYLLEAFIF
+1585 LCGFVAKYLLEAFLF

-1641 DNALEAV
+1641 DNALEAAT
-1648 DGERELGTEK
+1648 GERELGTEK

-1668 AKQLGYTVSGD
+1668 WDQLRYTASGD
-1679 IPFLANALSA
+1679 LPFISNALSMA
-1689 VGASDS
+1689 GASDS

-1701 IPLKTGADVAKMVVG
+1701 VPVNTLSDAKTAVFG
-1716 KDADTRKEAAQKLAE
+1716 KDADTRKDAAQKLAE

-1755 ALVRGGAYSGYGDSE
+1755 TLVRGGAYSGYGDSE
-1770 RLKYPVDTSGP
+1770 WLKYPVDTSGP
-1781 KGLLKGTQMV
+1781 KGLLKGAQMV

-1939 KSNLVFYSGVQAKA
+1939 KSNLVFYSGVQARA

-1995 AIVDSGVSDATA
+1995 AIVNSGVSDATA

-2092 YSTAVG
+2092 YSTSVG

-2113 LPTGTSRAAGAL
+2113 LPTGTSRTAGAL
-2125 WLPR
+2125 GLPK

>member
-29 PPASGGEL
+29 PPASGGAL
-37 STGEFMQTFNAKAAE
+37 STGEFMQTFDAEAAE

-87 LGTKSAKEYFNAIG
+87 LGTKAAKEYFNAIG
-101 NLPRTIFDKTIDT
+101 NLPRTVFDKTIDT
-114 VDNAEKGVADLGKQV
+114 VDNAEKGVAALGKQV

-240 IMAMMT
+240 IMAAMS
-246 MGGSAEAQ
+246 MGGSVEAQ
-254 LATGGERAA
+254 LATGGARAA

-299 VAGQNYQDAKADG
+299 VAGRNYQDAKADG

-331 AEVSGGIQKLPGEL
+331 VEVSGGIQKLPGEL

-439 DVRELPRAQTVE
+439 DVRGLPKAQTVE
-451 ENANLRAEENVQESD
+451 ENTQESN
-466 NPVQEAQV
+466 NPAKAAQV
-474 TEARELPAEQTSA
+474 TEVRELPAEQTSV

-502 SAETQVRELLGGE
+502 SAESQVRELLGGE

-522 RILANAELKTA
+522 RILANAELRTA
-533 FETVTGETLTGT
+533 FETVTGETLAGT

-561 TQILQQNAQIQQVP
+561 AQILQQNAQIQQVH
-575 SQNQAEIVNEP
+575 SQNQA
-586 VENAANA
+586 
-593 QENNNFADVRGLP
+593 
-606 AVEAQVEGKNAD
+606 K
-618 NSGAVPLLTESS
+618 ES
-630 GIAGAR
+630 AR
-636 SAAEGYA
+636 TAAEGYA

-648 LTGEDTIF
+648 LTGENTSG
-656 SAAQENARVMRE
+656 SAVEENARVMRE
-668 AQENEAKRQK
+668 AQENEAKRQE

-688 HAEKMGVKISRPF
+688 HAEKMGVKISHPF

-719 ASRDLEKKIRELN
+719 ASRDIEKKIRELN
-732 PTPAEKEFARGIAK
+732 PTPAEKEFAQGIAK

-761 TADMIPAEMS
+761 TAE
-771 REKILK
+771 
-777 IARCYTESGQEV
+777 
-789 QKIRREKAANIRR
+789 
-802 FRKTIGEDGLKA
+802 
-814 ARKIADEK
+814 
-822 AGDVPEDF
+822 
-830 PFWKIESSVRNY
+830 
-842 EQAAERDAKAL
+842 
-853 RKGRKVEAVRKGKLK
+853 
-868 AYFARSELSAS
+868 
-879 ERAFAEDLI
+879 
-888 TVETPKGMPRAEV
+888 
-901 MSAALQY
+901 
-908 MKADAAEK
+908 
-916 AARAEQESKVEAL
+916 
-929 CRQINPTDGEK
+929 
-940 VFGRALA
+940 
-947 ANVDEYGNMTDVGGA
+947 
-962 LGQIPKGMSWE
+962 QIPTTMSKE

-982 MAQNDYASK
+982 MAKNDYAGK
-991 TIRSRKH
+991 LIRSRKY
-998 AAQRQWQGELEEL
+998 AAQRQWQGKLEEL
-1011 FGTPDDRKLPG
+1011 FGTSDDRKLPG

-1078 SKSESALVQRVIE
+1078 SESESALVQRVIE

-1119 KMTAAE
+1119 KKTAAE
-1125 ANISREEME
+1125 MNIPREQME
-1134 LAERYKAWLD
+1134 LVEQYKAWLD

-1151 ADVDAKKIEEAAAEY
+1151 TDVDAKKIEEAAEEY

-1249 KTRNDNVEYDAVG
+1249 KTSNDNVEYDAVG

-1344 KYIDSLYENIN
+1344 KYIDSLFENIN

-1393 LNLGNKLST
+1393 LNLGNKLSA

-1418 QTAQIPMLAAEVGA
+1418 QTAQIPMLTAEVGV

-1444 GETKVDG
+1444 GETKADG
-1451 WEDASDFLTGKRGI
+1451 WEGTSDFLTGKRGI
-1465 DQLTETEGLGKVMD
+1465 DQLTETKGLGKVMD
-1479 VAAIPFAAVDDAASR
+1479 VAAIPFEVVDDVASR

-1499 KYLQEVKN
+1499 KYLQEVKS

-1537 FEDKNVFSKAMTTFQ
+1537 FEDKNIFSKALTTFQ

-1557 AWSHISHDLPMELQ
+1557 AWSHISHDLPMEFQ
-1571 TMAKTQGKTAAVKK
+1571 TMAKTQGKNVAVKK
-1585 LCGFVAKYLLEAFIF
+1585 FAGLAMKYLLEAFLF

-1633 NKYLLTAL
+1633 NQYLLTAA
-1641 DNALEAV
+1641 DNALEAMT
-1648 DGERELGTEK
+1648 GERGLGTEK
-1658 PEQKF
+1658 PDGGF

-1668 AKQLGYTVSGD
+1668 AKQLGYTASGD
-1679 IPFLANALSA
+1679 IPFLSNALSA

-1701 IPLKTGADVAKMVVG
+1701 IPLKTGADVAKMAVG

-1755 ALVRGGAYSGYGDSE
+1755 TLVRGGAYSGYGDSE

-1781 KGLLKGTQMV
+1781 KGLLKGAQMV

-1901 YDVYDRINRDNEKA
+1901 YDVYDRINRNDEKA

-2092 YSTAVG
+2092 YSTSVG

-2113 LPTGTSRAAGAL
+2113 LPTGTSRTAGAL
-2125 WLPR
+2125 WLPK

>member
-22 QTQGAGG
+22 QTQGAGA
-29 PPASGGEL
+29 PPASGGTL

-67 QKKTQNPEL
+67 KKKTQNPEL

-87 LGTKSAKEYFNAIG
+87 LGTKDAKEYLNAIG
-101 NLPRTIFDKTIDT
+101 NLPRTVFDKTIDT
-114 VDNAEKGVADLGKQV
+114 AENLEQGAVDLAKQAA
-129 TGKWDSSDIQ
+129 GKWDASDIQ
-139 RWAAEKEAPA
+139 RWAANEKVAER
-149 QPDDK
+149 PDEEK
-154 ETGKGMLWKG
+154 MGQGMLWKG
-164 VTQAANGFA
+164 TTQAANGFA

-218 GTKGQKIAD
+218 ATKGQKIVD
-227 EIGTSTVAALPQA
+227 ELGTTTVAALPQA

-254 LATGGERAA
+254 LATGGAGAA

-279 AQQMAQAMAK
+279 AQQMARAMAK
-289 NPNFWLAFSQ
+289 DPNFWLAFSQ
-299 VAGQNYQDAKADG
+299 VAGQNYQNAKADG

-331 AEVSGGIQKLPGEL
+331 VEVGGGIQKLPGEL

-393 DAVLNPVTGAKE
+393 DAVINPVTGAKE
-405 FGLGMTVGGI
+405 FGLGMAVGGI

-429 ARGAAGNVQA
+429 ARGAEGNVQA
-439 DVRELPRAQTVE
+439 DVRELPKAQTVE
-451 ENANLRAEENVQESD
+451 ENTQEANNSAKA
-466 NPVQEAQV
+466 AQV
-474 TEARELPAEQTSA
+474 TEVRELPAEQTSV

-502 SAETQVRELLGGE
+502 SAESRVRELLGGE

-522 RILANAELKTA
+522 RILANAELRTA
-533 FETVTGETLTGT
+533 FETVTGETLAGT

-561 TQILQQNAQIQQVP
+561 AQIQQVQ

-586 VENAANA
+586 VASAANA
-593 QENNNFADVRGLP
+593 QESDNFADVRGLP
-606 AVEAQVEGKNAD
+606 SAD
-618 NSGAVPLLTESS
+618 TQAKES
-630 GIAGAR
+630 AR
-636 SAAEGYA
+636 TAAEGYA

-648 LTGEDTIF
+648 LIGENTSG
-656 SAAQENARVMRE
+656 SAVEENARVMRE
-668 AQENEAKRQK
+668 AQENEAKRQE

-688 HAEKMGVKISRPF
+688 HAEKMGVKISHPF

-719 ASRDLEKKIRELN
+719 ASRDIEKKIRELN
-732 PTPAEKEFARGIAK
+732 PTPAEKEFAQGIAK

-761 TADMIPAEMS
+761 TAE
-771 REKILK
+771 
-777 IARCYTESGQEV
+777 
-789 QKIRREKAANIRR
+789 
-802 FRKTIGEDGLKA
+802 
-814 ARKIADEK
+814 
-822 AGDVPEDF
+822 
-830 PFWKIESSVRNY
+830 
-842 EQAAERDAKAL
+842 
-853 RKGRKVEAVRKGKLK
+853 
-868 AYFARSELSAS
+868 
-879 ERAFAEDLI
+879 
-888 TVETPKGMPRAEV
+888 
-901 MSAALQY
+901 
-908 MKADAAEK
+908 
-916 AARAEQESKVEAL
+916 
-929 CRQINPTDGEK
+929 
-940 VFGRALA
+940 
-947 ANVDEYGNMTDVGGA
+947 
-962 LGQIPKGMSWE
+962 QIPTTMSKE

-982 MAQNDYASK
+982 MGKNDYAGK
-991 TIRSRKH
+991 LIRSRKY
-998 AAQRQWQGELEEL
+998 AAQRRWQAKLEEL
-1011 FGTPDDRKLPG
+1011 FGTPGDRKLPG

-1039 GKELGKKINE
+1039 GKELGKKINAE
-1049 EFFDPILENS
+1049 LFDPILENS

-1078 SKSESALVQRVIE
+1078 SESESALVQRVIE
-1091 GTAAADQVSKL
+1091 GTAVADQMSKL
-1102 DPDMQKRVTD
+1102 DPDMQKRVAD

-1119 KMTAAE
+1119 KKTAAE
-1125 ANISREEME
+1125 MNIPREQME
-1134 LAERYKAWLD
+1134 LVERYKAWLD

-1151 ADVDAKKIEEAAAEY
+1151 ADVDAKKIEEAAAGY

-1249 KTRNDNVEYDAVG
+1249 KTSNDNVEYDAVG

-1344 KYIDSLYENIN
+1344 KYIDSLFENIN

-1375 GKQTKVDR
+1375 GKRTTGDR
-1383 VFEDKFGRNF
+1383 TIEHEVGRTA
-1393 LNLGNKLST
+1393 LNIGNKLT
-1402 IFGQSTIVG
+1402 KIFGESTIVG

-1418 QTAQIPMLAAEVGA
+1418 QTAQIPMLTAEVGV

-1444 GETKVDG
+1444 GETKTDG
-1451 WEDASDFLTGKRGI
+1451 WEGASDFLTGKRGI
-1465 DQLTETEGLGKVMD
+1465 DQLTETKGLGKVMD
-1479 VAAIPFAAVDDAASR
+1479 VAAIPFEAVDDVASR

-1537 FEDKNVFSKAMTTFQ
+1537 FEGSRLSQKVLTTFQ

-1557 AWSHISHDLPMELQ
+1557 AWSHITHDLPMEYQ
-1571 TMAKTQGKTAAVKK
+1571 TMAKTQGKNVAVKK
-1585 LCGFVAKYLLEAFIF
+1585 FAGLAMKYLLEAFLF
-1600 NRLTEWLYGGTP
+1600 NRLTEWIYGGTP

-1641 DNALEAV
+1641 DNTLEAV
-1648 DGERELGTEK
+1648 TGERGLGTEK
-1658 PEQKF
+1658 PDGGF

-1679 IPFLANALSA
+1679 IPFLSNALSA

-1701 IPLKTGADVAKMVVG
+1701 IPLKTGADVAKMIVG
-1716 KDADTRKEAAQKLAE
+1716 KDADTRKDAAQKLAE

-1755 ALVRGGAYSGYGDSE
+1755 TLVRGGAYSGYGDSE

-1781 KGLLKGTQMV
+1781 KGLLKGAQMV

-1806 SGDRSLTVKQTQAYR
+1806 SGDRSLSAKQTQAYR
-1821 DIVAS
+1821 NIVAS

-1995 AIVDSGVSDATA
+1995 AIVNSGVSDATA

-2092 YSTAVG
+2092 YSTSVG
-2098 SSVRARLES
+2098 SSVRARMES

-2113 LPTGTSRAAGAL
+2113 LPTGTSRTAGAL

>member
-1 MAMSTGEFM
+1 MAMSTDEFM

-22 QTQGAGG
+22 QAQGAGG
-29 PPASGGEL
+29 PPASGGAL

-60 HFDEKKK
+60 HFDEK
-67 QKKTQNPEL
+67 QKKTQNQEL

-87 LGTKSAKEYFNAIG
+87 LGTKDAKEYFNAIG
-101 NLPRTIFDKTIDT
+101 SLPRTIFDKTIDT

-139 RWAAEKEAPA
+139 RWAAEKEVAER
-149 QPDDK
+149 PDDK

-227 EIGTSTVAALPQA
+227 EIGTSTVAALPQV
-240 IMAMMT
+240 ILAMMT

-254 LATGGERAA
+254 LAADGAKTA

-279 AQQMAQAMAK
+279 TQQMAKAMARD
-289 NPNFWLAFSQ
+289 PNFWLAFSQ

-331 AEVSGGIQKLPGEL
+331 VEVAGGIQKLPGEL

-372 ERALQNLT
+372 ERALQNLI

-439 DVRELPRAQTVE
+439 DVRELPKAQTVE
-451 ENANLRAEENVQESD
+451 ENTQEAN
-466 NPVQEAQV
+466 NPAKAAQV
-474 TEARELPAEQTSA
+474 TEVRELPAEQTSV
-487 ETQTAEARELPMGQV
+487 ETRTAEARELPMGQV
-502 SAETQVRELLGGE
+502 SAESQVRELLGGE
-515 VTNSKAE
+515 VTNRKAE
-522 RILANAELKTA
+522 RILANAELRTA
-533 FETVTGETLTGT
+533 FETVTGETLAGT

-561 TQILQQNAQIQQVP
+561 AQIQQVK

-586 VENAANA
+586 AASTANA
-593 QENNNFADVRGLP
+593 QEIDNFANVRGLP
-606 AVEAQVEGKNAD
+606 YAD
-618 NSGAVPLLTESS
+618 TQAKES
-630 GIAGAR
+630 AR
-636 SAAEGYA
+636 TAAEGYA

-648 LTGEDTIF
+648 LTGENTSS
-656 SAAQENARVMRE
+656 SAVEENARVMRE
-668 AQENEAKRQK
+668 AQENEAKRQE

-688 HAEKMGVKISRPF
+688 HAERMGVKISHPF

-709 LVTEAKYAKK
+709 LVAEAKYAKK
-719 ASRDLEKKIRELN
+719 ASRDIEKKIREMN
-732 PTPAEKEFARGIAK
+732 PTPAEKEFAQGIAK

-761 TADMIPAEMS
+761 TAE
-771 REKILK
+771 
-777 IARCYTESGQEV
+777 
-789 QKIRREKAANIRR
+789 
-802 FRKTIGEDGLKA
+802 
-814 ARKIADEK
+814 
-822 AGDVPEDF
+822 
-830 PFWKIESSVRNY
+830 
-842 EQAAERDAKAL
+842 
-853 RKGRKVEAVRKGKLK
+853 
-868 AYFARSELSAS
+868 
-879 ERAFAEDLI
+879 
-888 TVETPKGMPRAEV
+888 
-901 MSAALQY
+901 
-908 MKADAAEK
+908 
-916 AARAEQESKVEAL
+916 
-929 CRQINPTDGEK
+929 
-940 VFGRALA
+940 
-947 ANVDEYGNMTDVGGA
+947 
-962 LGQIPKGMSWE
+962 QIPTTMSKE
-973 KVTQLAYYY
+973 KVTRLAYYY
-982 MAQNDYASK
+982 MAQNDYAGK
-991 TIRSRKH
+991 LIRSRKY

-1011 FGTPDDRKLPG
+1011 FGTSDDRKLPG

-1049 EFFDPILENS
+1049 EIFDPILENS

-1078 SKSESALVQRVIE
+1078 SESESALVQRVIE

-1112 AATSTDM
+1112 AATSTDV
-1119 KMTAAE
+1119 KKTAAE
-1125 ANISREEME
+1125 MNIPQEQME
-1134 LAERYKAWLD
+1134 LVERYKAWLD

-1201 EKAQEGT
+1201 EKVQEGT

-1218 AQVSELPTAIA
+1218 TQVSELPTAIA

-1344 KYIDSLYENIN
+1344 KYIDSLFENIN

-1393 LNLGNKLST
+1393 LNLGNKLSA

-1418 QTAQIPMLAAEVGA
+1418 QTAQIPMLTAEVGVR
-1432 GNVAEAVRDIVT
+1432 NVAEAVRDIAT
-1444 GETKVDG
+1444 GETKADG
-1451 WEDASDFLTGKRGI
+1451 WEGASDFLTGKRGI
-1465 DQLTETEGLGKVMD
+1465 DQLTETKGLGKVMD
-1479 VAAIPFAAVDDAASR
+1479 VAAIPFEAVDDVASR

-1537 FEDKNVFSKAMTTFQ
+1537 FEDKNIFSKALTTFQ

-1557 AWSHISHDLPMELQ
+1557 AWSHISHDLPMEFQ
-1571 TMAKTQGKTAAVKK
+1571 TMAKTQGKNVAVKK
-1585 LCGFVAKYLLEAFIF
+1585 FAGLAMKYLLEAFLF
-1600 NRLTEWLYGGTP
+1600 NRLTEWIYGGTP
-1612 APFDVIGYV
+1612 ATFDVIGYV

-1633 NKYLLTAL
+1633 NQYLLTAA
-1641 DNALEAV
+1641 DNALEAMT
-1648 DGERELGTEK
+1648 GERGLGTEK
-1658 PEQKF
+1658 PDGGF

-1668 AKQLGYTVSGD
+1668 AKQLRYTASGD

-1770 RLKYPVDTSGP
+1770 RLKYTVDTSGP

-1855 RDAIRNADLPDRY
+1855 RDVIRNADLPDRY

-1901 YDVYDRINRDNEKA
+1901 YDVYDRINRDDEKA
-1915 SVKAVEFAAEV
+1915 SIKAVEFAAEV
-1926 DRMNLSDAQKTAV
+1926 DRMNLSDAQKAAV
-1939 KSNLVFYSGVQAKA
+1939 KRNLVFYSGVQAKA

-1958 ITGAGVSTS
+1958 FTGAGVGTS
-1967 EAETLARTIGALTPE
+1967 DAETLARTVGALTPE
-1982 KGADSVTAMQKYK
+1982 EGADSVTAMQKYK

-2007 AAAVQAIM
+2007 AAAMQAIM
-2015 PDSIAVKFSAVRQW
+2015 PESIAVKFSAARQW
-2029 NVPAEKYVEVYEAT
+2029 NVTAEKYVEVYEAT

-2092 YSTAVG
+2092 YSTSVG

-2113 LPTGTSRAAGAL
+2113 LPTGTSRTAGAL
-2125 WLPR
+2125 GLPK

>member
-1 MAMSTGEFM
+1 MADTK
-10 RKYGLKKGTQKT
+10 RKNRFGSGNGGDLSAAVRQNTETQSRAALQNGT
-22 QTQGAGG
+22 
-29 PPASGGEL
+29 L
-37 STGEFMQTFNAKAAE
+37 

-87 LGTKSAKEYFNAIG
+87 LGTKSAKEYINAIG
-101 NLPRTIFDKTIDT
+101 NLPRTVFDKTIDT

-246 MGGSAEAQ
+246 MGGSAGAQ
-254 LATGGERAA
+254 LATGGARAA

-289 NPNFWLAFSQ
+289 DPNFWLAFSQ
-299 VAGQNYQDAKADG
+299 VAGRNYQDAKADG

-415 LGGGQTIVGKAAGL
+415 LGGGQTIVGKTAGL

-439 DVRELPRAQTVE
+439 DVRELPKAQTVE
-451 ENANLRAEENVQESD
+451 ENTQEANNSATA
-466 NPVQEAQV
+466 AQV
-474 TEARELPAEQTSA
+474 TEV
-487 ETQTAEARELPMGQV
+487 RELPMGQV
-502 SAETQVRELLGGE
+502 SAESQVRELLGGE

-522 RILANAELKTA
+522 RILANAELRTA
-533 FETVTGETLTGT
+533 FETVTGETLAGT

-561 TQILQQNAQIQQVP
+561 AQILQQNAQIQQAH
-575 SQNQAEIVNEP
+575 SQNQAKIVNEP
-586 VENAANA
+586 VASTANA
-593 QENNNFADVRGLP
+593 QESGNFADVRGLP
-606 AVEAQVEGKNAD
+606 SADTQVKSKNERTSKAMPLLPERSEIAGSQGLPVRADNAVYKVVEIPQEKIDEISAYVDSVESATARKKYKRIIKDLFMGKTFKNANTLANGLYYEIGIGSKGIGEIISRQPVSAD
-618 NSGAVPLLTESS
+618 TLAMLEQLDEIVENAKWMASEPSKHTARHLKRTDIFETKAMFGELPGVARMRVNVGDQGNNLYYLTNVKTEASNSQPRNNDRWKRGIESEAS
-630 GIAGAR
+630 ASNMVSESKRDVKSTQAKESAR
-636 SAAEGYA
+636 TAAEGYA
-643 REHGL
+643 RERGL
-648 LTGEDTIF
+648 LTGENTSG
-656 SAAQENARVMRE
+656 SAVEENARVMRE
-668 AQENEAKRQK
+668 AQENEARRQE

-688 HAEKMGVKISRPF
+688 HAEKMGVKISHPF

-719 ASRDLEKKIRELN
+719 ASRDIEKKIRELN
-732 PTPAEKEFARGIAK
+732 PTPAEKEFAQGIAK

-761 TADMIPAEMS
+761 TAE
-771 REKILK
+771 
-777 IARCYTESGQEV
+777 
-789 QKIRREKAANIRR
+789 
-802 FRKTIGEDGLKA
+802 
-814 ARKIADEK
+814 
-822 AGDVPEDF
+822 
-830 PFWKIESSVRNY
+830 
-842 EQAAERDAKAL
+842 
-853 RKGRKVEAVRKGKLK
+853 
-868 AYFARSELSAS
+868 
-879 ERAFAEDLI
+879 
-888 TVETPKGMPRAEV
+888 
-901 MSAALQY
+901 
-908 MKADAAEK
+908 
-916 AARAEQESKVEAL
+916 
-929 CRQINPTDGEK
+929 
-940 VFGRALA
+940 
-947 ANVDEYGNMTDVGGA
+947 
-962 LGQIPKGMSWE
+962 QIPTTMSKE
-973 KVTQLAYYY
+973 KVTRLAYYY
-982 MAQNDYASK
+982 MAKNDYAGK
-991 TIRSRKH
+991 LIRSRKY
-998 AAQRQWQGELEEL
+998 AAQRQWQAKLEEL

-1022 ALSLQV
+1022 ALSLQA

-1049 EFFDPILENS
+1049 ELFDPILENS

-1078 SKSESALVQRVIE
+1078 SESESALVQRVIE
-1091 GTAAADQVSKL
+1091 GTAVADQVSKL

-1112 AATSTDM
+1112 AATSTDV
-1119 KMTAAE
+1119 KKTAAE
-1125 ANISREEME
+1125 MNIPREQME
-1134 LAERYKAWLD
+1134 LVERYKAWLD

-1151 ADVDAKKIEEAAAEY
+1151 ADVDAKKIEEAAAGY

-1249 KTRNDNVEYDAVG
+1249 KTSNDNVEYDAVG

-1344 KYIDSLYENIN
+1344 KYIDSLFENIN

-1393 LNLGNKLST
+1393 LNLGNKLSA

-1418 QTAQIPMLAAEVGA
+1418 QTAQIPMLTAEVGV

-1444 GETKVDG
+1444 GETKADG
-1451 WEDASDFLTGKRGI
+1451 WEGASDFLTGKRGI
-1465 DQLTETEGLGKVMD
+1465 DQLTETKGLGKVMD
-1479 VAAIPFAAVDDAASR
+1479 VAAIPFEAVDDVASR

-1537 FEDKNVFSKAMTTFQ
+1537 FEDKNVFSKALTTFQ

-1557 AWSHISHDLPMELQ
+1557 AWSHISHDLPTEFQ
-1571 TMAKTQGKTAAVKK
+1571 AMAKAQGKTAAAKK
-1585 LCGFVAKYLLEAFIF
+1585 LCGFVAKYLLEAFLF

-1621 TGAIGAGEGLST
+1621 TGAIGAGEGMST
-1633 NKYLLTAL
+1633 NKYLLTAA
-1641 DNALEAV
+1641 DNALEAMA
-1648 DGERELGTEK
+1648 GERGLGTEK
-1658 PEQKF
+1658 PDGGF

-1668 AKQLGYTVSGD
+1668 AKQLGYTASGD
-1679 IPFLANALSA
+1679 IPFLSNALSA

-1701 IPLKTGADVAKMVVG
+1701 IPLKTGADVAKMIVG

-1755 ALVRGGAYSGYGDSE
+1755 TLVRGGAYSGYGDYE

-1781 KGLLKGTQMV
+1781 KGLLKGAQMV

-1806 SGDRSLTVKQTQAYR
+1806 SGDRSLTAKQTQAYR

-1901 YDVYDRINRDNEKA
+1901 YDVYDRINRDDEKA
-1915 SVKAVEFAAEV
+1915 SVKAVKFAAEV

-1982 KGADSVTAMQKYK
+1982 EGADSVTAMQKYK

-2092 YSTAVG
+2092 YSTSVG

-2125 WLPR
+2125 GLPR

>member
-1 MAMSTGEFM
+1 MADTK
-10 RKYGLKKGTQKT
+10 RKNRFGSGNGGDLSAAVRQNTETQSRVALQNGT
-22 QTQGAGG
+22 
-29 PPASGGEL
+29 L
-37 STGEFMQTFNAKAAE
+37 

-87 LGTKSAKEYFNAIG
+87 LGTKDAKEYFNAIG

-254 LATGGERAA
+254 LATGGARAA

-289 NPNFWLAFSQ
+289 DPNFWLAFSQ
-299 VAGQNYQDAKADG
+299 VAGRNYQDAKADG

-331 AEVSGGIQKLPGEL
+331 AEVAGGIQKLPGEL

-415 LGGGQTIVGKAAGL
+415 LGGGQTIVGKTAGL

-439 DVRELPRAQTVE
+439 DVRELPKAQTVE
-451 ENANLRAEENVQESD
+451 ENTQEANNSATA
-466 NPVQEAQV
+466 AQV
-474 TEARELPAEQTSA
+474 TEV
-487 ETQTAEARELPMGQV
+487 RELPMGQV
-502 SAETQVRELLGGE
+502 SAESQVRELLGGE

-522 RILANAELKTA
+522 RLLANAELRTA
-533 FETVTGETLTGT
+533 FETVTGETLAGT

-561 TQILQQNAQIQQVP
+561 AQILQQNAQIQQVH
-575 SQNQAEIVNEP
+575 SQNQAKIVNEP
-586 VENAANA
+586 VASTANA
-593 QENNNFADVRGLP
+593 QESDNFADVRGLP
-606 AVEAQVEGKNAD
+606 SADTQVKSKNERTSKAMPLLPERSEIAGSQGLPVRADNAVYKVVEIPQEKIDEISAYVDSVESATARKKYKRIIKDLFMGKTFKNANTLANGLYYEIGIGSKGIGEIISRQPVSAD
-618 NSGAVPLLTESS
+618 TLAMLEQLDEIVENAKWMASEPSKHTARHLKRTDIFETKAMFGELPGVARMRVNVGDQGNNLYYLTNVKTEASNSQPRNNDRWKRGIESEAS
-630 GIAGAR
+630 ASNMVSESKRDVKSTQAKESAR
-636 SAAEGYA
+636 TAAEGYA

-648 LTGEDTIF
+648 LTGENTSG
-656 SAAQENARVMRE
+656 SAVEENARVMRE
-668 AQENEAKRQK
+668 AQENEAERQE

-688 HAEKMGVKISRPF
+688 HAERMGVKISHPF

-719 ASRDLEKKIRELN
+719 ASRDIEKKIRELN
-732 PTPAEKEFARGIAK
+732 PTPAEKEFAQGIAK

-761 TADMIPAEMS
+761 TAE
-771 REKILK
+771 
-777 IARCYTESGQEV
+777 
-789 QKIRREKAANIRR
+789 
-802 FRKTIGEDGLKA
+802 
-814 ARKIADEK
+814 
-822 AGDVPEDF
+822 
-830 PFWKIESSVRNY
+830 
-842 EQAAERDAKAL
+842 
-853 RKGRKVEAVRKGKLK
+853 
-868 AYFARSELSAS
+868 
-879 ERAFAEDLI
+879 
-888 TVETPKGMPRAEV
+888 
-901 MSAALQY
+901 
-908 MKADAAEK
+908 
-916 AARAEQESKVEAL
+916 
-929 CRQINPTDGEK
+929 
-940 VFGRALA
+940 
-947 ANVDEYGNMTDVGGA
+947 
-962 LGQIPKGMSWE
+962 QIPTTMSKE

-982 MAQNDYASK
+982 MAKNDYAGK
-991 TIRSRKH
+991 LIRSRKY
-998 AAQRQWQGELEEL
+998 AAQRQWQAKLEEL

-1049 EFFDPILENS
+1049 ELFDPILENS

-1078 SKSESALVQRVIE
+1078 SESESALVQRVIE
-1091 GTAAADQVSKL
+1091 GTAVADQVSKL
-1102 DPDMQKRVTD
+1102 DPDMRKRVAD
-1112 AATSTDM
+1112 AATSTDV
-1119 KMTAAE
+1119 KKTAAE
-1125 ANISREEME
+1125 MNIPREQME
-1134 LAERYKAWLD
+1134 LVERYKAWLD

-1151 ADVDAKKIEEAAAEY
+1151 ADVDAKKIEEAAAGY

-1249 KTRNDNVEYDAVG
+1249 KTSNDNVEYDAVG

-1272 NVLYHTDDIMKLREM
+1272 NILYHTDDIMKLREM

-1344 KYIDSLYENIN
+1344 KYIDSLFENIN

-1375 GKQTKVDR
+1375 GKRTTGDR
-1383 VFEDKFGRNF
+1383 TIEHEVGRTA
-1393 LNLGNKLST
+1393 LNIGNKLT
-1402 IFGQSTIVG
+1402 KIFGESTIVG

-1418 QTAQIPMLAAEVGA
+1418 QTAQIPMLTAEVGV

-1444 GETKVDG
+1444 GETKTDG
-1451 WEDASDFLTGKRGI
+1451 WEGASDFLTGKRGI
-1465 DQLTETEGLGKVMD
+1465 DQLTETKGLGKVMD
-1479 VAAIPFAAVDDAASR
+1479 VAAIPFEAVDDVASR

-1537 FEDKNVFSKAMTTFQ
+1537 FEGSRLSQKVLTTFQ

-1557 AWSHISHDLPMELQ
+1557 AWSHITHDLPMEYQ
-1571 TMAKTQGKTAAVKK
+1571 TMAKTQGKNVAVKK
-1585 LCGFVAKYLLEAFIF
+1585 FAGLAMKYLLEAFLF
-1600 NRLTEWLYGGTP
+1600 NRLTEWIYGGTP

-1641 DNALEAV
+1641 DNTLEAV
-1648 DGERELGTEK
+1648 TGERGLGTEK
-1658 PEQKF
+1658 PDGGF

-1679 IPFLANALSA
+1679 IPFLSNALSA

-1701 IPLKTGADVAKMVVG
+1701 IPLKTGADVAKMIVG
-1716 KDADTRKEAAQKLAE
+1716 KDADTRKDAAQKLAE

-1755 ALVRGGAYSGYGDSE
+1755 TLVRGGAYSGYGDSE

-1781 KGLLKGTQMV
+1781 KGLLKGAQMM

-1995 AIVDSGVSDATA
+1995 AIVNSGVSDATA

-2107 GTVTNS
+2107 ETVTNS

-2125 WLPR
+2125 GLPR

>member
-29 PPASGGEL
+29 PTASGGAL
-37 STGEFMQTFNAKAAE
+37 STGEFMQTFDAEAAE

-87 LGTKSAKEYFNAIG
+87 LGTKDAKEYLNAIG

-139 RWAAEKEAPA
+139 RWAAEKEVAER
-149 QPDDK
+149 PDDK

-164 VTQAANGFA
+164 MTQAANGFA

-184 KELGWEN
+184 KELGWEH

-246 MGGSAEAQ
+246 MGGSVEAQ
-254 LATGGERAA
+254 LATGGARAA

-289 NPNFWLAFSQ
+289 DPNFWLAFSQ
-299 VAGQNYQDAKADG
+299 VAGRNYQDAKADG

-331 AEVSGGIQKLPGEL
+331 AEVAGGIQKLPGEL

-405 FGLGMTVGGI
+405 FGLGAAVGGI

-439 DVRELPRAQTVE
+439 DVRELPKAQTVE
-451 ENANLRAEENVQESD
+451 ENTQDANNSAKA
-466 NPVQEAQV
+466 AQV
-474 TEARELPAEQTSA
+474 TEVRELPAEQTSV

-502 SAETQVRELLGGE
+502 SAESQVRELLGGE

-522 RILANAELKTA
+522 RILANAELRTA
-533 FETVTGETLTGT
+533 FETVTGETLAGT
-545 KAQQR
+545 KGQQR
-550 ETIKRAAESQN
+550 ETIKRAAE
-561 TQILQQNAQIQQVP
+561 P
-575 SQNQAEIVNEP
+575 QNQAEIVNEP
-586 VENAANA
+586 AASTANA
-593 QENNNFADVRGLP
+593 QESGNFADVRGLP
-606 AVEAQVEGKNAD
+606 TVEMQVEGKNAD

-648 LTGEDTIF
+648 LTGEDTSG
-656 SAAQENARVMRE
+656 SAVEENARVMRE
-668 AQENEAKRQK
+668 AQENEAKRRQ

-688 HAEKMGVKISRPF
+688 HAEKMGVKISHPF

-719 ASRDLEKKIRELN
+719 ASRDIDKKIRELN

-746 GASFDSAGNIVGGTY
+746 GASFDGAGNIVGGTY

-789 QKIRREKAANIRR
+789 QKIRREKAANIRQ
-802 FRKTIGEDGLKA
+802 FRRTLGEDGLKA

-822 AGDVPEDF
+822 AEGVPENF

-842 EQAAERDAKAL
+842 EQTAERDAKAL

-947 ANVDEYGNMTDVGGA
+947 ASVDEYGNMTDVGGA

-998 AAQRQWQGELEEL
+998 AAQRQWQAKLEEL

-1078 SKSESALVQRVIE
+1078 SESESALVQRVIE
-1091 GTAAADQVSKL
+1091 GTAVADQVSKL

-1112 AATSTDM
+1112 AATSTDV
-1119 KMTAAE
+1119 KKTAAE
-1125 ANISREEME
+1125 MNIPQEQME
-1134 LAERYKAWLD
+1134 LVERYKAWLD

-1393 LNLGNKLST
+1393 LNLGNKLSA
-1402 IFGQSTIVG
+1402 IFGQSTILG

-1444 GETKVDG
+1444 GETKADG
-1451 WEDASDFLTGKRGI
+1451 WEGASDFLTGKRGI
-1465 DQLTETEGLGKVMD
+1465 DQLTETKGLGKVMD
-1479 VAAIPFAAVDDAASR
+1479 VAAIPFAAVDDVASR

-1499 KYLQEVKN
+1499 KYLQEVKS

-1537 FEDKNVFSKAMTTFQ
+1537 FEDKNVFSKALTTFQ

-1557 AWSHISHDLPMELQ
+1557 AWSHISHDLPMEFQ

-1621 TGAIGAGEGLST
+1621 TGAIGAGEGLRT

-1641 DNALEAV
+1641 DNALEAAN
-1648 DGERELGTEK
+1648 GERELGTEK
-1658 PEQKF
+1658 PDGGF

-1668 AKQLGYTVSGD
+1668 AKQLGYTASGD
-1679 IPFLANALSA
+1679 IPFLSNALSA

-1701 IPLKTGADVAKMVVG
+1701 VPLKTGADVAKMVVG

-1835 TMQAVRSVDDDDPE
+1835 TMQAVRSVDDGDPE

-1901 YDVYDRINRDNEKA
+1901 YDVYDRINRDGEKA
-1915 SVKAVEFAAEV
+1915 SIKAVEFAAEV
-1926 DRMNLSDAQKTAV
+1926 DRMNLSDAQKAAV

-1958 ITGAGVSTS
+1958 FTGAGVGTS
-1967 EAETLARTIGALTPE
+1967 DAETLARTIGALTPE
-1982 KGADSVTAMQKYK
+1982 EGADSVTAMQKYK

-2007 AAAVQAIM
+2007 AAAMQAIM
-2015 PDSIAVKFSAVRQW
+2015 PESIAVKFSAARQW

-2092 YSTAVG
+2092 YSTSVG

-2107 GTVTNS
+2107 GAVTNS

-2125 WLPR
+2125 WLPK

>member
-1 MAMSTGEFM
+1 MADTK
-10 RKYGLKKGTQKT
+10 RKNRFGSGNGGDLSAAVRQNTETQSRVALQNGT
-22 QTQGAGG
+22 
-29 PPASGGEL
+29 L
-37 STGEFMQTFNAKAAE
+37 

-87 LGTKSAKEYFNAIG
+87 LGTKDAKEYFNAIG

-254 LATGGERAA
+254 LATGGARAA

-289 NPNFWLAFSQ
+289 DPNFWLAFSQ
-299 VAGQNYQDAKADG
+299 VAGRNYQDAKADG

-331 AEVSGGIQKLPGEL
+331 AEVAGGIQKLPGEL

-415 LGGGQTIVGKAAGL
+415 LGGGQTIVGKTAGL

-439 DVRELPRAQTVE
+439 DVRELPKAQTVE
-451 ENANLRAEENVQESD
+451 ENTQEANNSATA
-466 NPVQEAQV
+466 AQV
-474 TEARELPAEQTSA
+474 TEV
-487 ETQTAEARELPMGQV
+487 RELPMGQV
-502 SAETQVRELLGGE
+502 SAESQVRELLGGE

-522 RILANAELKTA
+522 RLLANAELRTA
-533 FETVTGETLTGT
+533 FETVTGETLAGT

-561 TQILQQNAQIQQVP
+561 AQILQQNAQIQQVH
-575 SQNQAEIVNEP
+575 SQNQAKIVNEP
-586 VENAANA
+586 VASTANA
-593 QENNNFADVRGLP
+593 QESDNFADVRGLP
-606 AVEAQVEGKNAD
+606 SADTQVKSKNERTSKAMPLLPERSEIAGSQGLPVRADNAVYKVVEIPQEKIDEISAYVDSVESATARKKYKRIIKDLFMGKTFKNANTLANGLYYEIGIGSKGIGEIISRQPVSAD
-618 NSGAVPLLTESS
+618 TLAMLEQLDEIVENAKWMASEPSKHTARHLKRTDIFETKAMFGELPGVARMRVNVGDQGNNLYYLTNVKTEASNSQPRNNDRWKRGIESEAS
-630 GIAGAR
+630 ASNMVSESKRDVKSTQAKESAR
-636 SAAEGYA
+636 TAAEGYA

-648 LTGEDTIF
+648 LTGENTSS
-656 SAAQENARVMRE
+656 SAVEENARVMRE
-668 AQENEAKRQK
+668 AQENEAERQE
-678 LRDNPVEPGT
+678 LRDTPVEPGT
-688 HAEKMGVKISRPF
+688 HAERMGVKISHPF

-719 ASRDLEKKIRELN
+719 ASRDIEKKIRELN
-732 PTPAEKEFARGIAK
+732 PAPAEKEFAQGIAK

-761 TADMIPAEMS
+761 TAE
-771 REKILK
+771 
-777 IARCYTESGQEV
+777 
-789 QKIRREKAANIRR
+789 
-802 FRKTIGEDGLKA
+802 
-814 ARKIADEK
+814 
-822 AGDVPEDF
+822 
-830 PFWKIESSVRNY
+830 
-842 EQAAERDAKAL
+842 
-853 RKGRKVEAVRKGKLK
+853 
-868 AYFARSELSAS
+868 
-879 ERAFAEDLI
+879 
-888 TVETPKGMPRAEV
+888 
-901 MSAALQY
+901 
-908 MKADAAEK
+908 
-916 AARAEQESKVEAL
+916 
-929 CRQINPTDGEK
+929 
-940 VFGRALA
+940 
-947 ANVDEYGNMTDVGGA
+947 
-962 LGQIPKGMSWE
+962 QIPTTMSKE

-982 MAQNDYASK
+982 MAKNDYAGK
-991 TIRSRKH
+991 LIRSRKY
-998 AAQRQWQGELEEL
+998 AAQRQWQAKLEEL

-1049 EFFDPILENS
+1049 ELFDPILENS

-1078 SKSESALVQRVIE
+1078 SESESALVQRVIE
-1091 GTAAADQVSKL
+1091 GTAVADQVSKL
-1102 DPDMQKRVTD
+1102 DPDMRKRVAD
-1112 AATSTDM
+1112 AATSTDV
-1119 KMTAAE
+1119 KKTAAE
-1125 ANISREEME
+1125 MNIPREQME
-1134 LAERYKAWLD
+1134 LVERYKAWLD

-1151 ADVDAKKIEEAAAEY
+1151 ADVDAKKIEEAAAGY

-1249 KTRNDNVEYDAVG
+1249 KTSNDNVEYDAVG

-1272 NVLYHTDDIMKLREM
+1272 NILYHTDDIMKLREM

-1344 KYIDSLYENIN
+1344 KYIDSLFENIN

-1375 GKQTKVDR
+1375 GKRTTGDR
-1383 VFEDKFGRNF
+1383 TIEHEVGRTA
-1393 LNLGNKLST
+1393 LNIGNKLT
-1402 IFGQSTIVG
+1402 KIFGESTIVG

-1418 QTAQIPMLAAEVGA
+1418 QTAQIPMLTAEVGV

-1444 GETKVDG
+1444 GETKTDG
-1451 WEDASDFLTGKRGI
+1451 WEGASDFLTGKRGI
-1465 DQLTETEGLGKVMD
+1465 DQLTETKGLGKVMD
-1479 VAAIPFAAVDDAASR
+1479 VAAIPFEAVDDVASR

-1537 FEDKNVFSKAMTTFQ
+1537 FEGSRLSQKVLTTFQ

-1557 AWSHISHDLPMELQ
+1557 AWSHITHDLPMEYQ
-1571 TMAKTQGKTAAVKK
+1571 TMAKTQGKNVAVKK
-1585 LCGFVAKYLLEAFIF
+1585 FAGLAMKYLLEAFLF
-1600 NRLTEWLYGGTP
+1600 NRLTEWIYGGTP

-1641 DNALEAV
+1641 DNTLEAV
-1648 DGERELGTEK
+1648 TGERGLGTEK
-1658 PEQKF
+1658 PDGGF

-1679 IPFLANALSA
+1679 IPFLSNALSA

-1701 IPLKTGADVAKMVVG
+1701 IPLKTGADVAKMIVG
-1716 KDADTRKEAAQKLAE
+1716 KDADTRKDAAQKLAE

-1755 ALVRGGAYSGYGDSE
+1755 TLVRGGAYSGYGDSE

-1781 KGLLKGTQMV
+1781 KGLLKGAQMM

-1995 AIVDSGVSDATA
+1995 AIVNSGVSDATA

-2125 WLPR
+2125 GLPR

>member
-29 PPASGGEL
+29 PLASGGEL

-87 LGTKSAKEYFNAIG
+87 LGTKDAKEYLNAIG

-254 LATGGERAA
+254 LATGGARAA

-289 NPNFWLAFSQ
+289 DPNFWLAFSQ

-331 AEVSGGIQKLPGEL
+331 AEVAGGIQKLPGEL

-415 LGGGQTIVGKAAGL
+415 LGGGQTIVGKTAGL

-439 DVRELPRAQTVE
+439 DVRELPKAQTVE
-451 ENANLRAEENVQESD
+451 ENTQEANNSATA
-466 NPVQEAQV
+466 AQV
-474 TEARELPAEQTSA
+474 TEVRELPAEQTSV

-502 SAETQVRELLGGE
+502 SAESQVRELLGGE

-522 RILANAELKTA
+522 RILANAELRTA
-533 FETVTGETLTGT
+533 FETVTGETLAGT

-561 TQILQQNAQIQQVP
+561 AQILQQNAQIQQVH
-575 SQNQAEIVNEP
+575 SQNQAKIVNEP
-586 VENAANA
+586 VASTANA
-593 QENNNFADVRGLP
+593 QESGNFADVRGLP
-606 AVEAQVEGKNAD
+606 SADTQVKSKNERTSKAMPLLPERSEIAGSQGLPVRADNAVYKVVEIPQEKIDEISAYVDSVESATARKKYKRIIKDLFMGKTFKNANTLANGLYYEIGIGSKGIGEIISRQPVSAD
-618 NSGAVPLLTESS
+618 TLAMLEQLDEIVENAKWMAGEPSKHTARHLKRTDIFETKAMFGELPGVARMRVNVGDQGNNLYYLTNVKTEASNSQPRNNDRWKRGIESEAS
-630 GIAGAR
+630 ASNMVSESKRDVKSTQAKESAR
-636 SAAEGYA
+636 TAAEGYA

-648 LTGEDTIF
+648 LTGENTSS
-656 SAAQENARVMRE
+656 SAVEENARVMRE
-668 AQENEAKRQK
+668 AQENEAERQE
-678 LRDNPVEPGT
+678 LRDTPVEPGT
-688 HAEKMGVKISRPF
+688 HAERMGVKISHPF

-719 ASRDLEKKIRELN
+719 ASRDIEKKIRELN
-732 PTPAEKEFARGIAK
+732 PAPAEKEFAQGIAK

-761 TADMIPAEMS
+761 TAE
-771 REKILK
+771 
-777 IARCYTESGQEV
+777 
-789 QKIRREKAANIRR
+789 
-802 FRKTIGEDGLKA
+802 
-814 ARKIADEK
+814 
-822 AGDVPEDF
+822 
-830 PFWKIESSVRNY
+830 
-842 EQAAERDAKAL
+842 
-853 RKGRKVEAVRKGKLK
+853 
-868 AYFARSELSAS
+868 
-879 ERAFAEDLI
+879 
-888 TVETPKGMPRAEV
+888 
-901 MSAALQY
+901 
-908 MKADAAEK
+908 
-916 AARAEQESKVEAL
+916 
-929 CRQINPTDGEK
+929 
-940 VFGRALA
+940 
-947 ANVDEYGNMTDVGGA
+947 
-962 LGQIPKGMSWE
+962 QIPTTMSKE

-982 MAQNDYASK
+982 MAKNDYAGK
-991 TIRSRKH
+991 LIRSRKY
-998 AAQRQWQGELEEL
+998 AAQRQWQAKLEEL

-1049 EFFDPILENS
+1049 ELFDPILENS

-1078 SKSESALVQRVIE
+1078 SESESALVQRVIE
-1091 GTAAADQVSKL
+1091 GTAVADQVSKL
-1102 DPDMQKRVTD
+1102 DPDMRKRVAD
-1112 AATSTDM
+1112 AATSTDV
-1119 KMTAAE
+1119 KKTAAE
-1125 ANISREEME
+1125 MNIPREQME
-1134 LAERYKAWLD
+1134 LVERYKAWLD

-1151 ADVDAKKIEEAAAEY
+1151 ADVDAKKIEEAAAGY

-1249 KTRNDNVEYDAVG
+1249 KTSNDNVEYDAVG

-1344 KYIDSLYENIN
+1344 KYIDSLFENIN

-1393 LNLGNKLST
+1393 LNLGNKLSA

-1444 GETKVDG
+1444 GETKADG
-1451 WEDASDFLTGKRGI
+1451 WEGASDFLTGKRGI
-1465 DQLTETEGLGKVMD
+1465 DQLTETKGLGKVMD
-1479 VAAIPFAAVDDAASR
+1479 VAAIPFEAVDDVASR

-1499 KYLQEVKN
+1499 KYLQEVKK
-1507 GATHEEAMRAA
+1507 GATHEKAMRAA

-1537 FEDKNVFSKAMTTFQ
+1537 FEDKNVFSKALTTFQ

-1557 AWSHISHDLPMELQ
+1557 AWSHISHDLPMEFQ

-1641 DNALEAV
+1641 DNALEAAT
-1648 DGERELGTEK
+1648 GERELGTEK

-1668 AKQLGYTVSGD
+1668 WDQLRYTASGD
-1679 IPFLANALSA
+1679 LPFISNALSMA
-1689 VGASDS
+1689 GASDS

-1701 IPLKTGADVAKMVVG
+1701 VPVNTLSDAKTAVFG
-1716 KDADTRKEAAQKLAE
+1716 KDADTRKDAAQKLAE

-1755 ALVRGGAYSGYGDSE
+1755 TLVRGGAYSGYGDSE

-1781 KGLLKGTQMV
+1781 KGLLKGAQMV

-1995 AIVDSGVSDATA
+1995 AIVNSGVSDATA

-2125 WLPR
+2125 GLPR

>member
-10 RKYGLKKGTQKT
+10 RKYGLKKGKQKT
-22 QTQGAGG
+22 QAQGAGG
-29 PPASGGEL
+29 APASGGTL

-67 QKKTQNPEL
+67 QKKTQNLEL

-87 LGTKSAKEYFNAIG
+87 LGTKDAKEYLNAIG
-101 NLPRTIFDKTIDT
+101 NLPRTVFDKTIDT
-114 VDNAEKGVADLGKQV
+114 ADNLEQGAADLAKQAA
-129 TGKWDSSDIQ
+129 GKWDASDIQ
-139 RWAAEKEAPA
+139 RWAANEKVAERPNEEKMG
-149 QPDDK
+149 Q
-154 ETGKGMLWKG
+154 GMLWKG

-191 NPFSNL
+191 NPLSNL

-205 DAAQEYYGKNMQN
+205 DAAQEYYGKNLQN
-218 GTKGQKIAD
+218 GTQGQKIAD
-227 EIGTSTVAALPQA
+227 EIGTATVAALPQA

-254 LATGGERAA
+254 FATGGAGAA

-279 AQQMAQAMAK
+279 AQQMARAMAK
-289 NPNFWLAFSQ
+289 DPNFWLAFSQ
-299 VAGQNYQDAKADG
+299 VAGQNYQNAKADG

-331 AEVSGGIQKLPGEL
+331 VEVGGGIQKLPGEL

-393 DAVLNPVTGAKE
+393 DAVINPVTGAKE

-439 DVRELPRAQTVE
+439 DVRELPKAQTVE
-451 ENANLRAEENVQESD
+451 ENTQEAN
-466 NPVQEAQV
+466 NPAKAAQV
-474 TEARELPAEQTSA
+474 TEVRELPAEQTSV

-502 SAETQVRELLGGE
+502 SAESQVRELLGGE

-522 RILANAELKTA
+522 RILANAELRTA
-533 FETVTGETLTGT
+533 FETVTGETLAGT

-561 TQILQQNAQIQQVP
+561 TQILQQNAQIQQVH

-586 VENAANA
+586 VASTANA
-593 QENNNFADVRGLP
+593 QESGNFADVRGLP
-606 AVEAQVEGKNAD
+606 TVEAQAREGAQN
-618 NSGAVPLLTESS
+618 
-630 GIAGAR
+630 
-636 SAAEGYA
+636 AAESYA

-648 LTGEDTIF
+648 LPRENTSS
-656 SAAQENARVMRE
+656 SAVEENARVMRE
-668 AQENEAKRQK
+668 AQENEAKRQE

-688 HAEKMGVKISRPF
+688 HAERMGVKISHPF

-719 ASRDLEKKIRELN
+719 ASRDIEKKIRELN
-732 PTPAEKEFARGIAK
+732 PTPAEKEFAQGIAK

-761 TADMIPAEMS
+761 TAE
-771 REKILK
+771 
-777 IARCYTESGQEV
+777 
-789 QKIRREKAANIRR
+789 
-802 FRKTIGEDGLKA
+802 
-814 ARKIADEK
+814 
-822 AGDVPEDF
+822 
-830 PFWKIESSVRNY
+830 
-842 EQAAERDAKAL
+842 
-853 RKGRKVEAVRKGKLK
+853 
-868 AYFARSELSAS
+868 
-879 ERAFAEDLI
+879 
-888 TVETPKGMPRAEV
+888 
-901 MSAALQY
+901 
-908 MKADAAEK
+908 
-916 AARAEQESKVEAL
+916 
-929 CRQINPTDGEK
+929 
-940 VFGRALA
+940 
-947 ANVDEYGNMTDVGGA
+947 
-962 LGQIPKGMSWE
+962 QIPTTMSKE

-982 MAQNDYASK
+982 MAKNDYAGK
-991 TIRSRKH
+991 LIRSRKY
-998 AAQRQWQGELEEL
+998 AAYRQWQAKLEEL

-1049 EFFDPILENS
+1049 ELFNPILENS

-1078 SKSESALVQRVIE
+1078 SESESALVQRVIE
-1091 GTAAADQVSKL
+1091 GTAVADQVSKL
-1102 DPDMQKRVTD
+1102 DPDMRKRVAD

-1119 KMTAAE
+1119 KKTAAE
-1125 ANISREEME
+1125 MNIPREQME
-1134 LAERYKAWLD
+1134 LVERYKAWLD

-1151 ADVDAKKIEEAAAEY
+1151 EDVDAKKIEEAAAGY

-1249 KTRNDNVEYDAVG
+1249 KTSNDNVEYDAVG

-1344 KYIDSLYENIN
+1344 KYIDSLFENIN

-1393 LNLGNKLST
+1393 LNLGNKLSA

-1444 GETKVDG
+1444 GETKADG
-1451 WEDASDFLTGKRGI
+1451 WEGASDFLTGKRGI
-1465 DQLTETEGLGKVMD
+1465 DQLTETKGLGKVMD
-1479 VAAIPFAAVDDAASR
+1479 VAAIPFEAVDDVASR

-1507 GATHEEAMRAA
+1507 GATYEEAMRAA

-1537 FEDKNVFSKAMTTFQ
+1537 FEDKNVFSKTLTTFQ

-1557 AWSHISHDLPMELQ
+1557 AWSHISHDLPMEFQ

-1585 LCGFVAKYLLEAFIF
+1585 LCGFVAKYLLEAFLF

-1641 DNALEAV
+1641 DNALEAAT
-1648 DGERELGTEK
+1648 GERELGTEK

-1668 AKQLGYTVSGD
+1668 WDQLRYTASGD
-1679 IPFLANALSA
+1679 LPFISNALSMA
-1689 VGASDS
+1689 GASDS

-1701 IPLKTGADVAKMVVG
+1701 VPVNTLSDAKTAVFG
-1716 KDADTRKEAAQKLAE
+1716 KDADTRKDAAQKLAE

-1755 ALVRGGAYSGYGDSE
+1755 TLARGGAYSGYGDSE

-1781 KGLLKGTQMV
+1781 KGLLKGAQMV

-1901 YDVYDRINRDNEKA
+1901 YDVYDRINRDDEKA
-1915 SVKAVEFAAEV
+1915 AVKAVEFAAEV

-1958 ITGAGVSTS
+1958 ITGAGVGTS

-1982 KGADSVTAMQKYK
+1982 NGADSVTAMQKYK

-2125 WLPR
+2125 GLPK

>member
-1 MAMSTGEFM
+1 MADTK
-10 RKYGLKKGTQKT
+10 RKNRFGSGNGGDLSAAVRQNTETQSRAALQNGT
-22 QTQGAGG
+22 
-29 PPASGGEL
+29 L
-37 STGEFMQTFNAKAAE
+37 

-87 LGTKSAKEYFNAIG
+87 LGTKDAKEYLNAIG

-254 LATGGERAA
+254 LATGGARAA

-289 NPNFWLAFSQ
+289 DPNFWLAFSQ

-331 AEVSGGIQKLPGEL
+331 AEVAGGIQKLPGEL

-415 LGGGQTIVGKAAGL
+415 LGGGQTIVGKTAGL

-439 DVRELPRAQTVE
+439 DVRELPKAQTVE
-451 ENANLRAEENVQESD
+451 ENTQEAN
-466 NPVQEAQV
+466 NPAKAAQV
-474 TEARELPAEQTSA
+474 TEVRELPAEQTSV
-487 ETQTAEARELPMGQV
+487 ETQTAESP
-502 SAETQVRELLGGE
+502 
-515 VTNSKAE
+515 
-522 RILANAELKTA
+522 NA
-533 FETVTGETLTGT
+533 
-545 KAQQR
+545 
-550 ETIKRAAESQN
+550 
-561 TQILQQNAQIQQVP
+561 QILQQNAQIQQVH
-575 SQNQAEIVNEP
+575 SQNQAKIVNEP
-586 VENAANA
+586 VASTANA

-606 AVEAQVEGKNAD
+606 SAETQAK
-618 NSGAVPLLTESS
+618 ES
-630 GIAGAR
+630 AR
-636 SAAEGYA
+636 TAAEGYA

-648 LTGEDTIF
+648 LTGENTSS
-656 SAAQENARVMRE
+656 SAVEENARVMRE
-668 AQENEAKRQK
+668 AQENEAERQE
-678 LRDNPVEPGT
+678 LRDTPVEPGT
-688 HAEKMGVKISRPF
+688 HAERMGVKISHPF

-719 ASRDLEKKIRELN
+719 ASRDIEKKIRELN
-732 PTPAEKEFARGIAK
+732 PAPAEKEFAQGIAK

-761 TADMIPAEMS
+761 TAE
-771 REKILK
+771 
-777 IARCYTESGQEV
+777 
-789 QKIRREKAANIRR
+789 
-802 FRKTIGEDGLKA
+802 
-814 ARKIADEK
+814 
-822 AGDVPEDF
+822 
-830 PFWKIESSVRNY
+830 
-842 EQAAERDAKAL
+842 
-853 RKGRKVEAVRKGKLK
+853 
-868 AYFARSELSAS
+868 
-879 ERAFAEDLI
+879 
-888 TVETPKGMPRAEV
+888 
-901 MSAALQY
+901 
-908 MKADAAEK
+908 
-916 AARAEQESKVEAL
+916 
-929 CRQINPTDGEK
+929 
-940 VFGRALA
+940 
-947 ANVDEYGNMTDVGGA
+947 
-962 LGQIPKGMSWE
+962 QIPTTMSKE

-982 MAQNDYASK
+982 MAKNDYAGK
-991 TIRSRKH
+991 LIRSRKY
-998 AAQRQWQGELEEL
+998 AAQRQWQAKLEEL

-1049 EFFDPILENS
+1049 ELFNPILENS

-1078 SKSESALVQRVIE
+1078 SESESALVQRVIE
-1091 GTAAADQVSKL
+1091 GTAVADQVSKL
-1102 DPDMQKRVTD
+1102 DPDMRKRVAD
-1112 AATSTDM
+1112 AATSTDV
-1119 KMTAAE
+1119 KKTAAE
-1125 ANISREEME
+1125 MNIPREQME
-1134 LAERYKAWLD
+1134 LVERYKAWLD

-1151 ADVDAKKIEEAAAEY
+1151 ADVDAKKIEEAAAGY

-1249 KTRNDNVEYDAVG
+1249 KTSNDNVEYDAVG

-1344 KYIDSLYENIN
+1344 KYIDSLFENIN

-1375 GKQTKVDR
+1375 GKRTTGDR
-1383 VFEDKFGRNF
+1383 TIEHEVGRTA
-1393 LNLGNKLST
+1393 LNIGNKLT
-1402 IFGQSTIVG
+1402 KIFGESTIVG

-1418 QTAQIPMLAAEVGA
+1418 QTAQIPMLTAEVGV

-1444 GETKVDG
+1444 GETKADG
-1451 WEDASDFLTGKRGI
+1451 WEGASDFLTGKRGI
-1465 DQLTETEGLGKVMD
+1465 DQLTETKGLGKVMD
-1479 VAAIPFAAVDDAASR
+1479 VAAIPFEAVDDVASR

-1537 FEDKNVFSKAMTTFQ
+1537 FEGSRLSQKVLTTFQ

-1557 AWSHISHDLPMELQ
+1557 AWSHITHDLPMEYQ
-1571 TMAKTQGKTAAVKK
+1571 TMAKTQGKNVAVKK
-1585 LCGFVAKYLLEAFIF
+1585 FAGLAMKYLLEAFLF
-1600 NRLTEWLYGGTP
+1600 NRLTEWIYGGTP

-1641 DNALEAV
+1641 DNTLEAV
-1648 DGERELGTEK
+1648 TGERGLGTEK
-1658 PEQKF
+1658 PDGGF

-1679 IPFLANALSA
+1679 IPFLSNALSA

-1701 IPLKTGADVAKMVVG
+1701 IPLKTGADVAKMIVG

-1755 ALVRGGAYSGYGDSE
+1755 TLVRGGAYSGYGDSE

-1781 KGLLKGTQMV
+1781 KGLLKGAQMV

-1849 AAAKAK
+1849 TAAKAK

-1995 AIVDSGVSDATA
+1995 AIVNSGVSDATA

-2107 GTVTNS
+2107 GMATNS
-2113 LPTGTSRAAGAL
+2113 LPTGTSRTAGAL

>member
-29 PPASGGEL
+29 PPASGGTL
-37 STGEFMQTFNAKAAE
+37 STGEFMKTFNAKAAE

-60 HFDEKKK
+60 HFGEEKNK
-67 QKKTQNPEL
+67 KKTQNPEL

-87 LGTKSAKEYFNAIG
+87 LGTKDAKEYLSAIG

-254 LATGGERAA
+254 LATGGARAA
-263 ATLPGIVGN
+263 ATLPGIAGN

-279 AQQMAQAMAK
+279 AQQMAQTMAK

-299 VAGQNYQDAKADG
+299 VAGRNYQDAKADG

-331 AEVSGGIQKLPGEL
+331 VEVAGGIQKLPGEL

-393 DAVLNPVTGAKE
+393 DAVLNPATGAKE

-429 ARGAAGNVQA
+429 ARGAAGNVQT
-439 DVRELPRAQTVE
+439 DVRELQKAQT
-451 ENANLRAEENVQESD
+451 AEENTQEANNSAKA
-466 NPVQEAQV
+466 AQV
-474 TEARELPAEQTSA
+474 TEVRELPAEQTSV

-502 SAETQVRELLGGE
+502 SAESQVRELLGGE

-522 RILANAELKTA
+522 RILANAELRTA
-533 FETVTGETLTGT
+533 FETVTGETLAGT

-561 TQILQQNAQIQQVP
+561 TQILQQNAQIQQVH

-586 VENAANA
+586 VASTANA
-593 QENNNFADVRGLP
+593 QESGNFADVRGLP
-606 AVEAQVEGKNAD
+606 TAETQAK
-618 NSGAVPLLTESS
+618 ES
-630 GIAGAR
+630 AR
-636 SAAEGYA
+636 TAAEGYA

-648 LTGEDTIF
+648 LTGENTSG
-656 SAAQENARVMRE
+656 SAVEENARVMRE
-668 AQENEAKRQK
+668 AQENEAKRQE

-688 HAEKMGVKISRPF
+688 HAEKMGVKISHPF

-719 ASRDLEKKIRELN
+719 ASRDIEKKIRELN
-732 PTPAEKEFARGIAK
+732 PTPAEKEFAQGIAK

-761 TADMIPAEMS
+761 TAE
-771 REKILK
+771 
-777 IARCYTESGQEV
+777 
-789 QKIRREKAANIRR
+789 
-802 FRKTIGEDGLKA
+802 
-814 ARKIADEK
+814 
-822 AGDVPEDF
+822 
-830 PFWKIESSVRNY
+830 
-842 EQAAERDAKAL
+842 
-853 RKGRKVEAVRKGKLK
+853 
-868 AYFARSELSAS
+868 
-879 ERAFAEDLI
+879 
-888 TVETPKGMPRAEV
+888 
-901 MSAALQY
+901 
-908 MKADAAEK
+908 
-916 AARAEQESKVEAL
+916 
-929 CRQINPTDGEK
+929 
-940 VFGRALA
+940 
-947 ANVDEYGNMTDVGGA
+947 
-962 LGQIPKGMSWE
+962 QIPTTMSKE

-982 MAQNDYASK
+982 MAKNDYAGK
-991 TIRSRKH
+991 LIRSRKY
-998 AAQRQWQGELEEL
+998 AAQRQWQGKLEEL
-1011 FGTPDDRKLPG
+1011 FGTSDDRKLPG

-1078 SKSESALVQRVIE
+1078 SESESALVQRVIE
-1091 GTAAADQVSKL
+1091 GTAVADQVSKL

-1112 AATSTDM
+1112 AATSTDV
-1119 KMTAAE
+1119 KKTAAE
-1125 ANISREEME
+1125 MNIPQEQME
-1134 LAERYKAWLD
+1134 LVEQYKAWLD

-1151 ADVDAKKIEEAAAEY
+1151 TDVDAKKIEEAAEEY

-1249 KTRNDNVEYDAVG
+1249 KTSNDNVEYDAVG

-1326 RIAEGTRLT
+1326 RIADGTRLT

-1344 KYIDSLYENIN
+1344 KYIDSLFENIN

-1393 LNLGNKLST
+1393 LNLGNKLSA

-1418 QTAQIPMLAAEVGA
+1418 QTAQIPMLTAEVGV

-1444 GETKVDG
+1444 GETKADG
-1451 WEDASDFLTGKRGI
+1451 WEGTSDFLTGKRGI
-1465 DQLTETEGLGKVMD
+1465 DQLTETKGLGKVMD
-1479 VAAIPFAAVDDAASR
+1479 VAAIPFEVVDDVASR

-1499 KYLQEVKN
+1499 KYLQEVKS
-1507 GATHEEAMRAA
+1507 GATYEEAMRAA

-1537 FEDKNVFSKAMTTFQ
+1537 FEDKNIFSKALTTFQ

-1557 AWSHISHDLPMELQ
+1557 AWSHISHDLPMEFQ
-1571 TMAKTQGKTAAVKK
+1571 TMAKTQGKNVAVKK
-1585 LCGFVAKYLLEAFIF
+1585 FAGLAMKYLLEAFLF
-1600 NRLTEWLYGGTP
+1600 NRLTEWIYGGTP

-1641 DNALEAV
+1641 DNTLESV
-1648 DGERELGTEK
+1648 TGERGLGTEK
-1658 PEQKF
+1658 PDGGF

-1668 AKQLGYTVSGD
+1668 AKQLGYTASGD
-1679 IPFLANALSA
+1679 IPFLSNALSA

-1716 KDADTRKEAAQKLAE
+1716 KDADTRKDAAQKLAE

-1781 KGLLKGTQMV
+1781 KGLLKGAQMV

-1835 TMQAVRSVDDDDPE
+1835 TMQAVRSVDDDDPG

-1901 YDVYDRINRDNEKA
+1901 YDVYDRINRDDEKA
-1915 SVKAVEFAAEV
+1915 SIKAVDFAAEV
-1926 DRMNLSDAQKTAV
+1926 DRMNLSDAQKAAV

-1982 KGADSVTAMQKYK
+1982 EGADSVTAMQKYK

-2092 YSTAVG
+2092 YSTSVG

-2113 LPTGTSRAAGAL
+2113 LPTGTSRPAGAL
-2125 WLPR
+2125 WLPK

>member
-1 MAMSTGEFM
+1 MADTK
-10 RKYGLKKGTQKT
+10 RKNRFGSGNGGDLSAAVRQNTETQSRAALQNGT
-22 QTQGAGG
+22 
-29 PPASGGEL
+29 L
-37 STGEFMQTFNAKAAE
+37 

-87 LGTKSAKEYFNAIG
+87 LGTKDAKEYLNAIG
-101 NLPRTIFDKTIDT
+101 NLPRTVFDKTIDT
-114 VDNAEKGVADLGKQV
+114 AENLEQGAVVLAKQAA
-129 TGKWDSSDIQ
+129 GKWDASDIQ
-139 RWAAEKEAPA
+139 RWAANEKVAER
-149 QPDDK
+149 PDEEK
-154 ETGKGMLWKG
+154 TGKGMLWKG
-164 VTQAANGFA
+164 TTQAANGFA

-254 LATGGERAA
+254 LATGGAGAA

-279 AQQMAQAMAK
+279 AQQMARAMAK
-289 NPNFWLAFSQ
+289 DPNFWLAFSQ
-299 VAGQNYQDAKADG
+299 VAGQNYQNAKADG

-331 AEVSGGIQKLPGEL
+331 VEVGGGIQKLPGEL

-393 DAVLNPVTGAKE
+393 DAVINPVTGAKE
-405 FGLGMTVGGI
+405 FGLGMAVGGI

-429 ARGAAGNVQA
+429 ARGAEGNVQA
-439 DVRELPRAQTVE
+439 DVRELPKAQTVE
-451 ENANLRAEENVQESD
+451 ENTQEANNSAKA
-466 NPVQEAQV
+466 AQV
-474 TEARELPAEQTSA
+474 TEVRELPAEQTSV

-502 SAETQVRELLGGE
+502 SAESQVRELLGGE

-522 RILANAELKTA
+522 RILANAELRTA
-533 FETVTGETLTGT
+533 FETVTGETLAGT

-561 TQILQQNAQIQQVP
+561 AQIQQVQ
-575 SQNQAEIVNEP
+575 SQNQAKIVNEP
-586 VENAANA
+586 VASTANA
-593 QENNNFADVRGLP
+593 QESGNFADVRGLP
-606 AVEAQVEGKNAD
+606 TAETQAK
-618 NSGAVPLLTESS
+618 ES
-630 GIAGAR
+630 AR
-636 SAAEGYA
+636 TAAEGYA
-643 REHGL
+643 REHRL
-648 LTGEDTIF
+648 LTGENTSS
-656 SAAQENARVMRE
+656 SAVEENARVMRE
-668 AQENEAKRQK
+668 AQENEAKRQE

-688 HAEKMGVKISRPF
+688 HAEKMGVKISHPF

-719 ASRDLEKKIRELN
+719 ASRDIEKKIRELN
-732 PTPAEKEFARGIAK
+732 PTPAEKEFAQGIAK

-761 TADMIPAEMS
+761 TAE
-771 REKILK
+771 
-777 IARCYTESGQEV
+777 
-789 QKIRREKAANIRR
+789 
-802 FRKTIGEDGLKA
+802 
-814 ARKIADEK
+814 
-822 AGDVPEDF
+822 
-830 PFWKIESSVRNY
+830 
-842 EQAAERDAKAL
+842 
-853 RKGRKVEAVRKGKLK
+853 
-868 AYFARSELSAS
+868 
-879 ERAFAEDLI
+879 
-888 TVETPKGMPRAEV
+888 
-901 MSAALQY
+901 
-908 MKADAAEK
+908 
-916 AARAEQESKVEAL
+916 
-929 CRQINPTDGEK
+929 
-940 VFGRALA
+940 
-947 ANVDEYGNMTDVGGA
+947 
-962 LGQIPKGMSWE
+962 QIPTTMSKE

-982 MAQNDYASK
+982 MGKNDYAGK
-991 TIRSRKH
+991 LIRSRKY
-998 AAQRQWQGELEEL
+998 AAQRRWQAKLEEL
-1011 FGTPDDRKLPG
+1011 FGTPGDRKLPG

-1039 GKELGKKINE
+1039 GKELGKEINAE
-1049 EFFDPILENS
+1049 LFDPILENS

-1078 SKSESALVQRVIE
+1078 SESESALVQRVIE
-1091 GTAAADQVSKL
+1091 GTAVADQMSKL
-1102 DPDMQKRVTD
+1102 DPDMRKRVAD

-1119 KMTAAE
+1119 KKTAAE
-1125 ANISREEME
+1125 MNIPQEQME
-1134 LAERYKAWLD
+1134 LVKRYKAWLD

-1151 ADVDAKKIEEAAAEY
+1151 ADVDAKKIEEAAAGY

-1249 KTRNDNVEYDAVG
+1249 KTSNDNVEYDAVG

-1344 KYIDSLYENIN
+1344 KYIDSLFENIN

-1393 LNLGNKLST
+1393 LNLGNKLSA

-1418 QTAQIPMLAAEVGA
+1418 QTAQIPMLTAEVGV

-1444 GETKVDG
+1444 GETKADG
-1451 WEDASDFLTGKRGI
+1451 WEGASDFLTGKRGI
-1465 DQLTETEGLGKVMD
+1465 DQLTETKGLGKVMD
-1479 VAAIPFAAVDDAASR
+1479 VAAIPFAAVDDVASR

-1499 KYLQEVKN
+1499 KYLQEVKS

-1537 FEDKNVFSKAMTTFQ
+1537 FEDKNVFSKALTTFQ

-1557 AWSHISHDLPMELQ
+1557 AWSHISHDLPMEFQ

-1585 LCGFVAKYLLEAFIF
+1585 LCGFVAKYLLEAFLF
-1600 NRLTEWLYGGTP
+1600 NRLTEWIYGGTP

-1641 DNALEAV
+1641 DNALGAAN
-1648 DGERELGTEK
+1648 GERELGTEK

-1663 DTEAA
+1663 DAEAA
-1668 AKQLGYTVSGD
+1668 WDQLRYTASGD
-1679 IPFLANALSA
+1679 LPFISNALSMA
-1689 VGASDS
+1689 GASDS

-1701 IPLKTGADVAKMVVG
+1701 VPVNTLSDAKTAVFG
-1716 KDADTRKEAAQKLAE
+1716 KDADTRKDAAQKLAE

-1755 ALVRGGAYSGYGDSE
+1755 ALARGGAYSGYGESE

-1982 KGADSVTAMQKYK
+1982 EGADSVTAMQKYK

-2007 AAAVQAIM
+2007 AAAIQAIM

-2092 YSTAVG
+2092 YSTSVG

-2125 WLPR
+2125 GLPR

>member
-1 MAMSTGEFM
+1 MAMSTDEFM

-22 QTQGAGG
+22 QAQGASGL
-29 PPASGGEL
+29 PASGKSL
-37 STGEFMQTFNAKAAE
+37 STGEFMKTFNAKATE

-60 HFDEKKK
+60 HFDEK
-67 QKKTQNPEL
+67 QKKAKKQNPEL

-101 NLPRTIFDKTIDT
+101 NLPRTVFDKTIDT
-114 VDNAEKGVADLGKQV
+114 VDNAEKGVADLGKQI

-139 RWAAEKEAPA
+139 RWAAEKEVAER
-149 QPDDK
+149 PDDK

-184 KELGWEN
+184 KELGWES

-197 AEAQQQIA
+197 AEAQQKIA

-240 IMAMMT
+240 IMAAMS
-246 MGGSAEAQ
+246 MGGSAGAQ
-254 LATGGERAA
+254 LATDGARGA

-279 AQQMAQAMAK
+279 AQQMARAMGK
-289 NPNFWLAFSQ
+289 DPNFWLTFSR

-331 AEVSGGIQKLPGEL
+331 TEVSGGIQTLPGEL
-345 QVSESA
+345 RGGENA

-393 DAVLNPVTGAKE
+393 GAVLNPVTGAKE
-405 FGLGMTVGGI
+405 FGLGAAVGGI

-429 ARGAAGNVQA
+429 ARGAAGNVQT
-439 DVRELPRAQTVE
+439 DVRELQ
-451 ENANLRAEENVQESD
+451 
-466 NPVQEAQV
+466 
-474 TEARELPAEQTSA
+474 
-487 ETQTAEARELPMGQV
+487 
-502 SAETQVRELLGGE
+502 
-515 VTNSKAE
+515 
-522 RILANAELKTA
+522 
-533 FETVTGETLTGT
+533 

-561 TQILQQNAQIQQVP
+561 TKILQPLQQNTQVQ

-586 VENAANA
+586 VASTANA
-593 QENNNFADVRGLP
+593 QESGNFADVRGLP
-606 AVEAQVEGKNAD
+606 TVEMQAREGAQN
-618 NSGAVPLLTESS
+618 
-630 GIAGAR
+630 
-636 SAAEGYA
+636 AAESYA

-648 LTGEDTIF
+648 LTGENTSR
-656 SAAQENARVMRE
+656 SAVEENARVMRE
-668 AQENEAKRQK
+668 AQENEAKRQE

-688 HAEKMGVKISRPF
+688 HAERMGVKISHPF

-709 LVTEAKYAKK
+709 LVVQERYAKK
-719 ASRDLEKKIRELN
+719 ANRDVTKKIEELN

-746 GASFDSAGNIVGGTY
+746 GASFDGAGNIVGGTY
-761 TADMIPAEMS
+761 TVEQIPATMS
-771 REKILK
+771 K
-777 IARCYTESGQEV
+777 
-789 QKIRREKAANIRR
+789 
-802 FRKTIGEDGLKA
+802 
-814 ARKIADEK
+814 
-822 AGDVPEDF
+822 
-830 PFWKIESSVRNY
+830 
-842 EQAAERDAKAL
+842 
-853 RKGRKVEAVRKGKLK
+853 
-868 AYFARSELSAS
+868 
-879 ERAFAEDLI
+879 
-888 TVETPKGMPRAEV
+888 
-901 MSAALQY
+901 
-908 MKADAAEK
+908 
-916 AARAEQESKVEAL
+916 
-929 CRQINPTDGEK
+929 
-940 VFGRALA
+940 
-947 ANVDEYGNMTDVGGA
+947 
-962 LGQIPKGMSWE
+962 E
-973 KVTQLAYYY
+973 KVTRLAYYY
-982 MAQNDYASK
+982 MAQNDYARQL
-991 TIRSRKH
+991 IRQRKRS
-998 AAQRQWQGELEEL
+998 AQRQQEQQLEQYLATSNEK
-1011 FGTPDDRKLPG
+1011 TVPG
-1022 ALSLQV
+1022 ALSMQL

-1039 GKELGKKINE
+1039 GQAEGRKINE
-1049 EFFDPILENS
+1049 EYFDPVIENS
-1059 AEKIRFINR
+1059 AEKIRFVNR
-1068 MFDRVRGFDL
+1068 MFDRVRGFKL
-1078 SKSESALVQRVIE
+1078 SKSESAIVQQVLE

-1112 AATSTDM
+1112 AATSTDV
-1119 KMTAAE
+1119 KKTAAE
-1125 ANISREEME
+1125 MNIPREQME
-1134 LAERYKAWLD
+1134 LVERYKAWLD
-1144 TQARLQD
+1144 TQARLQG

-1201 EKAQEGT
+1201 EKVQEGT

-1218 AQVSELPTAIA
+1218 TQVSELPTAIA

-1249 KTRNDNVEYDAVG
+1249 KTSNDNVEYDAVG

-1287 SKYFRGKYA
+1287 SKYLRGKYA
-1296 RDGISDRIAQA
+1296 RDGIGDRIAQA
-1307 REMHNASLE
+1307 KEMHNASLE

-1326 RIAEGTRLT
+1326 RIAQGTRLT

-1393 LNLGNKLST
+1393 LNLGNKLSA

-1418 QTAQIPMLAAEVGA
+1418 QTAQIPMLTAEAGV
-1432 GNVAEAVRDIVT
+1432 GNVAEAVRDIAT
-1444 GETKVDG
+1444 GKTKADG
-1451 WEDASDFLTGKRGI
+1451 WEGASDFLTGKRGI
-1465 DQLTETEGLGKVMD
+1465 DQLTETKGLGKVMD
-1479 VAAIPFAAVDDAASR
+1479 VAAIPFEAVDDVASR

-1499 KYLQEVKN
+1499 KYLQEVKS
-1507 GATHEEAMRAA
+1507 GATHEEAMKAA

-1537 FEDKNVFSKAMTTFQ
+1537 FEDKNVFSKALTTFQ

-1557 AWSHISHDLPMELQ
+1557 AWSHISHDLPMEFQ
-1571 TMAKTQGKTAAVKK
+1571 TMEKTQGKNVAVKK
-1585 LCGFVAKYLLEAFIF
+1585 FAGLAMKYLLEAFLF
-1600 NRLTEWLYGGTP
+1600 NRLTEWIYGGTP

-1633 NKYLLTAL
+1633 NQYLLTAA
-1641 DNALEAV
+1641 DNALEAMT
-1648 DGERELGTEK
+1648 GERGLGTEK
-1658 PEQKF
+1658 PDGGF
-1663 DTEAA
+1663 DAEAA
-1668 AKQLGYTVSGD
+1668 AKQLGYTASGD
-1679 IPFLANALSA
+1679 IPFLSNALSA

-1731 DAPKELKT
+1731 DAPKEIKT

-1748 KTGKGVE
+1748 KTGKGIE

-1770 RLKYPVDTSGP
+1770 RLKYPVDASGP

-1826 GADKKTVYE
+1826 GADKKAVYE

-1855 RDAIRNADLPDRY
+1855 RDVIRNADLPDRY

-1873 SAMIGDGKDVKFSAL
+1873 SAMIGDGKDVKFSAM

-1901 YDVYDRINRDNEKA
+1901 YDVYDRINRDDEKA
-1915 SVKAVEFAAEV
+1915 SIKAVEFAAEV
-1926 DRMNLSDAQKTAV
+1926 DRMNLSDAQKAAV

-1958 ITGAGVSTS
+1958 ITGAGVGTS
-1967 EAETLARTIGALTPE
+1967 DAETLARTVGALTPE
-1982 KGADSVTAMQKYK
+1982 EGADSVTAMQKYK

-2007 AAAVQAIM
+2007 AAAMQAIM
-2015 PDSIAVKFSAVRQW
+2015 PDSIAVKFSAARQW

-2113 LPTGTSRAAGAL
+2113 LPTGTSRTAGAL

>member
-22 QTQGAGG
+22 QAQGAGG
-29 PPASGGEL
+29 PPASGGTL
-37 STGEFMQTFNAKAAE
+37 STGEFMQTFNAKATE

-87 LGTKSAKEYFNAIG
+87 LGTKDAKEYLNAIG
-101 NLPRTIFDKTIDT
+101 NLPRTVFDKTIDT
-114 VDNAEKGVADLGKQV
+114 ADNLEQGAADLAKQAA
-129 TGKWDSSDIQ
+129 GKWDASDIQ
-139 RWAAEKEAPA
+139 RWAANEKVAERPNEEKMG
-149 QPDDK
+149 Q
-154 ETGKGMLWKG
+154 GMLWKG

-218 GTKGQKIAD
+218 ATKGQKIVD
-227 EIGTSTVAALPQA
+227 ELGTTTVAALPQA

-254 LATGGERAA
+254 LATGGAGAA

-279 AQQMAQAMAK
+279 AQQMARAMAK
-289 NPNFWLAFSQ
+289 DPNFWLAFSQ
-299 VAGQNYQDAKADG
+299 VAGQNYQNAKADG

-331 AEVSGGIQKLPGEL
+331 VEVGGGIQKLPGEL

-372 ERALQNLT
+372 ERALQNLI

-439 DVRELPRAQTVE
+439 DVRELPKAQTVE
-451 ENANLRAEENVQESD
+451 ENTQEAN
-466 NPVQEAQV
+466 NPAKAAQV
-474 TEARELPAEQTSA
+474 TEVRELPAEQTSA
-487 ETQTAEARELPMGQV
+487 ETQTAEERELPMGQV
-502 SAETQVRELLGGE
+502 SAESQVRELLGGE

-522 RILANAELKTA
+522 RILANAELRAA
-533 FETVTGETLTGT
+533 FETVTGETLAGT

-561 TQILQQNAQIQQVP
+561 AQILQQNAQIQQVH

-586 VENAANA
+586 VASTANA
-593 QENNNFADVRGLP
+593 QESGNFADVRGLP
-606 AVEAQVEGKNAD
+606 SAD
-618 NSGAVPLLTESS
+618 TQAKES
-630 GIAGAR
+630 AR
-636 SAAEGYA
+636 TAAEGYA

-648 LTGEDTIF
+648 LTGENTSS
-656 SAAQENARVMRE
+656 SAVEENARVMRE
-668 AQENEAKRQK
+668 ARENEAERQE

-688 HAEKMGVKISRPF
+688 HAERMGVKISHPF

-719 ASRDLEKKIRELN
+719 ASRDIEKKIRELN
-732 PTPAEKEFARGIAK
+732 PTPAEKEFAQGIAK

-761 TADMIPAEMS
+761 TAE
-771 REKILK
+771 
-777 IARCYTESGQEV
+777 
-789 QKIRREKAANIRR
+789 
-802 FRKTIGEDGLKA
+802 
-814 ARKIADEK
+814 
-822 AGDVPEDF
+822 
-830 PFWKIESSVRNY
+830 
-842 EQAAERDAKAL
+842 
-853 RKGRKVEAVRKGKLK
+853 
-868 AYFARSELSAS
+868 
-879 ERAFAEDLI
+879 
-888 TVETPKGMPRAEV
+888 
-901 MSAALQY
+901 
-908 MKADAAEK
+908 
-916 AARAEQESKVEAL
+916 
-929 CRQINPTDGEK
+929 
-940 VFGRALA
+940 
-947 ANVDEYGNMTDVGGA
+947 
-962 LGQIPKGMSWE
+962 QIPTTMSKE

-982 MAQNDYASK
+982 MAKNDYAGK
-991 TIRSRKH
+991 LIRSRKY
-998 AAQRQWQGELEEL
+998 AAQRQWQAKLEEL

-1049 EFFDPILENS
+1049 ELFDPILENS

-1078 SKSESALVQRVIE
+1078 SESESALVQRVIE
-1091 GTAAADQVSKL
+1091 GTAVADQVSKL
-1102 DPDMQKRVTD
+1102 DPDMRKRVAD
-1112 AATSTDM
+1112 AATSTDV
-1119 KMTAAE
+1119 KKTAAE
-1125 ANISREEME
+1125 MNIPREQME
-1134 LAERYKAWLD
+1134 LVERYKAWLD

-1151 ADVDAKKIEEAAAEY
+1151 ADVDAKKIEEAAAGY

-1218 AQVSELPTAIA
+1218 TQVSELPTAIA

-1249 KTRNDNVEYDAVG
+1249 KTSNDNVEYDAVG

-1344 KYIDSLYENIN
+1344 KYIDSLFENIN

-1393 LNLGNKLST
+1393 LNLGNKLSA

-1444 GETKVDG
+1444 GETKADG
-1451 WEDASDFLTGKRGI
+1451 WEGASDFLTGKRGI
-1465 DQLTETEGLGKVMD
+1465 DQLTETKGLGKVMD
-1479 VAAIPFAAVDDAASR
+1479 VAAIPFEAVDDVASR

-1537 FEDKNVFSKAMTTFQ
+1537 FEDKNVFSKALTTFQ

-1557 AWSHISHDLPMELQ
+1557 AWSHISHDLPMEFQ

-1585 LCGFVAKYLLEAFIF
+1585 LCGFVAKYLLEAFLF

-1621 TGAIGAGEGLST
+1621 AGAIGAGEGLST

-1641 DNALEAV
+1641 DNALEAAT
-1648 DGERELGTEK
+1648 GERELGTEK

-1668 AKQLGYTVSGD
+1668 WDQLRYTASGD
-1679 IPFLANALSA
+1679 LPFISNALSMA
-1689 VGASDS
+1689 GASDS

-1701 IPLKTGADVAKMVVG
+1701 VPVNTLSDAKTAVFG
-1716 KDADTRKEAAQKLAE
+1716 KDADTRKDAAQKLAE

-1755 ALVRGGAYSGYGDSE
+1755 TLVRGGAYSGYGDSE

-1781 KGLLKGTQMV
+1781 KGLLKGAQMV

-1821 DIVAS
+1821 DIVDS

-2092 YSTAVG
+2092 YSTSVG

-2125 WLPR
+2125 GLPK

>member
-29 PPASGGEL
+29 PPASGGAL
-37 STGEFMQTFNAKAAE
+37 STGEFMQTFNAEAAE

-87 LGTKSAKEYFNAIG
+87 LGTKAAKEYFNAIG

-254 LATGGERAA
+254 LATGGARAA

-272 AKTSAVT
+272 AKTLAVT
-279 AQQMAQAMAK
+279 AQQMAQTMAK

-299 VAGQNYQDAKADG
+299 VAGRNYQDAKADG

-331 AEVSGGIQKLPGEL
+331 AEVAGGIQKLPGEL

-429 ARGAAGNVQA
+429 ARGTAGNVQA
-439 DVRELPRAQTVE
+439 DVRELPKAQTVE
-451 ENANLRAEENVQESD
+451 ENTQEANNSAKA
-466 NPVQEAQV
+466 AQV
-474 TEARELPAEQTSA
+474 TEVRELPAEQTSV
-487 ETQTAEARELPMGQV
+487 ETQTAEAP
-502 SAETQVRELLGGE
+502 
-515 VTNSKAE
+515 
-522 RILANAELKTA
+522 NA
-533 FETVTGETLTGT
+533 
-545 KAQQR
+545 
-550 ETIKRAAESQN
+550 
-561 TQILQQNAQIQQVP
+561 QILQQNAQIQQVH
-575 SQNQAEIVNEP
+575 SQNQAKIVNEP
-586 VENAANA
+586 VESTENA
-593 QENNNFADVRGLP
+593 QESGNFADVQGLP
-606 AVEAQVEGKNAD
+606 AAETQAK
-618 NSGAVPLLTESS
+618 ES
-630 GIAGAR
+630 AR
-636 SAAEGYA
+636 TAAEGYA
-643 REHGL
+643 RERGL
-648 LTGEDTIF
+648 LTGENTSG
-656 SAAQENARVMRE
+656 SAVEENARVMRE
-668 AQENEAKRQK
+668 AQENEARRQE

-688 HAEKMGVKISRPF
+688 HAEKMGVKISHPF

-719 ASRDLEKKIRELN
+719 ASRDIEKKIRELN
-732 PTPAEKEFARGIAK
+732 PTPAEKEFAQGIAK

-761 TADMIPAEMS
+761 TAE
-771 REKILK
+771 
-777 IARCYTESGQEV
+777 
-789 QKIRREKAANIRR
+789 
-802 FRKTIGEDGLKA
+802 
-814 ARKIADEK
+814 
-822 AGDVPEDF
+822 
-830 PFWKIESSVRNY
+830 
-842 EQAAERDAKAL
+842 
-853 RKGRKVEAVRKGKLK
+853 
-868 AYFARSELSAS
+868 
-879 ERAFAEDLI
+879 
-888 TVETPKGMPRAEV
+888 
-901 MSAALQY
+901 
-908 MKADAAEK
+908 
-916 AARAEQESKVEAL
+916 
-929 CRQINPTDGEK
+929 
-940 VFGRALA
+940 
-947 ANVDEYGNMTDVGGA
+947 
-962 LGQIPKGMSWE
+962 QIPTTMSKE

-982 MAQNDYASK
+982 MAKNDYAGK
-991 TIRSRKH
+991 LIRSRKY
-998 AAQRQWQGELEEL
+998 AAQRQWQGKLEEL
-1011 FGTPDDRKLPG
+1011 FGTSDDRKLPG

-1078 SKSESALVQRVIE
+1078 SESESALVQRVIE
-1091 GTAAADQVSKL
+1091 GTAVADQVSKL

-1119 KMTAAE
+1119 KKTAAE
-1125 ANISREEME
+1125 MNIPREQME
-1134 LAERYKAWLD
+1134 LVERYKAWLD

-1151 ADVDAKKIEEAAAEY
+1151 ADVDAKKIEEAAAGY

-1249 KTRNDNVEYDAVG
+1249 KTSNDNVEYDAVG

-1344 KYIDSLYENIN
+1344 KYIDSLFENIN

-1393 LNLGNKLST
+1393 LNLGNKLSA

-1418 QTAQIPMLAAEVGA
+1418 QTAQIPMLTAEVGV

-1444 GETKVDG
+1444 GETKADG
-1451 WEDASDFLTGKRGI
+1451 WEGTSDFLTGKRGI
-1465 DQLTETEGLGKVMD
+1465 DQLTETKGLGKVMD
-1479 VAAIPFAAVDDAASR
+1479 VAAIPFEVVDDVASR

-1499 KYLQEVKN
+1499 KYLQEVKS
-1507 GATHEEAMRAA
+1507 GATREEAMRAA

-1537 FEDKNVFSKAMTTFQ
+1537 FEDKNIFSKALTTFQ

-1557 AWSHISHDLPMELQ
+1557 AWSHISHDLPMEFQ
-1571 TMAKTQGKTAAVKK
+1571 TMAKTQGKNVAVKK
-1585 LCGFVAKYLLEAFIF
+1585 FAGLAMKYLLEAFLF
-1600 NRLTEWLYGGTP
+1600 NRLTEWIYGGTP
-1612 APFDVIGYV
+1612 APFDMIGYV

-1633 NKYLLTAL
+1633 NQYLLTAA
-1641 DNALEAV
+1641 DNALEAAT
-1648 DGERELGTEK
+1648 GERGIGTEK
-1658 PEQKF
+1658 PDGGF

-1668 AKQLGYTVSGD
+1668 AKQLGYTASGD
-1679 IPFLANALSA
+1679 IPFLSNALSA

-1701 IPLKTGADVAKMVVG
+1701 IPLKTGADVAKMIVG
-1716 KDADTRKEAAQKLAE
+1716 KDADTRKDAAQKLAE

-1755 ALVRGGAYSGYGDSE
+1755 TLARGGAYSGYGDSE

-1781 KGLLKGTQMV
+1781 KGLLKGAQMV

-1873 SAMIGDGKDVKFSAL
+1873 SAMIGGGKDVKFSAL

-1901 YDVYDRINRDNEKA
+1901 YDVYDRINRDDEKA

-2092 YSTAVG
+2092 YSTSVG

-2113 LPTGTSRAAGAL
+2113 LPTGASRTAGAL
-2125 WLPR
+2125 WLPK

>member
-1 MAMSTGEFM
+1 MADTK
-10 RKYGLKKGTQKT
+10 RKNRFGSGNGGDLSAAVRQNTETQSRRALQNGT
-22 QTQGAGG
+22 
-29 PPASGGEL
+29 L
-37 STGEFMQTFNAKAAE
+37 
-52 PVHHYATM
+52 PVYHYATM

-76 PKGLSFGEYLK
+76 TKGLSFGEYLK
-87 LGTKSAKEYFNAIG
+87 LGTKAAKEYFDAIG
-101 NLPRTIFDKTIDT
+101 NLPRTVFDKTIDT

-139 RWAAEKEAPA
+139 RWAAEKEVAER
-149 QPDDK
+149 PDDK

-164 VTQAANGFA
+164 VTQVANGFA

-184 KELGWEN
+184 KELGWEH

-254 LATGGERAA
+254 LATGGAGAA

-279 AQQMAQAMAK
+279 AQQMARAMAK
-289 NPNFWLAFSQ
+289 DPNFWLTFSQ
-299 VAGQNYQDAKADG
+299 VAGQNYQNAKADG

-331 AEVSGGIQKLPGEL
+331 VEVAGGIQKLPGEL

-439 DVRELPRAQTVE
+439 DVRELPKAQTVE
-451 ENANLRAEENVQESD
+451 ENTQEAN
-466 NPVQEAQV
+466 NPAKAAQV
-474 TEARELPAEQTSA
+474 TEVRELPAEQTSV
-487 ETQTAEARELPMGQV
+487 ETRTAEARELPMGQV
-502 SAETQVRELLGGE
+502 SAESQVRELLGGE

-522 RILANAELKTA
+522 RILANAELRTA

-561 TQILQQNAQIQQVP
+561 AQILQQNAQIQQAQSQNQQAQ

-586 VENAANA
+586 VASTANA
-593 QENNNFADVRGLP
+593 QESDNFADVWGMPFADTQAKESART
-606 AVEAQVEGKNAD
+606 AV
-618 NSGAVPLLTESS
+618 
-630 GIAGAR
+630 
-636 SAAEGYA
+636 EGYA

-648 LTGEDTIF
+648 LTGENTSG
-656 SAAQENARVMRE
+656 SAVEENARVMRE
-668 AQENEAKRQK
+668 AQENEAKRQQ

-688 HAEKMGVKISRPF
+688 HAERMGVKISHPF

-709 LVTEAKYAKK
+709 LVTEARYAKK
-719 ASRDLEKKIRELN
+719 ASRDIEKKIRELN
-732 PTPAEKEFARGIAK
+732 PTPAEKEFAQGIAK

-761 TADMIPAEMS
+761 TAE
-771 REKILK
+771 
-777 IARCYTESGQEV
+777 
-789 QKIRREKAANIRR
+789 
-802 FRKTIGEDGLKA
+802 
-814 ARKIADEK
+814 
-822 AGDVPEDF
+822 
-830 PFWKIESSVRNY
+830 
-842 EQAAERDAKAL
+842 
-853 RKGRKVEAVRKGKLK
+853 
-868 AYFARSELSAS
+868 
-879 ERAFAEDLI
+879 
-888 TVETPKGMPRAEV
+888 
-901 MSAALQY
+901 
-908 MKADAAEK
+908 
-916 AARAEQESKVEAL
+916 
-929 CRQINPTDGEK
+929 
-940 VFGRALA
+940 
-947 ANVDEYGNMTDVGGA
+947 
-962 LGQIPKGMSWE
+962 QIPTTMSKE

-982 MAQNDYASK
+982 MAKNDYAGK
-991 TIRSRKH
+991 LIRSRKY
-998 AAQRQWQGELEEL
+998 AAQRQWQGKLEEL
-1011 FGTPDDRKLPG
+1011 FGTSDDRKLPG

-1068 MFDRVRGFDL
+1068 MFDRVRAFDL
-1078 SKSESALVQRVIE
+1078 SESESALVQRVIE

-1102 DPDMQKRVTD
+1102 DPDMRKRVAD
-1112 AATSTDM
+1112 AATSTDV
-1119 KMTAAE
+1119 KKTAAE
-1125 ANISREEME
+1125 MNIPREQME
-1134 LAERYKAWLD
+1134 LVERYKAWLD

-1151 ADVDAKKIEEAAAEY
+1151 ADVDAKKIEEAAAGY

-1249 KTRNDNVEYDAVG
+1249 KTDNDNVEYDAVG

-1316 QKIGFLESAD
+1316 QKIGFLESAN

-1335 EEQADAALD
+1335 QEQADAALD
-1344 KYIDSLYENIN
+1344 KYIDSLFENIN

-1393 LNLGNKLST
+1393 LNLGNKLSA

-1444 GETKVDG
+1444 GETKADG
-1451 WEDASDFLTGKRGI
+1451 WEGASDFLTGKRGI
-1465 DQLTETEGLGKVMD
+1465 DQLTETKGLGKVMD
-1479 VAAIPFAAVDDAASR
+1479 VAAIPFEVVDDVASR

-1499 KYLQEVKN
+1499 KYLQEVKS

-1537 FEDKNVFSKAMTTFQ
+1537 FEDKNIFSKALTTFQ

-1557 AWSHISHDLPMELQ
+1557 AWSHISHDLPMEFQ
-1571 TMAKTQGKTAAVKK
+1571 TMAKMQGKNVAVKK
-1585 LCGFVAKYLLEAFIF
+1585 FAGLAMKYLLEAFLF
-1600 NRLTEWLYGGTP
+1600 NRLTEWIYGGTP

-1633 NKYLLTAL
+1633 NQYLLTAA
-1641 DNALEAV
+1641 DNALEAMT
-1648 DGERELGTEK
+1648 GERELGTEK

-1668 AKQLGYTVSGD
+1668 AKQLGYTASGD
-1679 IPFLANALSA
+1679 IPFLSNALSA

-1755 ALVRGGAYSGYGDSE
+1755 TLVRGGAYSGYGDSE

-1835 TMQAVRSVDDDDPE
+1835 TMQAVRSVDDGDPE

-1901 YDVYDRINRDNEKA
+1901 YDVYDRINRDDEKA
-1915 SVKAVEFAAEV
+1915 SIKAVEFAAEV
-1926 DRMNLSDAQKTAV
+1926 DRMNLSDAQKAAV

-1958 ITGAGVSTS
+1958 ITGAGVGTS
-1967 EAETLARTIGALTPE
+1967 DAETLARTVGALTPE
-1982 KGADSVTAMQKYK
+1982 EGADSVTAMQKYK

-2007 AAAVQAIM
+2007 AAAMQAIM

-2092 YSTAVG
+2092 YSTSVG

-2113 LPTGTSRAAGAL
+2113 LPTGTRRAAGAL
-2125 WLPR
+2125 GLPK

>member
-1 MAMSTGEFM
+1 MAMSTDEFM

-29 PPASGGEL
+29 PPASGGTL

-60 HFDEKKK
+60 HFDEK
-67 QKKTQNPEL
+67 QKKTQNQEL

-87 LGTKSAKEYFNAIG
+87 LGTKDAKEYFNAIG
-101 NLPRTIFDKTIDT
+101 SLPRTIFDKTIDT

-129 TGKWDSSDIQ
+129 TGKWDSSDIK
-139 RWAAEKEAPA
+139 RWAAEKEVAER
-149 QPDDK
+149 PDDK

-246 MGGSAEAQ
+246 MGGSAGAQ
-254 LATGGERAA
+254 LATGGARAA

-289 NPNFWLAFSQ
+289 DPNFWLAFSQ
-299 VAGQNYQDAKADG
+299 VAGRNYQDAKADG

-331 AEVSGGIQKLPGEL
+331 AEVAGGIQKLPGEL

-380 YNKGNKVFSTKDE
+380 YNKGNKVFSTKD
-393 DAVLNPVTGAKE
+393 DAAVLNPVTGAKE

-415 LGGGQTIVGKAAGL
+415 LGGGQTIIGKAAGL

-439 DVRELPRAQTVE
+439 DVRELPKAQTVE
-451 ENANLRAEENVQESD
+451 ENTQEAD
-466 NPVQEAQV
+466 NPAKAAQV
-474 TEARELPAEQTSA
+474 TEVRELPAEQTSV

-502 SAETQVRELLGGE
+502 SAESQVRELLGGE

-522 RILANAELKTA
+522 RILANAELRTA
-533 FETVTGETLTGT
+533 FETVTGETLAGT

-561 TQILQQNAQIQQVP
+561 TKILQLSQQNTQVR

-586 VENAANA
+586 VESTANA
-593 QENNNFADVRGLP
+593 QESGNFADVRGLP
-606 AVEAQVEGKNAD
+606 TVETQAREGAQN
-618 NSGAVPLLTESS
+618 
-630 GIAGAR
+630 
-636 SAAEGYA
+636 AAEGYA

-648 LTGEDTIF
+648 LTGENTSG
-656 SAAQENARVMRE
+656 SAVEENARVMRE
-668 AQENEAKRQK
+668 AQENEAKRK
-678 LRDNPVEPGT
+678 ELRDNPVEQGT
-688 HAEKMGVKISRPF
+688 HAEKMGVKISHPF

-719 ASRDLEKKIRELN
+719 ANRDIEKKIRELN
-732 PTPAEKEFARGIAK
+732 PTPAEKEFAQGIAK

-761 TADMIPAEMS
+761 TAE
-771 REKILK
+771 
-777 IARCYTESGQEV
+777 
-789 QKIRREKAANIRR
+789 
-802 FRKTIGEDGLKA
+802 
-814 ARKIADEK
+814 
-822 AGDVPEDF
+822 
-830 PFWKIESSVRNY
+830 
-842 EQAAERDAKAL
+842 
-853 RKGRKVEAVRKGKLK
+853 
-868 AYFARSELSAS
+868 
-879 ERAFAEDLI
+879 
-888 TVETPKGMPRAEV
+888 
-901 MSAALQY
+901 
-908 MKADAAEK
+908 
-916 AARAEQESKVEAL
+916 
-929 CRQINPTDGEK
+929 
-940 VFGRALA
+940 
-947 ANVDEYGNMTDVGGA
+947 
-962 LGQIPKGMSWE
+962 QIPTTMSKE

-998 AAQRQWQGELEEL
+998 ATQRQWQGKLEEL

-1078 SKSESALVQRVIE
+1078 SESESALVQRVIE

-1102 DPDMQKRVTD
+1102 DPDMRKRVTD
-1112 AATSTDM
+1112 AATSTDV
-1119 KMTAAE
+1119 KKTAAE
-1125 ANISREEME
+1125 MNIPQEQME
-1134 LAERYKAWLD
+1134 LVKRYKAWLD

-1201 EKAQEGT
+1201 EKVQEGT

-1249 KTRNDNVEYDAVG
+1249 KTDNDNVEYDAVG

-1326 RIAEGTRLT
+1326 RIAEGARLT

-1344 KYIDSLYENIN
+1344 KYIDSLFENIN

-1393 LNLGNKLST
+1393 LNLGNKLSA
-1402 IFGQSTIVG
+1402 IFGQSTILG

-1418 QTAQIPMLAAEVGA
+1418 QTAQIPMLTADVGV
-1432 GNVAEAVRDIVT
+1432 GNVAEAVRDIAT
-1444 GETKVDG
+1444 GKTKADG
-1451 WEDASDFLTGKRGI
+1451 WEGASDFLTGKRGI
-1465 DQLTETEGLGKVMD
+1465 DQLTETKGLGKVMD
-1479 VAAIPFAAVDDAASR
+1479 VAAIPFEAVDDVASR

-1499 KYLQEVKN
+1499 KYLQEVKR

-1537 FEDKNVFSKAMTTFQ
+1537 FEDKNVFSKALTTFQ

-1557 AWSHISHDLPMELQ
+1557 AWSHISHDLPMEFQ
-1571 TMAKTQGKTAAVKK
+1571 TMAKTQGKNVAVKK
-1585 LCGFVAKYLLEAFIF
+1585 FAGLAMKYLLEAFIF

-1641 DNALEAV
+1641 DNTMEAV
-1648 DGERELGTEK
+1648 TGERGLGTEK
-1658 PEQKF
+1658 PDGGF
-1663 DTEAA
+1663 DTEAS
-1668 AKQLGYTVSGD
+1668 AKQLGYTASGD
-1679 IPFLANALSA
+1679 IPFLSNALSA

-1701 IPLKTGADVAKMVVG
+1701 IPLKTGADVAKMIVG
-1716 KDADTRKEAAQKLAE
+1716 KDADTRKDAAQKLAE

-1755 ALVRGGAYSGYGDSE
+1755 TLVRGGAYSGYGDSE

-1781 KGLLKGTQMV
+1781 KGLLKGAQMV

-1855 RDAIRNADLPDRY
+1855 RDVIRNADLPDRY

-1926 DRMNLSDAQKTAV
+1926 DRMNLSDAQKAAV

-1958 ITGAGVSTS
+1958 FTGAGVGTS
-1967 EAETLARTIGALTPE
+1967 DAETLARTVGALTPE
-1982 KGADSVTAMQKYK
+1982 EGADSVTAMQKYK

-2007 AAAVQAIM
+2007 AAAMQAIM
-2015 PDSIAVKFSAVRQW
+2015 PESIAVKFSAARQW

-2092 YSTAVG
+2092 YSTSVG

-2125 WLPR
+2125 WLPK

>member
-1 MAMSTGEFM
+1 MADTRRKNRFGE
-10 RKYGLKKGTQKT
+10 GNGVEL
-22 QTQGAGG
+22 
-29 PPASGGEL
+29 ASAVRANTEAW
-37 STGEFMQTFNAKAAE
+37 NRAAE
-52 PVHHYATM
+52 SSGLLPTYRAQVGQPLKHERAERR
-60 HFDEKKK
+60 DS
-67 QKKTQNPEL
+67 L

-87 LGTKSAKEYFNAIG
+87 LGTKDAKEYLNAIG
-101 NLPRTIFDKTIDT
+101 NLPRTVFDKTIDT
-114 VDNAEKGVADLGKQV
+114 AEGLEKGASDLAKQAV
-129 TGKWDSSDIQ
+129 GKWDASDIQ
-139 RWAAEKEAPA
+139 RWAANEKVAER
-149 QPDDK
+149 PDEEK
-154 ETGKGMLWKG
+154 MGQGMLWKG
-164 VTQAANGFA
+164 TTQAANGFA

-240 IMAMMT
+240 ILAMMT
-246 MGGSAEAQ
+246 MGGSAGTQ
-254 LATGGERAA
+254 LAADGAKTA

-279 AQQMAQAMAK
+279 AQQMARAMAK
-289 NPNFWLAFSQ
+289 DPNFWLAFSQ

-331 AEVSGGIQKLPGEL
+331 VEVAGGIQKLPGEL

-366 VVQGVL
+366 VVQGIL

-393 DAVLNPVTGAKE
+393 DAVLNPVSGAKE

-415 LGGGQTIVGKAAGL
+415 LGGGQTIIGKAAGL

-439 DVRELPRAQTVE
+439 DVRELPKAQTVE
-451 ENANLRAEENVQESD
+451 ENTQETN
-466 NPVQEAQV
+466 NPAKAAQV
-474 TEARELPAEQTSA
+474 T
-487 ETQTAEARELPMGQV
+487 EARELPMGQV
-502 SAETQVRELLGGE
+502 SAESQVRELLGGE
-515 VTNSKAE
+515 VANSKAE
-522 RILANAELKTA
+522 RILANAELRTA
-533 FETVTGETLTGT
+533 FETVTGETLAGT

-561 TQILQQNAQIQQVP
+561 AQILQQNAQIQQVH

-586 VENAANA
+586 VVSTANA
-593 QENNNFADVRGLP
+593 QESGNFADVRGLP
-606 AVEAQVEGKNAD
+606 SAD
-618 NSGAVPLLTESS
+618 TQAKES
-630 GIAGAR
+630 AR
-636 SAAEGYA
+636 TAAEGYA

-648 LTGEDTIF
+648 LTGENTSG
-656 SAAQENARVMRE
+656 SAVEENARVMRE
-668 AQENEAKRQK
+668 AQENEAKRQE

-688 HAEKMGVKISRPF
+688 HAERMGVKISHPF

-719 ASRDLEKKIRELN
+719 ASRDIEKKIRELN
-732 PTPAEKEFARGIAK
+732 PTPAEKEFAQGIAK
-746 GASFDSAGNIVGGTY
+746 GASFDSDGNIVGGTY
-761 TADMIPAEMS
+761 TAEQIPATMS
-771 REKILK
+771 K
-777 IARCYTESGQEV
+777 
-789 QKIRREKAANIRR
+789 
-802 FRKTIGEDGLKA
+802 
-814 ARKIADEK
+814 
-822 AGDVPEDF
+822 
-830 PFWKIESSVRNY
+830 
-842 EQAAERDAKAL
+842 
-853 RKGRKVEAVRKGKLK
+853 
-868 AYFARSELSAS
+868 
-879 ERAFAEDLI
+879 
-888 TVETPKGMPRAEV
+888 
-901 MSAALQY
+901 
-908 MKADAAEK
+908 
-916 AARAEQESKVEAL
+916 
-929 CRQINPTDGEK
+929 
-940 VFGRALA
+940 
-947 ANVDEYGNMTDVGGA
+947 
-962 LGQIPKGMSWE
+962 E
-973 KVTQLAYYY
+973 KVTRLAYYY
-982 MAQNDYASK
+982 MAKNDYAGK
-991 TIRSRKH
+991 LIRSRKY
-998 AAQRQWQGELEEL
+998 AAQRQWQAKLEEY

-1028 NTMQRNVEKTF
+1028 NTMQRNVEKIF

-1078 SKSESALVQRVIE
+1078 SESESALVQRVIE

-1102 DPDMQKRVTD
+1102 DPDTQRRVT
-1112 AATSTDM
+1112 ATATSTDM

-1151 ADVDAKKIEEAAAEY
+1151 ADVDAKKIEEAAEEY

-1201 EKAQEGT
+1201 EKVQEGT

-1249 KTRNDNVEYDAVG
+1249 KTSNDNVEYDAVG

-1344 KYIDSLYENIN
+1344 KYIDSLFENIN

-1375 GKQTKVDR
+1375 GKRTTGDR
-1383 VFEDKFGRNF
+1383 TTEHEVGRTA
-1393 LNLGNKLST
+1393 LNIGNKLT
-1402 IFGQSTIVG
+1402 KIFGESTIVG

-1418 QTAQIPMLAAEVGA
+1418 QTAQIPMLTAEVGA

-1451 WEDASDFLTGKRGI
+1451 WEGASDFLTGKRGI
-1465 DQLTETEGLGKVMD
+1465 DQLTETKGLGKVMD
-1479 VAAIPFAAVDDAASR
+1479 VAAIPFEVVDDVASR

-1507 GATHEEAMRAA
+1507 GATYEEAMRAA

-1537 FEDKNVFSKAMTTFQ
+1537 FEGSRLSQKVLTTFQ

-1557 AWSHISHDLPMELQ
+1557 AWSHITHDLPMEFQ
-1571 TMAKTQGKTAAVKK
+1571 TMAKTQGKNVAVKK
-1585 LCGFVAKYLLEAFIF
+1585 FAGLAMKYLLEAFLF
-1600 NRLTEWLYGGTP
+1600 NRLTEWIYGGTP

-1621 TGAIGAGEGLST
+1621 TGAIGAGKGLST

-1641 DNALEAV
+1641 DNTLEAV
-1648 DGERELGTEK
+1648 TGERELGTEK
-1658 PEQKF
+1658 PDGGF

-1679 IPFLANALSA
+1679 IPFLSNALSA

-1701 IPLKTGADVAKMVVG
+1701 IPLKTGADVAKMIVG

-1781 KGLLKGTQMV
+1781 KGLLKGAQMV

-1855 RDAIRNADLPDRY
+1855 RDVIRNADLPDRC

-1926 DRMNLSDAQKTAV
+1926 DRMNLSDAQKAAV
-1939 KSNLVFYSGVQAKA
+1939 KSYLVFYSGVQAKA

-1958 ITGAGVSTS
+1958 ITGAGVGTS
-1967 EAETLARTIGALTPE
+1967 DAETLARTIGALTPE
-1982 KGADSVTAMQKYK
+1982 EGADSVTAMQKYK

-2007 AAAVQAIM
+2007 AAAMQAIM

-2092 YSTAVG
+2092 YSTSVG

-2113 LPTGTSRAAGAL
+2113 LPTGATRTAGAL
-2125 WLPR
+2125 GLPR

>member
-29 PPASGGEL
+29 PPASGGTL

-87 LGTKSAKEYFNAIG
+87 LGTKDAKEYLNAIG
-101 NLPRTIFDKTIDT
+101 NLPRTVFDKTIDT
-114 VDNAEKGVADLGKQV
+114 AENLEQGAVDLAKQAA
-129 TGKWDSSDIQ
+129 GKWDASDIQ
-139 RWAAEKEAPA
+139 RWAENEKVAER
-149 QPDDK
+149 PDEEK
-154 ETGKGMLWKG
+154 MGQGVLWKG
-164 VTQAANGFA
+164 TTQAANGFA

-227 EIGTSTVAALPQA
+227 KIGTSTVAALPQA
-240 IMAMMT
+240 ILAVMS

-254 LATGGERAA
+254 LAAGGARTA

-279 AQQMAQAMAK
+279 AQQMAQAMARD
-289 NPNFWLAFSQ
+289 PNFWLAFSQ

-331 AEVSGGIQKLPGEL
+331 IEVGGGIQKLPGEL
-345 QVSESA
+345 QVSENA

-393 DAVLNPVTGAKE
+393 DAVINPVTGAKE

-415 LGGGQTIVGKAAGL
+415 LGGGQTIAGKAAGL

-439 DVRELPRAQTVE
+439 DVRELPKAQAVQ
-451 ENANLRAEENVQESD
+451 ENENLRTEKSTQEPD
-466 NPVQEAQV
+466 NPVQEAQLM
-474 TEARELPAEQTSA
+474 EARELPAEQKSA

-575 SQNQAEIVNEP
+575 SQNQEEIVNEP
-586 VENAANA
+586 AENAANA
-593 QENNNFADVRGLP
+593 QENNNFANARELP
-606 AVEAQVEGKNAD
+606 TVETRAREGAQN
-618 NSGAVPLLTESS
+618 
-630 GIAGAR
+630 
-636 SAAEGYA
+636 AAEGYA

-648 LTGEDTIF
+648 LTGENTSG
-656 SAAQENARVMRE
+656 SAVEENARVMRE

-678 LRDNPVEPGT
+678 LRDDPVEPGT
-688 HAEKMGVKISRPF
+688 HAEKMGVKISHPF

-732 PTPAEKEFARGIAK
+732 PTPAEKEFAQGIAK

-761 TADMIPAEMS
+761 T
-771 REKILK
+771 
-777 IARCYTESGQEV
+777 
-789 QKIRREKAANIRR
+789 
-802 FRKTIGEDGLKA
+802 
-814 ARKIADEK
+814 
-822 AGDVPEDF
+822 
-830 PFWKIESSVRNY
+830 
-842 EQAAERDAKAL
+842 
-853 RKGRKVEAVRKGKLK
+853 VE
-868 AYFARSELSAS
+868 
-879 ERAFAEDLI
+879 
-888 TVETPKGMPRAEV
+888 
-901 MSAALQY
+901 
-908 MKADAAEK
+908 
-916 AARAEQESKVEAL
+916 
-929 CRQINPTDGEK
+929 
-940 VFGRALA
+940 
-947 ANVDEYGNMTDVGGA
+947 
-962 LGQIPKGMSWE
+962 QIPMTMSKE
-973 KVTQLAYYY
+973 KVTRLAYYY
-982 MAQNDYASK
+982 MAQNDYAGK
-991 TIRSRKH
+991 MIRSRKYT
-998 AAQRQWQGELEEL
+998 AQRQWQGKLEEL
-1011 FGTPDDRKLPG
+1011 FGTSDDRKLPG

-1028 NTMQRNVEKTF
+1028 NTMQRNAEKTF

-1049 EFFDPILENS
+1049 EIFDPILENS
-1059 AEKIRFINR
+1059 AEKIRFVNR
-1068 MFDRVRGFDL
+1068 MFDRVRGFKL
-1078 SKSESALVQRVIE
+1078 SKSESAIVQQVLE

-1102 DPDMQKRVTD
+1102 DPDMRKRVTD
-1112 AATSTDM
+1112 AATSADV
-1119 KMTAAE
+1119 KKTAAE
-1125 ANISREEME
+1125 MNIPREQME
-1134 LAERYKAWLD
+1134 LVERYKAWLD

-1151 ADVDAKKIEEAAAEY
+1151 ADVDANKIEEAAAEY

-1201 EKAQEGT
+1201 EKVQEGT

-1218 AQVSELPTAIA
+1218 TQVSELPTAIA

-1249 KTRNDNVEYDAVG
+1249 KTSNDNVEYDAVG

-1344 KYIDSLYENIN
+1344 KYIDSLFENIN

-1393 LNLGNKLST
+1393 LNLGNKLSA

-1418 QTAQIPMLAAEVGA
+1418 QTAQIPMLTAEVGA
-1432 GNVAEAVRDIVT
+1432 RNVAEAVRDIAT

-1451 WEDASDFLTGKRGI
+1451 WEGASDFLTGKRGI
-1465 DQLTETEGLGKVMD
+1465 DQLTETKGLGKVMD
-1479 VAAIPFAAVDDAASR
+1479 VAAIPFEAVDDVASR

-1537 FEDKNVFSKAMTTFQ
+1537 FEDKNVFSKALTTFQ

-1557 AWSHISHDLPMELQ
+1557 AWSHISHDLPMEFQ
-1571 TMAKTQGKTAAVKK
+1571 TMAKARGKNVAVKK
-1585 LCGFVAKYLLEAFIF
+1585 FAGLAMKYLLEAFLF
-1600 NRLTEWLYGGTP
+1600 NRLTEWIYGGTP

-1641 DNALEAV
+1641 DNTLEAV
-1648 DGERELGTEK
+1648 TGERELGTEK

-1668 AKQLGYTVSGD
+1668 AKQFEYTASGD
-1679 IPFLANALSA
+1679 IPFLSNALSA

-1701 IPLKTGADVAKMVVG
+1701 IPLKTGADVAKMIVG

-1755 ALVRGGAYSGYGDSE
+1755 ALVRGGTYSGYGDSE

-1901 YDVYDRINRDNEKA
+1901 YDVYDRINRDDEKA

-1926 DRMNLSDAQKTAV
+1926 DRMNLSDAQKAAV

-1967 EAETLARTIGALTPE
+1967 EAETLARTIGALTTE

-2007 AAAVQAIM
+2007 AAAMQAIM

-2092 YSTAVG
+2092 YSTSVG

-2113 LPTGTSRAAGAL
+2113 LPTGATRTAGAL
-2125 WLPR
+2125 GLPK

>member
-22 QTQGAGG
+22 QAQGAGG
-29 PPASGGEL
+29 PPASGGTL

-87 LGTKSAKEYFNAIG
+87 LGTKDAKEFLNAIG
-101 NLPRTIFDKTIDT
+101 NLPRTVFDKIIDT
-114 VDNAEKGVADLGKQV
+114 ADNLEQGAVDLAKQAA
-129 TGKWDSSDIQ
+129 GKWDASDIQ
-139 RWAAEKEAPA
+139 RWAANEKAAER
-149 QPDDK
+149 PDEEK
-154 ETGKGMLWKG
+154 MGQGMLWKG

-173 QTLGWL
+173 QALGWL

-218 GTKGQKIAD
+218 ATKGQKIVD
-227 EIGTSTVAALPQA
+227 ELGTTTVAALPQA

-254 LATGGERAA
+254 LATGGAGAA

-279 AQQMAQAMAK
+279 AQQMARAMAK
-289 NPNFWLAFSQ
+289 DPNFWLAFSQ
-299 VAGQNYQDAKADG
+299 VAGQNYQNAKADG

-331 AEVSGGIQKLPGEL
+331 VEVGGGIQKLPGEL

-439 DVRELPRAQTVE
+439 DVRELPKAQTVE
-451 ENANLRAEENVQESD
+451 ENTQEANDPAKA
-466 NPVQEAQV
+466 AQV
-474 TEARELPAEQTSA
+474 TEVRELPAEQTSV

-502 SAETQVRELLGGE
+502 SAESQVRELLGGE

-522 RILANAELKTA
+522 RILANAELRTA
-533 FETVTGETLTGT
+533 FETVTGETLAGT

-561 TQILQQNAQIQQVP
+561 AQIQQVQ

-586 VENAANA
+586 VASTANA
-593 QENNNFADVRGLP
+593 QESDNFADVRGLP
-606 AVEAQVEGKNAD
+606 SAD
-618 NSGAVPLLTESS
+618 TQAKES
-630 GIAGAR
+630 AR
-636 SAAEGYA
+636 TAAEGYA
-643 REHGL
+643 REHGV
-648 LTGEDTIF
+648 LTGENTSS
-656 SAAQENARVMRE
+656 SAVEENARVMSE
-668 AQENEAKRQK
+668 ARENEAKRQE

-688 HAEKMGVKISRPF
+688 HAEKMGVKISHPF

-719 ASRDLEKKIRELN
+719 ASRDIEKKIRELN
-732 PTPAEKEFARGIAK
+732 PTPAEKEFAQGIAK

-761 TADMIPAEMS
+761 TAE
-771 REKILK
+771 
-777 IARCYTESGQEV
+777 
-789 QKIRREKAANIRR
+789 
-802 FRKTIGEDGLKA
+802 
-814 ARKIADEK
+814 
-822 AGDVPEDF
+822 
-830 PFWKIESSVRNY
+830 
-842 EQAAERDAKAL
+842 
-853 RKGRKVEAVRKGKLK
+853 
-868 AYFARSELSAS
+868 
-879 ERAFAEDLI
+879 
-888 TVETPKGMPRAEV
+888 
-901 MSAALQY
+901 
-908 MKADAAEK
+908 
-916 AARAEQESKVEAL
+916 
-929 CRQINPTDGEK
+929 
-940 VFGRALA
+940 
-947 ANVDEYGNMTDVGGA
+947 
-962 LGQIPKGMSWE
+962 QIPTTMSKE

-982 MAQNDYASK
+982 MAKNDYAGK
-991 TIRSRKH
+991 LIRSRKY
-998 AAQRQWQGELEEL
+998 AAQQRWQAELEEL

-1022 ALSLQV
+1022 TLSLQV

-1078 SKSESALVQRVIE
+1078 SESESALVQRVIE
-1091 GTAAADQVSKL
+1091 GTAVADQMSKL
-1102 DPDMQKRVTD
+1102 DPDMRKRVAD

-1119 KMTAAE
+1119 KKTAAE
-1125 ANISREEME
+1125 MNIPQEQME
-1134 LAERYKAWLD
+1134 LVKRYKAWLD

-1151 ADVDAKKIEEAAAEY
+1151 ADVDAKKIEEAAAGY
-1166 KKAYNEFYDLIN
+1166 KKAYNELYDLIN

-1201 EKAQEGT
+1201 EKVQEGT

-1249 KTRNDNVEYDAVG
+1249 KTSNDNVEYDAVG

-1344 KYIDSLYENIN
+1344 KYIDSLFENIN

-1375 GKQTKVDR
+1375 GKQTKADR
-1383 VFEDKFGRNF
+1383 VFEDKICRNF
-1393 LNLGNKLST
+1393 LNLGNKLSA

-1418 QTAQIPMLAAEVGA
+1418 QTAQIPMLTAEVGV

-1444 GETKVDG
+1444 GETKADG
-1451 WEDASDFLTGKRGI
+1451 WEGASDFLTGKRGI
-1465 DQLTETEGLGKVMD
+1465 DQLTETKGLGKVMD
-1479 VAAIPFAAVDDAASR
+1479 VAAIPFEAVDDVASR

-1507 GATHEEAMRAA
+1507 GATYEEAMRAA
-1518 DEYASRMV
+1518 DEYANRMV

-1537 FEDKNVFSKAMTTFQ
+1537 FEDKNVFSKALTTFQ

-1557 AWSHISHDLPMELQ
+1557 AWSHISHDLPMEFQ

-1585 LCGFVAKYLLEAFIF
+1585 LCGFVAKYLLEAFLF

-1641 DNALEAV
+1641 DNTLEAV
-1648 DGERELGTEK
+1648 TGERGLGTEK
-1658 PEQKF
+1658 PDGGF

-1668 AKQLGYTVSGD
+1668 AKQLGYTASGD
-1679 IPFLANALSA
+1679 IPFLSNALSA

-1701 IPLKTGADVAKMVVG
+1701 IPSKTGADVVKMVIG

-1781 KGLLKGTQMV
+1781 KGLLKGAQMV

-1806 SGDRSLTVKQTQAYR
+1806 SGDRSLSAKQTQAYR

-1901 YDVYDRINRDNEKA
+1901 YDVYDRINRDDEKA

-1926 DRMNLSDAQKTAV
+1926 DRMNLSNTQKTAV

-2092 YSTAVG
+2092 YSTSVG

-2113 LPTGTSRAAGAL
+2113 LPTGTSRTAGAL

>member
-1 MAMSTGEFM
+1 MADTK
-10 RKYGLKKGTQKT
+10 RKNRFGSGNGGDLSAAVRQNTETQSRAALQNGT
-22 QTQGAGG
+22 
-29 PPASGGEL
+29 L
-37 STGEFMQTFNAKAAE
+37 

-60 HFDEKKK
+60 HFGEK

-87 LGTKSAKEYFNAIG
+87 LGTKDAKEYLNAIG

-129 TGKWDSSDIQ
+129 AGKWDSSDIQ

-205 DAAQEYYGKNMQN
+205 DAAQGYYGKNMQN

-254 LATGGERAA
+254 LATGGARAA

-289 NPNFWLAFSQ
+289 DPNFWLAFSQ
-299 VAGQNYQDAKADG
+299 VAGRNYQDAKADG

-359 AEEGQEE
+359 SEEGQEE

-415 LGGGQTIVGKAAGL
+415 LGGGQTIVGKTAGL

-439 DVRELPRAQTVE
+439 DVRELPKVQTVE
-451 ENANLRAEENVQESD
+451 ENTQEANNSATA
-466 NPVQEAQV
+466 AQV
-474 TEARELPAEQTSA
+474 TEV
-487 ETQTAEARELPMGQV
+487 RELPMGQV
-502 SAETQVRELLGGE
+502 SAESQVRELLGGE

-522 RILANAELKTA
+522 RILANAELRTA
-533 FETVTGETLTGT
+533 FETVTGETLAGT

-561 TQILQQNAQIQQVP
+561 AQILQQNAQIQQVH
-575 SQNQAEIVNEP
+575 SQNQAVIVNEP
-586 VENAANA
+586 VESTANA
-593 QENNNFADVRGLP
+593 QESGNFADVQGLP
-606 AVEAQVEGKNAD
+606 TAETQAK
-618 NSGAVPLLTESS
+618 ES
-630 GIAGAR
+630 AR
-636 SAAEGYA
+636 TAAEGYA
-643 REHGL
+643 RERGL
-648 LTGEDTIF
+648 LTGENTSG
-656 SAAQENARVMRE
+656 SAVEENARVLRE
-668 AQENEAKRQK
+668 AQENEAKRQE

-688 HAEKMGVKISRPF
+688 HAEKMGVKISHPF

-719 ASRDLEKKIRELN
+719 ASRDIEKKIRELN
-732 PTPAEKEFARGIAK
+732 PTPAEKEFAQGIAK

-761 TADMIPAEMS
+761 TAE
-771 REKILK
+771 
-777 IARCYTESGQEV
+777 
-789 QKIRREKAANIRR
+789 
-802 FRKTIGEDGLKA
+802 
-814 ARKIADEK
+814 
-822 AGDVPEDF
+822 
-830 PFWKIESSVRNY
+830 
-842 EQAAERDAKAL
+842 
-853 RKGRKVEAVRKGKLK
+853 
-868 AYFARSELSAS
+868 
-879 ERAFAEDLI
+879 
-888 TVETPKGMPRAEV
+888 
-901 MSAALQY
+901 
-908 MKADAAEK
+908 
-916 AARAEQESKVEAL
+916 
-929 CRQINPTDGEK
+929 
-940 VFGRALA
+940 
-947 ANVDEYGNMTDVGGA
+947 
-962 LGQIPKGMSWE
+962 QIPTTMSKE

-982 MAQNDYASK
+982 MAKNDYAGK
-991 TIRSRKH
+991 LIRSRKY
-998 AAQRQWQGELEEL
+998 AAQRQWQAKLEEL

-1049 EFFDPILENS
+1049 ELFNPILENS

-1078 SKSESALVQRVIE
+1078 SGSESALVQRVIE

-1119 KMTAAE
+1119 KKTAAE
-1125 ANISREEME
+1125 MNIPREQME
-1134 LAERYKAWLD
+1134 LVEQYKAWLD

-1151 ADVDAKKIEEAAAEY
+1151 TDVDAKKIEEAAEEY

-1249 KTRNDNVEYDAVG
+1249 KTSNDNVEYDAVG

-1344 KYIDSLYENIN
+1344 KYIDSLFENIN

-1375 GKQTKVDR
+1375 GKRTTGDR
-1383 VFEDKFGRNF
+1383 TIEHEVGRTA
-1393 LNLGNKLST
+1393 LNIGNKLT
-1402 IFGQSTIVG
+1402 KIFGESTIVG

-1418 QTAQIPMLAAEVGA
+1418 QTAQIPMLTAEVGV

-1444 GETKVDG
+1444 GETKADG
-1451 WEDASDFLTGKRGI
+1451 WEGASDFLTGKRGI
-1465 DQLTETEGLGKVMD
+1465 DQLTETKGLGKVMD
-1479 VAAIPFAAVDDAASR
+1479 VAAIPFEAVDDVASR

-1537 FEDKNVFSKAMTTFQ
+1537 FEGSRLSQKVLTTFQ

-1557 AWSHISHDLPMELQ
+1557 AWSHITHDLPMEYQ

-1600 NRLTEWLYGGTP
+1600 NRMTEWLYGGTP

-1641 DNALEAV
+1641 DNTLEAV
-1648 DGERELGTEK
+1648 AGERGLGTEK
-1658 PEQKF
+1658 PDGGF

-1679 IPFLANALSA
+1679 IPFLSNALSA

-1716 KDADTRKEAAQKLAE
+1716 KDADTRKDAAQKLAQ

-1755 ALVRGGAYSGYGDSE
+1755 TLVRGGAYSGYGDSE

-1781 KGLLKGTQMV
+1781 KGLLKGAQMV

-1806 SGDRSLTVKQTQAYR
+1806 SGDRSLSVKQTQAYR

-1958 ITGAGVSTS
+1958 ITGAGVGTS
-1967 EAETLARTIGALTPE
+1967 DAETLARTIGALTPE

-1995 AIVDSGVSDATA
+1995 AIVNSGVSDATA

-2092 YSTAVG
+2092 YSTSVG

>member
-1 MAMSTGEFM
+1 MADTK
-10 RKYGLKKGTQKT
+10 RKNRFGSGNGGDLSAAVRQNTETQSRAALQNGMLPTHRAQVGQPLKD
-22 QTQGAGG
+22 
-29 PPASGGEL
+29 ER
-37 STGEFMQTFNAKAAE
+37 AE
-52 PVHHYATM
+52 RR
-60 HFDEKKK
+60 DS
-67 QKKTQNPEL
+67 L

-87 LGTKSAKEYFNAIG
+87 LGTKAAKEYFNAIG

-149 QPDDK
+149 RPDDK

-254 LATGGERAA
+254 LATGGARAA

-289 NPNFWLAFSQ
+289 DPNFWLAFSQ
-299 VAGQNYQDAKADG
+299 VAGRNYQDAKADG

-331 AEVSGGIQKLPGEL
+331 AEVAGGIQKLPGEL

-439 DVRELPRAQTVE
+439 DVRELPKAQTVE
-451 ENANLRAEENVQESD
+451 ENTQEAN
-466 NPVQEAQV
+466 NPAKAAQV
-474 TEARELPAEQTSA
+474 TEVRELPAEQTSV

-502 SAETQVRELLGGE
+502 SAESQVRELLGGE

-522 RILANAELKTA
+522 RILANAELRTA
-533 FETVTGETLTGT
+533 FETVTGETLAGT

-561 TQILQQNAQIQQVP
+561 AKILQLSQQDTQVQ

-586 VENAANA
+586 VASTANA
-593 QENNNFADVRGLP
+593 QESGNFADVRGLP
-606 AVEAQVEGKNAD
+606 SAD
-618 NSGAVPLLTESS
+618 TQAKES
-630 GIAGAR
+630 AR
-636 SAAEGYA
+636 TAAESYA

-648 LTGEDTIF
+648 LTGENTSG
-656 SAAQENARVMRE
+656 SAVEENARVMRE
-668 AQENEAKRQK
+668 AQENEARRQE

-688 HAEKMGVKISRPF
+688 HAEKMGVKISHPF

-719 ASRDLEKKIRELN
+719 ASRDIEKKIRELN
-732 PTPAEKEFARGIAK
+732 PTPAEKEFAQGIAK

-761 TADMIPAEMS
+761 TAE
-771 REKILK
+771 
-777 IARCYTESGQEV
+777 
-789 QKIRREKAANIRR
+789 
-802 FRKTIGEDGLKA
+802 
-814 ARKIADEK
+814 
-822 AGDVPEDF
+822 
-830 PFWKIESSVRNY
+830 
-842 EQAAERDAKAL
+842 
-853 RKGRKVEAVRKGKLK
+853 
-868 AYFARSELSAS
+868 
-879 ERAFAEDLI
+879 
-888 TVETPKGMPRAEV
+888 
-901 MSAALQY
+901 
-908 MKADAAEK
+908 
-916 AARAEQESKVEAL
+916 
-929 CRQINPTDGEK
+929 
-940 VFGRALA
+940 
-947 ANVDEYGNMTDVGGA
+947 
-962 LGQIPKGMSWE
+962 QIPTTMSKE

-982 MAQNDYASK
+982 MAKNDYAGK
-991 TIRSRKH
+991 LIRSRKY
-998 AAQRQWQGELEEL
+998 AAQRQWQGKLEEL
-1011 FGTPDDRKLPG
+1011 FGTSDDRKLPG

-1078 SKSESALVQRVIE
+1078 SESESALVQRVIE

-1112 AATSTDM
+1112 AATSTDV
-1119 KMTAAE
+1119 KKTAAE
-1125 ANISREEME
+1125 MNIPREQME
-1134 LAERYKAWLD
+1134 LVERYKAWLD

-1151 ADVDAKKIEEAAAEY
+1151 ADVDAKKIEEAAAGY

-1249 KTRNDNVEYDAVG
+1249 KTNNDNVEYDAVG

-1296 RDGISDRIAQA
+1296 RDGIGDRIAQA

-1335 EEQADAALD
+1335 QEQADAALD
-1344 KYIDSLYENIN
+1344 KYIDSLFENIN

-1375 GKQTKVDR
+1375 GKRTTGDR
-1383 VFEDKFGRNF
+1383 TIEHEVGRTA
-1393 LNLGNKLST
+1393 LNIGNKLT
-1402 IFGQSTIVG
+1402 KIFGESTIVG

-1418 QTAQIPMLAAEVGA
+1418 QTAQIPMLTAEVGV

-1444 GETKVDG
+1444 GETKADG
-1451 WEDASDFLTGKRGI
+1451 WEGASDFLTGKRGI
-1465 DQLTETEGLGKVMD
+1465 DQLTETKGLGKVMD
-1479 VAAIPFAAVDDAASR
+1479 VAAIPFVAVDDVASR

-1537 FEDKNVFSKAMTTFQ
+1537 FEGSRLSQKVLTTFQ

-1557 AWSHISHDLPMELQ
+1557 AWSHITHDLPMEYQ
-1571 TMAKTQGKTAAVKK
+1571 TMAKTQGKNVAVKK
-1585 LCGFVAKYLLEAFIF
+1585 FAGLAMKYLLEAFLF
-1600 NRLTEWLYGGTP
+1600 NRLTEWIYGGTP

-1641 DNALEAV
+1641 DNTLEAV
-1648 DGERELGTEK
+1648 TGERGLGTEK
-1658 PEQKF
+1658 PDGGF

-1668 AKQLGYTVSGD
+1668 AKQLGYTASGD
-1679 IPFLANALSA
+1679 IPFLSNALSA

-1781 KGLLKGTQMV
+1781 KGLLKGAQMV

-1806 SGDRSLTVKQTQAYR
+1806 SGDRSLSVKQTQAYR

-2092 YSTAVG
+2092 YSTSVG

-2113 LPTGTSRAAGAL
+2113 LPTGASRTAGAL

>member
-10 RKYGLKKGTQKT
+10 RKYGLKTGTQKA
-22 QTQGAGG
+22 QGGSL
-29 PPASGGEL
+29 PAPGKSL
-37 STGEFMQTFNAKAAE
+37 STDEFMQTFNAKATE

-60 HFDEKKK
+60 HFDEK
-67 QKKTQNPEL
+67 QKKAKKQNPEL

-87 LGTKSAKEYFNAIG
+87 LGTKDAKEYLNAIG
-101 NLPRTIFDKTIDT
+101 NLPRTVFDKTIDT
-114 VDNAEKGVADLGKQV
+114 AENLEQGAVDLAKQAA
-129 TGKWDSSDIQ
+129 GKWDASDIQ
-139 RWAAEKEAPA
+139 RWAANEKVAER
-149 QPDDK
+149 PDEEK
-154 ETGKGMLWKG
+154 MGQGMLWKG
-164 VTQAANGFA
+164 TTQAANGFA

-254 LATGGERAA
+254 LATGGAGAA

-289 NPNFWLAFSQ
+289 DPNFWLAFSQ
-299 VAGQNYQDAKADG
+299 VAGQNYQNAKADG

-331 AEVSGGIQKLPGEL
+331 VEVGGGIQKLPGEL

-429 ARGAAGNVQA
+429 ARGAAGNVQT
-439 DVRELPRAQTVE
+439 DVRELPKAQTVE
-451 ENANLRAEENVQESD
+451 ENTQEAN
-466 NPVQEAQV
+466 NPAKAAQV
-474 TEARELPAEQTSA
+474 TEVRELPAEQTSV
-487 ETQTAEARELPMGQV
+487 ETRTAEARELPMGPV
-502 SAETQVRELLGGE
+502 SAESQVRELLGGE

-522 RILANAELKTA
+522 RILANAELRTA
-533 FETVTGETLTGT
+533 FETVIGETLTGT

-561 TQILQQNAQIQQVP
+561 AQILQQNAQIQQVQA
-575 SQNQAEIVNEP
+575 QNQAGIVNEQ
-586 VENAANA
+586 VASTANA
-593 QENNNFADVRGLP
+593 QESGNFADVRGLP
-606 AVEAQVEGKNAD
+606 SVDTKAKESARTAVE
-618 NSGAVPLLTESS
+618 
-630 GIAGAR
+630 
-636 SAAEGYA
+636 GYS

-648 LTGEDTIF
+648 LTGGNTSG
-656 SAAQENARVMRE
+656 SAVEENARVMRE
-668 AQENEAKRQK
+668 SQENEAKRQE

-688 HAEKMGVKISRPF
+688 HAEKMGVKISHPF
-701 APITNVDD
+701 APITNVDN

-719 ASRDLEKKIRELN
+719 ASRDIEKKIRELN
-732 PTPAEKEFARGIAK
+732 PTPAEKEFAQGITK

-761 TADMIPAEMS
+761 TAE
-771 REKILK
+771 
-777 IARCYTESGQEV
+777 
-789 QKIRREKAANIRR
+789 
-802 FRKTIGEDGLKA
+802 
-814 ARKIADEK
+814 
-822 AGDVPEDF
+822 
-830 PFWKIESSVRNY
+830 
-842 EQAAERDAKAL
+842 
-853 RKGRKVEAVRKGKLK
+853 
-868 AYFARSELSAS
+868 
-879 ERAFAEDLI
+879 
-888 TVETPKGMPRAEV
+888 
-901 MSAALQY
+901 
-908 MKADAAEK
+908 
-916 AARAEQESKVEAL
+916 
-929 CRQINPTDGEK
+929 
-940 VFGRALA
+940 
-947 ANVDEYGNMTDVGGA
+947 
-962 LGQIPKGMSWE
+962 QIPTTMSKE

-982 MAQNDYASK
+982 MAKNDYAGK
-991 TIRSRKH
+991 LIQSRKY
-998 AAQRQWQGELEEL
+998 AAQRQWQGKLEEL
-1011 FGTPDDRKLPG
+1011 FGTSDDRKLPG

-1028 NTMQRNVEKTF
+1028 NTMQRNAEKTF

-1049 EFFDPILENS
+1049 EIFDPILENS
-1059 AEKIRFINR
+1059 AEKIRFVNR
-1068 MFDRVRGFDL
+1068 MFDRVRGFKL
-1078 SKSESALVQRVIE
+1078 SKSESAIVQQVLE

-1102 DPDMQKRVTD
+1102 DPDMRKRVTD
-1112 AATSTDM
+1112 AATSTDV
-1119 KMTAAE
+1119 KKTAAE
-1125 ANISREEME
+1125 MNIPREQME
-1134 LAERYKAWLD
+1134 LVERYKAWLD

-1201 EKAQEGT
+1201 EKVQEGT

-1218 AQVSELPTAIA
+1218 TQVSELPTAIA

-1249 KTRNDNVEYDAVG
+1249 KTSNDNVEYDAVG

-1326 RIAEGTRLT
+1326 RIAEGTRLA

-1344 KYIDSLYENIN
+1344 KYIDSLFENIN
-1355 GMTKYGQFVSVLD
+1355 GMMKYGQFVSVLD

-1393 LNLGNKLST
+1393 LNLGNKLSA

-1418 QTAQIPMLAAEVGA
+1418 QTAQIPMLTAEVGA
-1432 GNVAEAVRDIVT
+1432 RNVAEAVRDIAT

-1451 WEDASDFLTGKRGI
+1451 WEGASDFLTGKRGI
-1465 DQLTETEGLGKVMD
+1465 DQLTETKGLGKVMD
-1479 VAAIPFAAVDDAASR
+1479 VAAIPFEAVDDVASR

-1518 DEYASRMV
+1518 DEYAGRMV

-1537 FEDKNVFSKAMTTFQ
+1537 FEDKNVFSKALTTFQ

-1557 AWSHISHDLPMELQ
+1557 AWSHISHDLPMEFQ

-1585 LCGFVAKYLLEAFIF
+1585 LCGFVAKYLLEAFLF

-1641 DNALEAV
+1641 DNALEAAT
-1648 DGERELGTEK
+1648 GERELGTEK
-1658 PEQKF
+1658 PEQKI
-1663 DTEAA
+1663 DTEEA
-1668 AKQLGYTVSGD
+1668 AKQLGYTASGD
-1679 IPFLANALSA
+1679 IPFLSNALSA

-1701 IPLKTGADVAKMVVG
+1701 IPLKTGADVAKMIVG

-1781 KGLLKGTQMV
+1781 KGLLKGAQMV

-2092 YSTAVG
+2092 YSTSVG

-2113 LPTGTSRAAGAL
+2113 LPTGTSRTAGAL

>member
-22 QTQGAGG
+22 QTQGVGG
-29 PPASGGEL
+29 PPASGGAL
-37 STGEFMQTFNAKAAE
+37 STGEFMQTFNAEAAE

-87 LGTKSAKEYFNAIG
+87 LGTKAAKEYFNAIG
-101 NLPRTIFDKTIDT
+101 NLPRTVFDKTIDT

-240 IMAMMT
+240 IMAAMS
-246 MGGSAEAQ
+246 MGGSVEAQ
-254 LATGGERAA
+254 LATGGARAA

-299 VAGQNYQDAKADG
+299 VAGRNYQDAKADG

-331 AEVSGGIQKLPGEL
+331 VEVSGGIQKLPGEL

-439 DVRELPRAQTVE
+439 DVRELPKAQTVE
-451 ENANLRAEENVQESD
+451 ENTQEANNSAKA
-466 NPVQEAQV
+466 AQV
-474 TEARELPAEQTSA
+474 TEVRELPAEQTSV
-487 ETQTAEARELPMGQV
+487 ETQTAESP
-502 SAETQVRELLGGE
+502 
-515 VTNSKAE
+515 
-522 RILANAELKTA
+522 NAQ
-533 FETVTGETLTGT
+533 F
-545 KAQQR
+545 
-550 ETIKRAAESQN
+550 
-561 TQILQQNAQIQQVP
+561 LQQNAQIQQVH

-586 VENAANA
+586 VTSTANA
-593 QENNNFADVRGLP
+593 QESGNFADVRGLP
-606 AVEAQVEGKNAD
+606 TAETQAK
-618 NSGAVPLLTESS
+618 ES
-630 GIAGAR
+630 AR
-636 SAAEGYA
+636 TAAEGYA

-648 LTGEDTIF
+648 LTGENTSG
-656 SAAQENARVMRE
+656 SAVEENARVMRE
-668 AQENEAKRQK
+668 AQENEAKRQE

-688 HAEKMGVKISRPF
+688 HAEKMGVKISHPF

-719 ASRDLEKKIRELN
+719 ASRDIEKKIRELN
-732 PTPAEKEFARGIAK
+732 PTPAEKEFAQGIAK

-761 TADMIPAEMS
+761 T
-771 REKILK
+771 
-777 IARCYTESGQEV
+777 
-789 QKIRREKAANIRR
+789 
-802 FRKTIGEDGLKA
+802 
-814 ARKIADEK
+814 
-822 AGDVPEDF
+822 
-830 PFWKIESSVRNY
+830 
-842 EQAAERDAKAL
+842 
-853 RKGRKVEAVRKGKLK
+853 VE
-868 AYFARSELSAS
+868 
-879 ERAFAEDLI
+879 
-888 TVETPKGMPRAEV
+888 
-901 MSAALQY
+901 
-908 MKADAAEK
+908 
-916 AARAEQESKVEAL
+916 
-929 CRQINPTDGEK
+929 
-940 VFGRALA
+940 
-947 ANVDEYGNMTDVGGA
+947 
-962 LGQIPKGMSWE
+962 QIPMTMSKE
-973 KVTQLAYYY
+973 KVTRLAYYY
-982 MAQNDYASK
+982 MAKNDYAGK
-991 TIRSRKH
+991 LIRSRKY
-998 AAQRQWQGELEEL
+998 ATQRRWQAKLEEL

-1022 ALSLQV
+1022 ALSLQL

-1049 EFFDPILENS
+1049 EFFNPILENS

-1078 SKSESALVQRVIE
+1078 SESESALVQRVIE
-1091 GTAAADQVSKL
+1091 GTAVADQVSKL
-1102 DPDMQKRVTD
+1102 DPDMQKRVAD

-1119 KMTAAE
+1119 KKTAAE
-1125 ANISREEME
+1125 MNIPQEQME
-1134 LAERYKAWLD
+1134 LVERYKAWLD

-1151 ADVDAKKIEEAAAEY
+1151 ADVDAKKIEEAAAGY

-1201 EKAQEGT
+1201 EKVQEGT

-1218 AQVSELPTAIA
+1218 TQVSELPTAIA

-1249 KTRNDNVEYDAVG
+1249 KTNNDNVEYDAVG

-1316 QKIGFLESAD
+1316 QKTGFLESAD

-1344 KYIDSLYENIN
+1344 KYIDSLFENIN

-1393 LNLGNKLST
+1393 LNLGNKLSA

-1418 QTAQIPMLAAEVGA
+1418 QTAQIPMLTAEVGV

-1444 GETKVDG
+1444 GETKADG
-1451 WEDASDFLTGKRGI
+1451 WEGTSDFLTGKRGI
-1465 DQLTETEGLGKVMD
+1465 DQLTETKGLGKVMD
-1479 VAAIPFAAVDDAASR
+1479 VAAIPFEVVDDVASR

-1499 KYLQEVKN
+1499 KYLQEVKS
-1507 GATHEEAMRAA
+1507 GATREEAMRAA

-1537 FEDKNVFSKAMTTFQ
+1537 FEDKNIFSKALTTFQ

-1557 AWSHISHDLPMELQ
+1557 AWSHISHDLPMEFQ
-1571 TMAKTQGKTAAVKK
+1571 TMAKTQGKNVAVKK
-1585 LCGFVAKYLLEAFIF
+1585 FAGLAMKYLLEAFLF
-1600 NRLTEWLYGGTP
+1600 NRLTEWIYGGTP

-1633 NKYLLTAL
+1633 NQYLLTAA
-1641 DNALEAV
+1641 DNALEAMT
-1648 DGERELGTEK
+1648 GERGLGTEK
-1658 PEQKF
+1658 PDGGF

-1668 AKQLGYTVSGD
+1668 AKQLGYTASGD
-1679 IPFLANALSA
+1679 IPFLSNALSA

-1701 IPLKTGADVAKMVVG
+1701 VPVNTLSDAKTAVFG
-1716 KDADTRKEAAQKLAE
+1716 KDADTRKDAAQKLAE

-1755 ALVRGGAYSGYGDSE
+1755 ALVRGGAYYGYGDSE

-1901 YDVYDRINRDNEKA
+1901 YDVYDRINRDDEKA
-1915 SVKAVEFAAEV
+1915 SIKAVEFAAEV

-2092 YSTAVG
+2092 YSTSVG

-2113 LPTGTSRAAGAL
+2113 LPTGTSRPAGVL

>member
-29 PPASGGEL
+29 PPASGGAL
-37 STGEFMQTFNAKAAE
+37 STGEFMQTFNAEAAE

-149 QPDDK
+149 RPDDK

-254 LATGGERAA
+254 LATGGARAA

-279 AQQMAQAMAK
+279 AQQMARAMAK
-289 NPNFWLAFSQ
+289 DPNFWLAFSQ
-299 VAGQNYQDAKADG
+299 VAGQNYQNAKADG

-331 AEVSGGIQKLPGEL
+331 AEVAGGIQKLPGEL

-405 FGLGMTVGGI
+405 FGLGAAVGGI

-439 DVRELPRAQTVE
+439 DVRELPKAQTVE
-451 ENANLRAEENVQESD
+451 ENTQEAN
-466 NPVQEAQV
+466 NPAKAAQV
-474 TEARELPAEQTSA
+474 TEVRELPADQTSV

-502 SAETQVRELLGGE
+502 SAESQVRELLGGE
-515 VTNSKAE
+515 VTNSKAK
-522 RILANAELKTA
+522 RILANAELRTA
-533 FETVTGETLTGT
+533 FETVTGETLAGT

-550 ETIKRAAESQN
+550 ETIKRAAEAQN
-561 TQILQQNAQIQQVP
+561 AKILQQNAQIQQVH

-586 VENAANA
+586 IASTANA
-593 QENNNFADVRGLP
+593 QESGNFADVRGLP
-606 AVEAQVEGKNAD
+606 TAETQAK
-618 NSGAVPLLTESS
+618 ES
-630 GIAGAR
+630 AR
-636 SAAEGYA
+636 TAAEGYA

-648 LTGEDTIF
+648 ITGENTSG
-656 SAAQENARVMRE
+656 SAVEENARVMRE
-668 AQENEAKRQK
+668 AQENEAKRQE

-688 HAEKMGVKISRPF
+688 HAEKMGVKISHPF

-719 ASRDLEKKIRELN
+719 ASRDIEKKIRELN
-732 PTPAEKEFARGIAK
+732 PTPAEKEFAQGIAK

-761 TADMIPAEMS
+761 TAE
-771 REKILK
+771 
-777 IARCYTESGQEV
+777 
-789 QKIRREKAANIRR
+789 
-802 FRKTIGEDGLKA
+802 
-814 ARKIADEK
+814 
-822 AGDVPEDF
+822 
-830 PFWKIESSVRNY
+830 
-842 EQAAERDAKAL
+842 
-853 RKGRKVEAVRKGKLK
+853 
-868 AYFARSELSAS
+868 
-879 ERAFAEDLI
+879 
-888 TVETPKGMPRAEV
+888 
-901 MSAALQY
+901 
-908 MKADAAEK
+908 
-916 AARAEQESKVEAL
+916 
-929 CRQINPTDGEK
+929 
-940 VFGRALA
+940 
-947 ANVDEYGNMTDVGGA
+947 
-962 LGQIPKGMSWE
+962 QIPMTMSKE
-973 KVTQLAYYY
+973 KVTRLAYYY
-982 MAQNDYASK
+982 MAKNDYAGK
-991 TIRSRKH
+991 LIRSRKY
-998 AAQRQWQGELEEL
+998 AAQRQWQGKLEEL
-1011 FGTPDDRKLPG
+1011 FGTSDDRKLPG

-1028 NTMQRNVEKTF
+1028 NTMQRNVEKIF

-1078 SKSESALVQRVIE
+1078 SESESALVQRVIE

-1102 DPDMQKRVTD
+1102 DPDMRKRVAD
-1112 AATSTDM
+1112 AATSTDV
-1119 KMTAAE
+1119 KKTAAE
-1125 ANISREEME
+1125 MNIPQEQME
-1134 LAERYKAWLD
+1134 LVERYKAWLD

-1151 ADVDAKKIEEAAAEY
+1151 ADVDAKKIEEAAAGY

-1249 KTRNDNVEYDAVG
+1249 KTNNDNVEYDAVG

-1344 KYIDSLYENIN
+1344 KYIDSLFENIN

-1393 LNLGNKLST
+1393 LNLGNKLSA

-1418 QTAQIPMLAAEVGA
+1418 QTAQIPMLTAEVGV

-1444 GETKVDG
+1444 GETKADG
-1451 WEDASDFLTGKRGI
+1451 WEGTSDFLTGKRGI
-1465 DQLTETEGLGKVMD
+1465 DQLTETKGLGKVMD
-1479 VAAIPFAAVDDAASR
+1479 VAAIPFEVVDDVASR

-1499 KYLQEVKN
+1499 KYLQEVKS

-1537 FEDKNVFSKAMTTFQ
+1537 FEDKNIFSKALTTFQ

-1557 AWSHISHDLPMELQ
+1557 AWSHISHDLPMEFQ
-1571 TMAKTQGKTAAVKK
+1571 TMAKTQGKNVAVKK
-1585 LCGFVAKYLLEAFIF
+1585 FAGLAMKYLLEAFLF
-1600 NRLTEWLYGGTP
+1600 NRLTEWIYGGTP

-1633 NKYLLTAL
+1633 NQYLLTAA
-1641 DNALEAV
+1641 DNALEAMT
-1648 DGERELGTEK
+1648 GERGLGTEK
-1658 PEQKF
+1658 PDGGF

-1668 AKQLGYTVSGD
+1668 AKQLGYTASGD
-1679 IPFLANALSA
+1679 IPFLSNALSA

-1701 IPLKTGADVAKMVVG
+1701 VPVNTLSDAKTAVFG
-1716 KDADTRKEAAQKLAE
+1716 KDADTRKDAAQKLAE

-1755 ALVRGGAYSGYGDSE
+1755 TLARGGAYSGYGDSE

-1781 KGLLKGTQMV
+1781 KGLLKGAQMV

-1806 SGDRSLTVKQTQAYR
+1806 SGDRSLSAKQTQAYR

-1982 KGADSVTAMQKYK
+1982 EGADSVTAMQKYK

-2007 AAAVQAIM
+2007 AAAMQAIM

-2049 YGKTS
+2049 YGRTS

-2092 YSTAVG
+2092 YSTSVG
-2098 SSVRARLES
+2098 SGVRARLES
-2107 GTVTNS
+2107 GAVTNS
-2113 LPTGTSRAAGAL
+2113 LPTGTSRTAGAL
-2125 WLPR
+2125 GLPK